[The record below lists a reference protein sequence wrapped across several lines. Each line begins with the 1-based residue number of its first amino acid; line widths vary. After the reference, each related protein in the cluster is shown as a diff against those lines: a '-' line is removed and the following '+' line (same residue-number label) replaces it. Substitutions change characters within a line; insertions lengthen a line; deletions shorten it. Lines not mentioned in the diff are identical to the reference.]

1 MESQTLELCLT
12 LPAPF
17 AFIEG
22 EPEWQGSVLSLGG
35 TEALRLDGLDSSVT
49 IGGTSV
55 SERELTL
62 TLERSGSDLDSLDLT
77 LTVPGTALRTLRPA
91 VNLLL
96 AAPADTR
103 TEAGGEVEL
112 TLTLTSG
119 GSTVTSRSS
128 LWLSTVQDIEPTAW
142 QAEYRQNIFW
152 VDNSDELHNRPGT
165 GSFAAPRLAFR
176 ITPKDGTPSGDFTV
190 LTEENMGDL
199 GLDAL
204 PRPTIKDLG
213 TGGWEYIFEGNSKGL
228 PSEIR
233 VTDIYGDATDY
244 TVEWQITPQEN
255 DGYYLRPVTQEE
267 IDGDTIDSVSQP
279 GWYYVLKRDLTFNM
293 VLRVGTIPS
302 TEESREALLNKVLDN
317 FRFTA
322 FWNVG
327 DEQKTRI
334 SILRAMEDYVQIT
347 EDNDNLTLTVAGVW
361 KYNLDGSLITY
372 KVDQLPESEGGTT
385 PGRLPLENMGEDYLA
400 ITYDNSNV
408 PNFGS
413 IEDAL
418 YSGGTLNLTL
428 TGSTEYEAYKVWMDS
443 GTEEAIKARPGG
455 TFQLWRYRKGQD
467 FGTASPLRNAD
478 GTLVEVAVKT
488 DPQPDETGVA
498 RQHISF
504 TVDFDGD
511 GQADGSLLPKY
522 DPEGYEYIYCVM
534 EVTQTLSTSNNYK
547 QVFGAVQSDGTLLD
561 TVDLGGEVQ
570 SDSEGKRPAGNAY
583 LYNGGTL
590 SNCIDA
596 NITTRVTKTWDAA
609 SFQSELEDVRV
620 ELKLQSRPKDS
631 YEPWEDTRLPTVTM
645 DEFYSEQ
652 LTQISS
658 QSVPQYDMLG
668 RELEYRWVERGV
680 YQGESEENLLRD
692 DGTFTLRQNGYS
704 VNYQSSLVQQDGSST
719 LITNTLDNSLDYL
732 VAKDWQDEQGQPM
745 QAPAGETV
753 TLQIFQGL
761 PGEPLDPDP
770 YVEITLDG
778 VADPAPTVV
787 NADLGITVQE
797 TEPWKGEVRNLPEFD
812 SSGRQYEY
820 YLLEEGD
827 GVSRFPIY
835 ETERTEDGGYQTRV
849 INVPTGA
856 GNRIMVRKV
865 WIDDSDTTHRLP
877 VTIQAYAKEDNKPI
891 SSVTLRDGVWYGYI
905 GIGSSYTADEV
916 YILETQVGDKP
927 VPLTTYYLDSGASPN
942 YTQPEAPAEYDP
954 DGTYTA
960 IQYETEHHRY
970 EATYSRDTIAG
981 TEFLTVTNRRLGNIN
996 FTITKQWLDGEGIVR
1011 EELAAELKKTQDN
1024 ADPASQL
1031 YLAIRLDLVGG
1042 EDYYAITRNGL
1053 GEADTVT
1060 VGNPDNQVAILDQNG
1075 NKVSSVQV
1083 VSLKDSTT
1091 EYYFHNLPK
1100 YDRSGQVV
1108 HYTAVEVWV
1117 DGSGRELSRTELAQ
1131 KFPDAYAL
1139 IRSYS
1144 TGYSDEKYLVD
1155 KHRDSDIQ
1163 TMTVTNRL
1171 SGTKSVLWHKQWK
1184 DTYNYEN
1191 GLRPDIYLD
1200 IYQVTHVLDNQG
1212 KPTTQVSLYQ
1222 ANYHWTYLKDDVGNG
1237 DQLLSPVY
1245 HWHAVFSSLP
1255 KYDSLGYEIYYYAVE
1270 NTHVNAADFDYLD
1283 TAISYTLDGTLTEI
1297 GTQSGVDNGIPQNGE
1312 GVDTAVLIPDG
1323 LANAGKYALLEDGT
1337 FTNTASANVTV
1348 LGQKLWKTMPA
1359 SYPAADLPEVTFT
1372 LQQTLGTETRDIATL
1387 TIRNWNLPLENG
1399 AYHFGFAY
1407 TGENVVSMNAD
1418 GTLRIDPAPGN
1429 ENAQPLPKYDE
1440 NGQRYTYTLQETSIT
1455 LKYGVNPNDP
1465 DDYSKVYLDPV
1476 INTYLVENGYRSIQG
1491 ALSVKKFLELP
1502 TDEDGDPTAYPAV
1515 QFTLDRRYT
1524 QNNGDPSDWEKDV
1537 QTVTWT
1543 SEKVEAAYEANSGNK
1558 LLEQVLT
1565 FENLDYY
1572 APNGSRWEYRI
1583 REVTDGWLGGYKI
1596 TAEPGDIDI
1605 TQITTDYNAEN
1616 GIAVNPDDI
1625 TLNESGDNAAVAASF
1640 YNKPD
1645 DTRETVTLE
1654 FDKVWDDFG
1663 DAFDT
1668 RPDALTLTV
1677 LRQAHAQEGQDNAI
1691 LPPTEVPDTA
1701 YEIQVQKDGNTWHY
1715 TITGTEDGELE
1726 RYAPNGM
1733 PWIYRIVEE
1742 EPSGYESASGGET
1755 WTTGDPVDGVLT
1767 AGKLTNSI
1775 TQKVYYRKQWLN
1787 SDGTAVT
1794 EDYLGTKI
1802 TVTFQLQVWNDQ
1814 YHLWE
1819 NGDTFFQHALDSENY
1834 TKLFGS
1840 YDFTPELTGRIND
1853 GTVWGKNHSFTG
1865 LPKFITVNQQTTQL
1879 TYRVIETG
1887 IYWDDDT
1894 TPKITVSVENDSK
1907 DSWKYEFSGNG
1918 LFSPVQETLSLPSDS
1933 TFIIQNQLNT
1943 TSITARKEWDG
1954 DQDNAYGTR
1963 PTTGRDDY
1971 NWEVSLLVQ
1980 YSTDDANWKTL
1991 TTYETVKD
1999 PDTQKPITIDH
2010 PVILHVYGVNEQDV
2024 STANA
2029 TLSGLP
2035 LYDLNGNE
2043 ISYRVRELQPK
2054 VGDDTWWYSQL
2065 RDIAVAEAEA
2075 AIVGKNG
2082 TFHHNYTANYTDDNG
2097 TLVAENTYGDVLW
2110 FTAQKNWHGTPAA
2123 DLTLEL
2129 QYLAVEN
2136 GKEVWK
2142 SFPTPAKVELDGTAD
2157 PTPTDPYYEN
2167 TPADSA
2173 VWTAVWEKVPTVM
2186 PGSVTGDDGK
2196 TRYRIVETVPS
2207 DYLAVDPDTKEIITG
2222 AKTVPQEV
2230 TEGDS
2235 TAEFTNVKSTS
2246 LTVEKKW
2253 GTALSSTSLPS
2264 ITVQLYASTNP
2275 DDAKAGR
2282 ADAGL
2287 IVRGQTKT
2295 LTGTSKTWTATFTG
2309 LPLYNEAGDQ
2319 LYYYALETQIGGQTP
2334 IKADDGCYL
2343 VTIGSKEHHFRFS
2356 FDTTTTGSYK
2366 TTLVNVEYSDIT
2378 GTKTWEDNSDA
2389 YGTRPDGI
2397 TLALYRKAG
2406 TGAEEV
2412 VNGADGKPL
2421 QPTWVKSGNT
2431 WTYTY
2436 THLPE
2441 ADDQGAVYTYRVEEI
2456 QTTGPAGGD
2465 QYTATQNGMNLT
2477 NTLTGTVNLQVEK
2490 LWQDND
2496 NALGLRPDEII
2507 VELCVNG
2514 SPDPAR
2520 ALTLTAAN
2528 DWKGSF
2534 DGLAKYDSNG
2544 ALIRY
2549 SVREESQSMPLGYRV
2564 YYGEAVTG
2572 TPESNEEPV
2581 YQFTNVADGA
2591 VTLTKKVSGSR
2602 GDTSKAFTFTFTL
2615 TSGLPSAAPADAYP
2629 YTITRQDGTQE
2640 TGVIRSGETFTL
2652 RHNESITI
2660 SELPGN
2666 AAYQFTESDNAGY
2679 QVSSTGASGTVLP
2692 GSTISAS
2699 FENYRG
2705 GGGGGGHDPDPDPD
2719 PRHDHP
2725 TPSPDPELPYTGQD
2739 WRTVGLLSAGGVI
2752 LLSLGLFRRR
2762 KDHEPSQPE

>member
-1 MESQTLELCLT
+1 
-12 LPAPF
+12 
-17 AFIEG
+17 
-22 EPEWQGSVLSLGG
+22 
-35 TEALRLDGLDSSVT
+35 
-49 IGGTSV
+49 
-55 SERELTL
+55 
-62 TLERSGSDLDSLDLT
+62 
-77 LTVPGTALRTLRPA
+77 
-91 VNLLL
+91 
-96 AAPADTR
+96 
-103 TEAGGEVEL
+103 
-112 TLTLTSG
+112 
-119 GSTVTSRSS
+119 
-128 LWLSTVQDIEPTAW
+128 
-142 QAEYRQNIFW
+142 
-152 VDNSDELHNRPGT
+152 
-165 GSFAAPRLAFR
+165 
-176 ITPKDGTPSGDFTV
+176 
-190 LTEENMGDL
+190 
-199 GLDAL
+199 
-204 PRPTIKDLG
+204 
-213 TGGWEYIFEGNSKGL
+213 
-228 PSEIR
+228 
-233 VTDIYGDATDY
+233 
-244 TVEWQITPQEN
+244 
-255 DGYYLRPVTQEE
+255 
-267 IDGDTIDSVSQP
+267 
-279 GWYYVLKRDLTFNM
+279 
-293 VLRVGTIPS
+293 
-302 TEESREALLNKVLDN
+302 
-317 FRFTA
+317 
-322 FWNVG
+322 
-327 DEQKTRI
+327 
-334 SILRAMEDYVQIT
+334 
-347 EDNDNLTLTVAGVW
+347 
-361 KYNLDGSLITY
+361 
-372 KVDQLPESEGGTT
+372 
-385 PGRLPLENMGEDYLA
+385 
-400 ITYDNSNV
+400 
-408 PNFGS
+408 
-413 IEDAL
+413 
-418 YSGGTLNLTL
+418 
-428 TGSTEYEAYKVWMDS
+428 
-443 GTEEAIKARPGG
+443 
-455 TFQLWRYRKGQD
+455 
-467 FGTASPLRNAD
+467 
-478 GTLVEVAVKT
+478 
-488 DPQPDETGVA
+488 
-498 RQHISF
+498 
-504 TVDFDGD
+504 
-511 GQADGSLLPKY
+511 
-522 DPEGYEYIYCVM
+522 
-534 EVTQTLSTSNNYK
+534 
-547 QVFGAVQSDGTLLD
+547 
-561 TVDLGGEVQ
+561 
-570 SDSEGKRPAGNAY
+570 
-583 LYNGGTL
+583 
-590 SNCIDA
+590 
-596 NITTRVTKTWDAA
+596 
-609 SFQSELEDVRV
+609 
-620 ELKLQSRPKDS
+620 
-631 YEPWEDTRLPTVTM
+631 
-645 DEFYSEQ
+645 
-652 LTQISS
+652 
-658 QSVPQYDMLG
+658 
-668 RELEYRWVERGV
+668 
-680 YQGESEENLLRD
+680 
-692 DGTFTLRQNGYS
+692 
-704 VNYQSSLVQQDGSST
+704 
-719 LITNTLDNSLDYL
+719 
-732 VAKDWQDEQGQPM
+732 M

-865 WIDDSDTTHRLP
+865 WIEDSDTTHRLP
-877 VTIQAYAKEDNKPI
+877 VTIQAYAKEDNKAI
-891 SSVTLRDGVWYGYI
+891 SSVTLQDGVWYGYI
-905 GIGSSYTADEV
+905 GIGSYTADEV
-916 YILETQVGDKP
+916 YILETRVGDKP
-927 VPLTTYYLDSGASPN
+927 VPLTTYYLNSGASPN

-960 IQYETEHHRY
+960 IQYETEYHRY

-981 TEFLTVTNRRLGNIN
+981 TEFLTVTNRRLGNIDL
-996 FTITKQWLDGEGIVR
+996 TVTKQWLDGDGSVR
-1011 EELAAELKKTQDN
+1011 EELLAELEKTQENPDL
-1024 ADPASQL
+1024 AQRL
-1031 YLAIRLDLVGG
+1031 YLAIRLDSEGS
-1042 EDYYAITRNGL
+1042 EDYYSITRSGV
-1053 GEADTVT
+1053 GMPDSVT
-1060 VGNPDNQVAILDQNG
+1060 IGSLDNQVAILDRNG
-1075 NKVSSVQV
+1075 NAVSSLQI
-1083 VSLKDSTT
+1083 VSLEPEDSTRD
-1091 EYYFHNLPK
+1091 YDFHNLPK

-1131 KFPDAYAL
+1131 KFPEAYAL

-1171 SGTKSVLWHKQWK
+1171 TGSKTVLWHKQWK

-1222 ANYHWTYLKDDVGNG
+1222 ANYHWTYLKDDVWNG
-1237 DQLLSPVY
+1237 DQLLSPIY

-1323 LANAGKYALLEDGT
+1323 LADAGKYALLEDGT

-1372 LQQTLGTETRDIATL
+1372 LQQTLGTEPRDIATL
-1387 TIRNWNLPLENG
+1387 TIQNWNLPLENG

-1418 GTLRIDPAPGN
+1418 DGTLSIEPAPDN

-1440 NGQRYTYTLQETSIT
+1440 NGQRYTYTLKETAIT
-1455 LKYGVNPNDP
+1455 LKNDTA
-1465 DDYSKVYLDPV
+1465 SNLVYLDPV
-1476 INTYLVENGYRSIQG
+1476 INTYLVENSYRSIQG
-1491 ALSVKKFLELP
+1491 ALSVKKFLDLP
-1502 TDEDGDPTAYPAV
+1502 LDNGTPIAYPAV
-1515 QFTLDRRYT
+1515 QFALDRRYT
-1524 QNNGDPSDWEKDV
+1524 RNDGTTSDWEEEV

-1543 SEKVEAAYEANSGNK
+1543 SEKVSEKVKAAYKANSGST

-1596 TAEPGDIDI
+1596 TVAAGNADSTDVIDTIYTAE
-1605 TQITTDYNAEN
+1605 
-1616 GIAVNPDDI
+1616 GILVGKEGAADL
-1625 TLNESGDNAAVAASF
+1625 TLNKDEGRGGTADNVAVAASF

-1654 FDKVWDDFG
+1654 FDKVWNDFG
-1663 DAFDT
+1663 DAFGT
-1668 RPDALTLTV
+1668 RPEELTLTV
-1677 LRQAHAQEGQDNAI
+1677 QRQAHAQEGQDNAI
-1691 LPPTEVPDTA
+1691 LPPQTVDPSLYTISMTKDP
-1701 YEIQVQKDGNTWHY
+1701 DGNTWHY
-1715 TITGTEDGELE
+1715 TITGKADGELE

-1767 AGKLTNSI
+1767 AGDLTNST
-1775 TQKVYYRKQWLN
+1775 TQTVYYQKQWLN
-1787 SDGTAVT
+1787 SDSTAVT
-1794 EDYLGTKI
+1794 EDYLGTEI
-1802 TVTFQLQVWNDQ
+1802 TVTFQLQVWNDTDSR
-1814 YHLWE
+1814 WE
-1819 NGDTFFQHALDSENY
+1819 NADTFFQHALDSENY
-1834 TKLFGS
+1834 TNPFGS
-1840 YDFTPELTGRIND
+1840 YDFTPELIGRIND
-1853 GTVWGKNHSFTG
+1853 GTVWNKNHALIN
-1865 LPKFITVNQQTTQL
+1865 LPRFISDGQGGTTQL
-1879 TYRVIETG
+1879 TYRVVETG
-1887 IYWDDDT
+1887 ISWDGGSQ
-1894 TPKITVSVENDSK
+1894 INVSVTENSDGT
-1907 DSWKYEFSGNG
+1907 WKYEFSGND
-1918 LFSPVQETLSLPSDS
+1918 LFSPVQETLSLPSNS
-1933 TFIIQNQLNT
+1933 TFIVKNQLNT
-1943 TSITARKEWDG
+1943 TSITVRKEWDGDQDG

-1980 YSTDDANWKTL
+1980 YSSDGGTNWTTL
-1991 TTYETVKD
+1991 TARTPSVAD
-1999 PDTQKPITIDH
+1999 PDT
-2010 PVILHVYGVNEQDV
+2010 PVETPEILHIYGKNTDASGEA
-2024 STANA
+2024 S
-2029 TLSGLP
+2029 LSGLP
-2035 LYDLNGNE
+2035 AYDLEGKPLT
-2043 ISYRVRELQPK
+2043 YRVRELQPK

-2065 RDIAVAEAEA
+2065 RDITVAEAEA

-2082 TFHHNYTANYTDDNG
+2082 TFHHNYTANYTDD
-2097 TLVAENTYGDVLW
+2097 TLVAENTYGSVLR
-2110 FTAQKNWHGTPAA
+2110 FTAEKKWHGTPAA
-2123 DLTLEL
+2123 SLTLEL
-2129 QYLAVEN
+2129 QYLKEIGVD
-2136 GKEVWK
+2136 GKEVWA
-2142 SFPTPAKVELDGTAD
+2142 SFPTPATVELDGTAG
-2157 PTPTDPYYEN
+2157 PNPTDPYYEN

-2173 VWTAVWEKVPTVM
+2173 VWTAVWEKVPTGM
-2186 PGSVTGDDGK
+2186 PGSVTDDDGK
-2196 TRYRIVETVPS
+2196 TRYRIAETVPGG
-2207 DYLAVDPDTKEIITG
+2207 YQ
-2222 AKTVPQEV
+2222 TVNGSPTWQEV
-2230 TEGDS
+2230 TADNPEA
-2235 TAEFTNVKSTS
+2235 TFTNVKSTS

-2253 GTALSSTSLPS
+2253 DTSLAATSLPAS
-2264 ITVQLYASTNP
+2264 ITVQLYSSTNP
-2275 DDAKAGR
+2275 EDAEKGNT
-2282 ADAGL
+2282 ADRLKVEG
-2287 IVRGQTKT
+2287 KT
-2295 LTGTSKTWTATFTG
+2295 LILRNPNPASANWTGSFTN
-2309 LPLYNEAGDQ
+2309 LPLYTADGDPI
-2319 LYYYALETQIGGQTP
+2319 YYYAKEIQIAGKDLV
-2334 IKADDGCYL
+2334 KAADGCYL

-2378 GTKTWEDNSDA
+2378 GTKSWKDNSNA

-2431 WTYTY
+2431 WTFIYD
-2436 THLPE
+2436 HLPQANAQGE
-2441 ADDQGAVYTYRVEEI
+2441 AYTYRVEEI

-2465 QYTATQNGMNLT
+2465 QYTVTQNGMNLT

-2496 NALGLRPDEII
+2496 NALGLRPEEII

-2514 SPDPAR
+2514 SPDPTR
-2520 ALTLTAAN
+2520 TLTLTAAN

-2615 TSGLPSAAPADAYP
+2615 TSGLPSTAPADVYP

-2666 AAYQFTESDNAGY
+2666 AAYQFTESDNTGY
-2679 QVSSTGASGTVLP
+2679 PVSSTGASGTVLP

-2705 GGGGGGHDPDPDPD
+2705 GGGGGGHDPDPD

>member
-1 MESQTLELCLT
+1 MMSISP
-12 LPAPF
+12 PASGG
-17 AFIEG
+17 G
-22 EPEWQGSVLSLGG
+22 ENITAADCTSSTRNMKNRQRSASDRVRSSRRNREN
-35 TEALRLDGLDSSVT
+35 SVT
-49 IGGTSV
+49 LRRERRERFGIG
-55 SERELTL
+55 
-62 TLERSGSDLDSLDLT
+62 
-77 LTVPGTALRTLRPA
+77 
-91 VNLLL
+91 
-96 AAPADTR
+96 
-103 TEAGGEVEL
+103 
-112 TLTLTSG
+112 
-119 GSTVTSRSS
+119 VTPS
-128 LWLSTVQDIEPTAW
+128 
-142 QAEYRQNIFW
+142 
-152 VDNSDELHNRPGT
+152 
-165 GSFAAPRLAFR
+165 FR
-176 ITPKDGTPSGDFTV
+176 II
-190 LTEENMGDL
+190 LCRC
-199 GLDAL
+199 
-204 PRPTIKDLG
+204 PRISP
-213 TGGWEYIFEGNSKGL
+213 
-228 PSEIR
+228 P
-233 VTDIYGDATDY
+233 
-244 TVEWQITPQEN
+244 P
-255 DGYYLRPVTQEE
+255 
-267 IDGDTIDSVSQP
+267 P

-293 VLRVGTIPS
+293 VLRDGTIPS
-302 TEESREALLNKVLDN
+302 TEESKKSFRNKILDN

-327 DEQKTRI
+327 DEQKTQI
-334 SILRAMEDYVQIT
+334 SILRAMESYVQIT

-400 ITYDNSNV
+400 ITYDNSDV

-467 FGTASPLRNAD
+467 FGTASPLRDAD
-478 GTLVEVAVKT
+478 GYLVEVAVEKN
-488 DPQPDETGVA
+488 PQPDETGVA

-504 TVDFDGD
+504 TVDFNGD
-511 GQADGSLLPKY
+511 GRADDSLLPKY
-522 DPEGYEYIYCVM
+522 DPEGYEYIYCVK
-534 EVTQTLSTSNNYK
+534 EVTQSRADSNHYK
-547 QVFGAVQSDGTLLD
+547 QVFGEVQDDDTLLD
-561 TVDLGGEVQ
+561 RIEVNG
-570 SDSEGKRPAGNAY
+570 SIVEDTEGKRPAGNAY

-631 YEPWEDTRLPTVTM
+631 YEPWEDTSLPTVTM

-668 RELEYRWVERGV
+668 QELEYRWVERGV

-704 VNYQSSLVQQDGSST
+704 VNYQSSSVQQDGSST

-812 SSGRQYEY
+812 SSGHQYEY

-877 VTIQAYAKEDNKPI
+877 VTIQAYAKEDNKAI
-891 SSVTLRDGVWYGYI
+891 SSVTLQDGVWYGYI
-905 GIGSSYTADEV
+905 GIGSYTADEV
-916 YILETQVGDKP
+916 YILETQVGGKD

-942 YTQPEAPAEYDP
+942 YTQPKAPAEYDP

-960 IQYETEHHRY
+960 IQYETEYHRY

-981 TEFLTVTNRRLGNIN
+981 TEFLTVTNRRLGNIDL
-996 FTITKQWLDGEGIVR
+996 TVTKQWLDGEGSVR
-1011 EELAAELKKTQDN
+1011 EELLAELEKTWEN
-1024 ADPASQL
+1024 SDPASQL

-1042 EDYYAITRNGL
+1042 EDYYKITRNGPDK
-1053 GEADTVT
+1053 ADTIT
-1060 VGNPDNQVAILDQNG
+1060 VGNPDNQVKILDRDG
-1075 NKVSSVQV
+1075 NRASSLQI
-1083 VSLKDSTT
+1083 VSLEPKDSTR
-1091 EYYFHNLPK
+1091 EYAFHNLPK

-1144 TGYSDEKYLVD
+1144 TGYSDEKYLVG
-1155 KHRDSDIQ
+1155 KLHDSDSQ

-1200 IYQVTHVLDNQG
+1200 IYQVTHVRDNQG
-1212 KPTTQVSLYQ
+1212 NPTTQVSLYQ
-1222 ANYHWTYLKDDVGNG
+1222 ANYHWTYLEDDVWNG
-1237 DQLLSPVY
+1237 DQLLSPIY

-1270 NTHVNAADFDYLD
+1270 NTHVNASDFDYED
-1283 TAISYTLDGTLTEI
+1283 TALAYPFGGANTTPSRI
-1297 GTQSGVDNGIPQNGE
+1297 GTHSGMDRGIPQNGE

-1323 LANAGKYALLEDGT
+1323 LADAGKYALLEDGT

-1359 SYPAADLPEVTFT
+1359 SYRAEDLPGVTFT
-1372 LQQTLGTETRDIATL
+1372 LQQTLGTTTKDIATL
-1387 TIRNWNLPLENG
+1387 TIQSWNLPLEDG

-1407 TGENVVSMNAD
+1407 TGENVVSMND
-1418 GTLRIDPAPGN
+1418 DRTLSIEPAPGN

-1440 NGQRYTYTLQETSIT
+1440 NGQRYTYTLKETAIT
-1455 LKYGVNPNDP
+1455 LKNGTG
-1465 DDYSKVYLDPV
+1465 SKLVYLDPV

-1502 TDEDGDPTAYPAV
+1502 TDEDGEPTAYPAV

-1524 QNNGDPSDWEKDV
+1524 KNDGTLSDWEKDV

-1543 SEKVEAAYEANSGNK
+1543 SEEVEAAYQANSGNK

-1645 DTRETVTLE
+1645 DTRETVTLK
-1654 FDKVWDDFG
+1654 FDKEWDDFSG
-1663 DAFDT
+1663 TLGT
-1668 RPDALTLTV
+1668 RPGELTFTIS
-1677 LRQAHAQEGQDNAI
+1677 RQAHAQAGQDNAI
-1691 LPPTEVPDTA
+1691 PLQTVDSSLYNIAVEVED
-1701 YEIQVQKDGNTWHY
+1701 DDDDTWHY
-1715 TITGTEDGELE
+1715 TITGKVDGELE

-1733 PWIYRIVEE
+1733 PWVYGIQEVK
-1742 EPSGYESASGGET
+1742 PSGYESASGGET
-1755 WTTGDPVDGVLT
+1755 WTTGDPVDGVLS
-1767 AGKLTNSI
+1767 AGTITNSI
-1775 TQKVYYRKQWLN
+1775 TQMVYYRKQWLN
-1787 SDGTAVT
+1787 SDSTAVT
-1794 EDYLGTKI
+1794 EDYLGTEI
-1802 TVTFQLQVWNDQ
+1802 TVTFQLQVWNDTASQ
-1814 YHLWE
+1814 WE

-1865 LPKFITVNQQTTQL
+1865 LPKFISDGKGGTTQL
-1879 TYRVIETG
+1879 SYRVVETG
-1887 IYWDDDT
+1887 ISWDGGSQ
-1894 TPKITVSVENDSK
+1894 ITVSVTENGDGT
-1907 DSWKYEFSGNG
+1907 WKYEFFGNG
-1918 LFSPVQETLSLPSDS
+1918 LFSPVQGTSFLPSNS
-1933 TFIIQNQLNT
+1933 IFIVKNQLNT
-1943 TSITARKEWDG
+1943 TSITVRKEWDG
-1954 DQDNAYGTR
+1954 DQNNAYGTR

-2035 LYDLNGNE
+2035 AYDLEGKQLT
-2043 ISYRVRELQPK
+2043 YRVRELQP
-2054 VGDDTWWYSQL
+2054 DAEDNTRWYSEVNE
-2065 RDIAVAEAEA
+2065 ITVEEAED
-2075 AIVGKNG
+2075 AIADENG

-2097 TLVAENTYGDVLW
+2097 TLVAKNTYGSLLQ
-2110 FTAQKNWHGTPAA
+2110 FTAKKTWHGTPAA
-2123 DLTLEL
+2123 SLTLEL

-2142 SFPTPAKVELDGTAD
+2142 SFPTPATVELDGTAG
-2157 PTPTDPYYEN
+2157 PNPIGRPYYEN

-2186 PGSVTGDDGK
+2186 PGSVTGNDGN
-2196 TRYRIVETVPS
+2196 TRYRIAETVPGG
-2207 DYLAVDPDTKEIITG
+2207 YQTVDGSPTW
-2222 AKTVPQEV
+2222 QEV
-2230 TEGDS
+2230 TADN
-2235 TAEFTNVKSTS
+2235 AEATFTNVKSTS

-2319 LYYYALETQIGGQTP
+2319 LYYYALETRIGGQTP
-2334 IKADDGCYL
+2334 IKAEDGCYR
-2343 VTIGSKEHHFRFS
+2343 VTIGSKEYHFRFN

-2366 TTLVNVEYSDIT
+2366 TTLVNVAYSDIT
-2378 GTKTWEDNSDA
+2378 GTKSWKDNSDA
-2389 YGTRPDGI
+2389 YGTRPGGI

-2441 ADDQGAVYTYRVEEI
+2441 ADGQGESYTYRVEEI

-2465 QYTATQNGMNLT
+2465 QYTVTQNGMNLT

-2496 NALGLRPDEII
+2496 NALGLRPEEII

-2514 SPDPAR
+2514 SPDPTR
-2520 ALTLTAAN
+2520 TLTLTAAN

-2549 SVREESQSMPLGYRV
+2549 SVREESQPMPLGYRV

-2572 TPESNEEPV
+2572 TPESSEEPV

-2615 TSGLPSAAPADAYP
+2615 TSGLPSTAPADAYP

-2719 PRHDHP
+2719 PDPRHDHP

>member
-1 MESQTLELCLT
+1 MDADEVRIMMSISP
-12 LPAPF
+12 PASGG
-17 AFIEG
+17 G
-22 EPEWQGSVLSLGG
+22 ENITAADCTSSTRNMKNRQRSASDRVRSSRRNREN
-35 TEALRLDGLDSSVT
+35 SVT
-49 IGGTSV
+49 LRRERRERFGIG
-55 SERELTL
+55 
-62 TLERSGSDLDSLDLT
+62 
-77 LTVPGTALRTLRPA
+77 
-91 VNLLL
+91 
-96 AAPADTR
+96 
-103 TEAGGEVEL
+103 
-112 TLTLTSG
+112 
-119 GSTVTSRSS
+119 VTPS
-128 LWLSTVQDIEPTAW
+128 
-142 QAEYRQNIFW
+142 
-152 VDNSDELHNRPGT
+152 
-165 GSFAAPRLAFR
+165 FR
-176 ITPKDGTPSGDFTV
+176 IILCRCPRISPS
-190 LTEENMGDL
+190 
-199 GLDAL
+199 
-204 PRPTIKDLG
+204 P
-213 TGGWEYIFEGNSKGL
+213 
-228 PSEIR
+228 
-233 VTDIYGDATDY
+233 
-244 TVEWQITPQEN
+244 
-255 DGYYLRPVTQEE
+255 
-267 IDGDTIDSVSQP
+267 P

-293 VLRVGTIPS
+293 VLRDGTIPS
-302 TEESREALLNKVLDN
+302 TEESKKSFRNKILDN

-327 DEQKTRI
+327 DEQKTQI
-334 SILRAMEDYVQIT
+334 SILRAMESYVQIT

-400 ITYDNSNV
+400 ITYDNSDV

-467 FGTASPLRNAD
+467 FGTASPLRDAD
-478 GTLVEVAVKT
+478 GYLVEVAVEKN
-488 DPQPDETGVA
+488 PQPDETGVA

-504 TVDFDGD
+504 TVDFNGD
-511 GQADGSLLPKY
+511 GRADDSLLPKY
-522 DPEGYEYIYCVM
+522 DPEGYEYIYCVK
-534 EVTQTLSTSNNYK
+534 EVTQSRADSNHYK
-547 QVFGAVQSDGTLLD
+547 QVFGEVQDDDTLLD
-561 TVDLGGEVQ
+561 RIEVNG
-570 SDSEGKRPAGNAY
+570 SIVEDTEGKRPAGNAY

-631 YEPWEDTRLPTVTM
+631 YEPWEDTRLPAVTM

-668 RELEYRWVERGV
+668 RELEYRWVECSV
-680 YQGESEENLLRD
+680 YQGKSEENLLRD
-692 DGTFTLRQNGYS
+692 NGTFTLQQNGYS
-704 VNYQSSLVQQDGSST
+704 VNYQSSSVQQDGSST
-719 LITNTLDNSLDYL
+719 LITNTLDNTIDYQ

-877 VTIQAYAKEDNKPI
+877 VTIQAYAKEDNKAI
-891 SSVTLRDGVWYGYI
+891 SSVTLQDGVWYGYI
-905 GIGSSYTADEV
+905 GIGSYTADEV
-916 YILETQVGDKP
+916 YILETRVGDKP
-927 VPLTTYYLDSGASPN
+927 VPLTTYYLNSGASPN

-960 IQYETEHHRY
+960 IQYETEYHRY

-996 FTITKQWLDGEGIVR
+996 LTVTKQWLDGDGSVR
-1011 EELAAELKKTQDN
+1011 EELLAELEKTQENPDL
-1024 ADPASQL
+1024 ASQL

-1042 EDYYAITRNGL
+1042 EDYYKIIRNGP
-1053 GEADTVT
+1053 GEADTIT
-1060 VGNPDNQVAILDQNG
+1060 IGNPDNQVAIVDQNG
-1075 NKVSSVQV
+1075 YGVSSVQV

-1144 TGYSDEKYLVD
+1144 TGYSDEKYLVGE
-1155 KHRDSDIQ
+1155 HRDSDSQ

-1200 IYQVTHVLDNQG
+1200 IYQVTHVRDNQG
-1212 KPTTQVSLYQ
+1212 NPTTQVSLYQ
-1222 ANYHWTYLKDDVGNG
+1222 ANYHWTYLEDDVWNG
-1237 DQLLSPVY
+1237 DQLLSPIY

-1255 KYDSLGYEIYYYAVE
+1255 KYDSLGYEICYYAVE
-1270 NTHVNAADFDYLD
+1270 NTHVNASDFDYED
-1283 TAISYTLDGTLTEI
+1283 TALAYPFGGANTTPSRI
-1297 GTQSGVDNGIPQNGE
+1297 GTQSGMDNDIPQNGE

-1323 LANAGKYALLEDGT
+1323 LADAGKYALLEDGT
-1337 FTNTASANVTV
+1337 FTNTTSANVTV

-1359 SYPAADLPEVTFT
+1359 SYHAADLPEVTFT
-1372 LQQTLGTETRDIATL
+1372 LQQTLGTETKDIATL
-1387 TIRNWNLPLENG
+1387 TIQSWNLPLEDG

-1407 TGENVVSMNAD
+1407 TGENVVSMND
-1418 GTLRIDPAPGN
+1418 DRTLSIEPAPGN

-1465 DDYSKVYLDPV
+1465 GDYSEVYMDPV

-1502 TDEDGDPTAYPAV
+1502 LDNGTPIAYPAV
-1515 QFTLDRRYT
+1515 QFALDRRYT
-1524 QNNGDPSDWEKDV
+1524 RNNGSPSDWEEEV

-1543 SEKVEAAYEANSGNK
+1543 SEKVKAAYEANSDST

-1583 REVTDGWLGGYKI
+1583 REVTDGWLGGYEI
-1596 TAEPGDIDI
+1596 TVLNGDASDTSLIVDLY
-1605 TQITTDYNAEN
+1605 DEEN
-1616 GIAVNPDDI
+1616 GVLVDGANI
-1625 TLNESGDNAAVAASF
+1625 TLNEDEGRGGTAADVAVAASF

-1654 FDKVWDDFG
+1654 FDKVWNDFG
-1663 DAFDT
+1663 DAFRT
-1668 RPDALTLTV
+1668 RPDELTLTV
-1677 LRQAHAQEGQDNAI
+1677 QRQAHAQEGQDNAI
-1691 LPPTEVPDTA
+1691 LPPQTVDPSLYTISMTKDP
-1701 YEIQVQKDGNTWHY
+1701 DGNTWHY
-1715 TITGTEDGELE
+1715 TITGTAAGELE

-1733 PWIYRIVEE
+1733 PWVYGIQEVK
-1742 EPSGYESASGGET
+1742 PSGYESASGGET
-1755 WTTGDPVDGVLT
+1755 WTTGDPDENGVLS
-1767 AGKLTNSI
+1767 AGTITNSI
-1775 TQKVYYRKQWLN
+1775 TQTVYYRKQWLN
-1787 SDGTAVT
+1787 SDSTAVT
-1794 EDYLGTKI
+1794 EDYLGTEI
-1802 TVTFQLQVWNDQ
+1802 TVTFQLQVWNDTASQ
-1814 YHLWE
+1814 WE

-1853 GTVWGKNHSFTG
+1853 STVWGKNHSFTG
-1865 LPKFITVNQQTTQL
+1865 LPKFISDGKGGTTQL
-1879 TYRVIETG
+1879 SYRVVETG
-1887 IYWDDDT
+1887 ISWDGGSQ
-1894 TPKITVSVENDSK
+1894 ITVSVTENGDGT
-1907 DSWKYEFSGNG
+1907 WKYEFFGNG
-1918 LFSPVQETLSLPSDS
+1918 LFSPVQGALSLPSDS
-1933 TFIIQNQLNT
+1933 TFIVKNQLNT
-1943 TSITARKEWDG
+1943 TSITVRKEWDG

-1980 YSTDDANWKTL
+1980 YSTDNTTWSTL
-1991 TTYETVKD
+1991 VTYEKAAD
-1999 PDTQKPITIDH
+1999 DTFQPH

-2024 STANA
+2024 STANTA
-2029 TLSGLP
+2029 LSGLP
-2035 LYDLNGNE
+2035 THDLEGNTLQ
-2043 ISYRVRELQPK
+2043 YRVRELQPK
-2054 VGDDTWWYSQL
+2054 VGDDTWWYSQA
-2065 RDIAVAEAEA
+2065 RDITVAEAEA
-2075 AIVGKNG
+2075 AIADENG
-2082 TFHHNYTANYTDDNG
+2082 TFHHNYTANYTDD
-2097 TLVAENTYGDVLW
+2097 TLVAENTYGSLLR
-2110 FTAQKNWHGTPAA
+2110 FTAQKTWHGTPAA
-2123 DLTLEL
+2123 SLTLEL
-2129 QYLAVEN
+2129 QYLKEIGAD

-2142 SFPTPAKVELDGTAD
+2142 SFPTPATVELDGTAG
-2157 PTPTDPYYEN
+2157 PKLTDPYYEN

-2196 TRYRIVETVPS
+2196 TRYRIAETVPG
-2207 DYLAVDPDTKEIITG
+2207 YQTVDGSPTW
-2222 AKTVPQEV
+2222 QEV
-2230 TEGDS
+2230 TADNPEA
-2235 TAEFTNVKSTS
+2235 TFTNVKSTS
-2246 LTVEKKW
+2246 LTVTKTW
-2253 GTALSSTSLPS
+2253 GTKTGTPTPAVTIQPCRTLDETKIGNRDSSYYYGNS
-2264 ITVQLYASTNP
+2264 ITLDSTN
-2275 DDAKAGR
+2275 KW
-2282 ADAGL
+2282 
-2287 IVRGQTKT
+2287 
-2295 LTGTSKTWTATFTG
+2295 SKTIDH
-2309 LPLYNEAGDQ
+2309 LPFYNEQGQ
-2319 LYYYALETQIGGQTP
+2319 RWYYYAVETAINDVPLITG
-2334 IKADDGCYL
+2334 ADGS
-2343 VTIGSKEHHFRFS
+2343 VTVVVNGIEYQLYSQY
-2356 FDTTTTGSYK
+2356 DTSNETSHR
-2366 TTLVNVEYSDIT
+2366 TTLVNVAYSDIT

-2406 TGAEEV
+2406 TGAEERIEDELGQPV
-2412 VNGADGKPL
+2412 QPDTWIQNGD
-2421 QPTWVKSGNT
+2421 T
-2431 WTYTY
+2431 WTFIYN
-2436 THLPE
+2436 HLPQANAQGE
-2441 ADDQGAVYTYRVEEI
+2441 AYTYRVEEI

-2496 NALGLRPDEII
+2496 NALGLRPEEII

-2514 SPDPAR
+2514 SPDPTR
-2520 ALTLTAAN
+2520 TLTLTAAD

-2615 TSGLPSAAPADAYP
+2615 TSGLPSTAPADAYP

>member
-77 LTVPGTALRTLRPA
+77 LTVSGTALRTLRPA
-91 VNLLL
+91 VNLL
-96 AAPADTR
+96 AAPADTQ

-152 VDNSDELHNRPGT
+152 VDNSDELHNRPST
-165 GSFAAPRLAFR
+165 GSFAVPQLAFR

-204 PRPTIKDLG
+204 PRPTIKDLS
-213 TGGWEYIFEGNSKGL
+213 TGSWEYIFEGNSKGL

-302 TEESREALLNKVLDN
+302 TEESRKALLNKVLDN

-327 DEQKTRI
+327 DEQKTQI
-334 SILRAMEDYVQIT
+334 SILRAMESYVQIT
-347 EDNDNLTLTVAGVW
+347 EDNDNLTVAGVW

-478 GTLVEVAVKT
+478 GHLVEVDVET
-488 DPQPDETGVA
+488 NPQPDETGVA

-504 TVDFDGD
+504 AVDFDGD

-522 DPEGYEYIYCVM
+522 DPEGYEYIYCVV
-534 EVTQTLSTSNNYK
+534 EVTQVLSTSNNYK

-631 YEPWEDTRLPTVTM
+631 YEPWEDTSLPTVTM

-668 RELEYRWVERGV
+668 RELEYRWVECGV

-704 VNYQSSLVQQDGSST
+704 VNYQSSSVQQDGSST
-719 LITNTLDNSLDYL
+719 LITNTLDNTIDYQ

-849 INVPTGA
+849 INVPRGA

-877 VTIQAYAKEDNKPI
+877 VTIQAYAKEDNKAI
-891 SSVTLRDGVWYGYI
+891 SSVTLRDGVWYDYI
-905 GIGSSYTADEV
+905 GIGSYTADEV
-916 YILETQVGDKP
+916 YILETQVGGKD

-970 EATYSRDTIAG
+970 EAAYSRDTIAG

-996 FTITKQWLDGEGIVR
+996 LTVTKQWLDGKGSVR
-1011 EELAAELKKTQDN
+1011 EELLDELKKTWEN
-1024 ADPASQL
+1024 PDPASQL
-1031 YLAIRLDLVGG
+1031 YLAIRLDFVGG
-1042 EDYYAITRNGL
+1042 EDYYEIIRNGP
-1053 GEADTVT
+1053 GEADTIT
-1060 VGNPDNQVAILDQNG
+1060 VGNPDNQVKILDQYG
-1075 NKVSSVQV
+1075 KPASSLQI

-1144 TGYSDEKYLVD
+1144 TGYSDEKYLVG
-1155 KHRDSDIQ
+1155 KHRANDQQ
-1163 TMTVTNRL
+1163 TMTVSNRL
-1171 SGTKSVLWHKQWK
+1171 TGSKTVLWHKQWK

-1200 IYQVTHVLDNQG
+1200 IYQVTHVRDNQG

-1222 ANYHWTYLKDDVGNG
+1222 ANYHWTYLDDDQQGG
-1237 DQLLSPVY
+1237 DHLLSPVY

-1270 NTHVNAADFDYLD
+1270 NTHVNASDFDYED
-1283 TAISYTLDGTLTEI
+1283 TALAYPFGGANTTPSRI
-1297 GTQSGVDNGIPQNGE
+1297 GTQSGMDKGIPQNSE

-1359 SYPAADLPEVTFT
+1359 SYPAEDLPEVTFT
-1372 LQQTLGTETRDIATL
+1372 LQQTLCTETKDIATL
-1387 TIRNWNLPLENG
+1387 TIQNWNLPLEDG

-1407 TGENVVSMNAD
+1407 TGENVVSSENGA
-1418 GTLRIDPAPGN
+1418 LVIAPASDDS
-1429 ENAQPLPKYDE
+1429 AQPLPKYNADGE
-1440 NGQRYTYTLQETSIT
+1440 RYTYTLKETAIT

-1465 DDYSKVYLDPV
+1465 GDYSEVYLEPV
-1476 INTYLVENGYRSIQG
+1476 INTYLAENGYRSIQG

-1502 TDEDGDPTAYPAV
+1502 TDEDGKPTAYPAV
-1515 QFTLDRRYT
+1515 QFTLDRRYIK
-1524 QNNGDPSDWEKDV
+1524 NGGTPSGWEKDV

-1543 SEKVEAAYEANSGNK
+1543 SEKVKAAYDPNSRNT

-1616 GIAVNPDDI
+1616 GIAINPDDI

-1640 YNKPD
+1640 YNKPN
-1645 DTRETVTLE
+1645 DTRETVNLE

-1663 DAFDT
+1663 DAFGT
-1668 RPDALTLTV
+1668 RPDELTLTV
-1677 LRQAHAQEGQDNAI
+1677 LRQAHSQEGQDNAI

-1701 YEIQVQKDGNTWHY
+1701 YEIQVQEDGNTWHY
-1715 TITGTEDGELE
+1715 TITGTAADGELE

-1733 PWIYRIVEE
+1733 PWVYGIKETI
-1742 EPSGYESASGGET
+1742 PSGYTSASGGET
-1755 WTTGDPVDGVLT
+1755 WTTGDPVDGVLA
-1767 AGKLTNSI
+1767 AGTINHSLPQT
-1775 TQKVYYRKQWLN
+1775 VYYRKQWLD
-1787 SDGTAVT
+1787 SDGNTVT
-1794 EDYLGTKI
+1794 EDYLGTEI
-1802 TVTFQLQVWNDQ
+1802 TVKFQLQVWNETDSRWQNAEDYFIAALGADQ
-1814 YHLWE
+1814 YE
-1819 NGDTFFQHALDSENY
+1819 N
-1834 TKLFGS
+1834 LFGNGK
-1840 YDFTPELTGRIND
+1840 YNFAPTLTGRIND
-1853 GTVWGKNHSFTG
+1853 STVWGRNHPFGS

-1907 DSWKYEFSGNG
+1907 DSWQYRFTWNG
-1918 LFSPVQETLSLPSDS
+1918 AGTSPFSPKAEAYTSSIF
-1933 TFIIQNQLNT
+1933 TIQNYLNT
-1943 TSITARKEWDG
+1943 TSITARKDWDG

-2010 PVILHVYGVNEQDV
+2010 PVILHVYGVNKQDV

-2029 TLSGLP
+2029 ALSGLP
-2035 LYDLNGNE
+2035 THDLEGNTLQ
-2043 ISYRVRELQPK
+2043 YRVRELQPNLA
-2054 VGDDTWWYSQL
+2054 DNTWWYSDE
-2065 RDIAVAEAEA
+2065 RTVAEAEA

-2082 TFHHNYTANYTDDNG
+2082 SFNDAYTADYPDSTGGQDI
-2097 TLVAENTYGDVLW
+2097 LVKNTFGDVLT
-2110 FTAQKNWHGTPAA
+2110 FNGTKTWHGTPA
-2123 DLTLEL
+2123 DSLTLEL
-2129 QYLAVEN
+2129 QYLKEIGAD
-2136 GKEVWK
+2136 GKEAWS
-2142 SFPTPAKVELDGTAD
+2142 SFPTPATVELDGTAG
-2157 PTPTDPYYEN
+2157 PNPIGRPYYEN

-2196 TRYRIVETVPS
+2196 TRYRIAETVPGG
-2207 DYLAVDPDTKEIITG
+2207 YQTVDGSPTW
-2222 AKTVPQEV
+2222 QEV
-2230 TEGDS
+2230 TADN
-2235 TAEFTNVKSTS
+2235 AEATFTNVKSTS

-2275 DDAKAGR
+2275 DDATAGR
-2282 ADAGL
+2282 ADADL
-2287 IVRGQTKT
+2287 IVSGKT
-2295 LTGTSKTWTATFTG
+2295 LTLKSEKEWTDTFSG

-2343 VTIGSKEHHFRFS
+2343 VTIGSKEYHFRFS

-2366 TTLVNVEYSDIT
+2366 TTLVNVAYSDIT
-2378 GTKTWEDNSDA
+2378 GTKSWKDNSDA

-2477 NTLTGTVNLQVEK
+2477 NTLTGTVNLQAEK

-2496 NALGLRPDEII
+2496 NALGLRPEEII

-2514 SPDPAR
+2514 SPDPTR
-2520 ALTLTAAN
+2520 TLTLTAAD

-2572 TPESNEEPV
+2572 TPESSEEPV

-2615 TSGLPSAAPADAYP
+2615 TSGLPSTAPADAYP

-2640 TGVIRSGETFTL
+2640 TGVIRGGETFTL

-2725 TPSPDPELPYTGQD
+2725 TPSPDPERPYTGQD

>member
-1 MESQTLELCLT
+1 MDADEVRIMMSISP
-12 LPAPF
+12 PASGG
-17 AFIEG
+17 G
-22 EPEWQGSVLSLGG
+22 ENITAADCTSSTRNMKNRQRSASDRVRSSRRNREN
-35 TEALRLDGLDSSVT
+35 SVT
-49 IGGTSV
+49 LRRERRERFGIG
-55 SERELTL
+55 
-62 TLERSGSDLDSLDLT
+62 
-77 LTVPGTALRTLRPA
+77 
-91 VNLLL
+91 
-96 AAPADTR
+96 
-103 TEAGGEVEL
+103 
-112 TLTLTSG
+112 
-119 GSTVTSRSS
+119 VTPS
-128 LWLSTVQDIEPTAW
+128 
-142 QAEYRQNIFW
+142 
-152 VDNSDELHNRPGT
+152 
-165 GSFAAPRLAFR
+165 FR
-176 ITPKDGTPSGDFTV
+176 IILCRCPRISPS
-190 LTEENMGDL
+190 
-199 GLDAL
+199 
-204 PRPTIKDLG
+204 P
-213 TGGWEYIFEGNSKGL
+213 
-228 PSEIR
+228 
-233 VTDIYGDATDY
+233 
-244 TVEWQITPQEN
+244 
-255 DGYYLRPVTQEE
+255 
-267 IDGDTIDSVSQP
+267 P

-293 VLRVGTIPS
+293 VLRDGTIPS
-302 TEESREALLNKVLDN
+302 TEESKKSFRNKILDN

-327 DEQKTRI
+327 DEQKTQI
-334 SILRAMEDYVQIT
+334 SILRAMESYVQIT

-400 ITYDNSNV
+400 ITYDNSDV

-478 GTLVEVAVKT
+478 GTFVEVAVET

-504 TVDFDGD
+504 AVDFDGD

-522 DPEGYEYIYCVM
+522 DPEGYEYIYCVK
-534 EVTQTLSTSNNYK
+534 EVTLSKAGSNHYR
-547 QVFGAVQSDGTLLD
+547 QVFGEVQDDDTLLD
-561 TVDLGGEVQ
+561 RIEVNG
-570 SDSEGKRPAGNAY
+570 SIVEDTEGKRPAGNAY

-620 ELKLQSRPKDS
+620 ELMLQSRAKNA
-631 YEPWEDTRLPTVTM
+631 YEPWEDTGITATM
-645 DEFYSEQ
+645 DNFIPER
-652 LTQISS
+652 LTQSHS
-658 QSVPQYDMLG
+658 QSVPRYDIQG
-668 RELEYRWVERGV
+668 RELEYRWVECSV
-680 YQGESEENLLRD
+680 YQGKSEENLLRD
-692 DGTFTLRQNGYS
+692 NGTFTLQQNGYS
-704 VNYQSSLVQQDGSST
+704 VNYQSSPVQQDGSST
-719 LITNTLDNSLDYL
+719 LITNTLDNTIDYQ

-877 VTIQAYAKEDNKPI
+877 VTIQAYAKEDNKAI

-905 GIGSSYTADEV
+905 GIGSYTADEV
-916 YILETQVGDKP
+916 YILETQVGDKD

-960 IQYETEHHRY
+960 IQYKTEHHRY

-981 TEFLTVTNRRLGNIN
+981 TEFLTVTNRRLGNIDL
-996 FTITKQWLDGEGIVR
+996 TVTKQWLDGKGSVR
-1011 EELAAELKKTQDN
+1011 AELQAELEKAQAS

-1053 GEADTVT
+1053 NAADTVT
-1060 VGNPDNQVAILDQNG
+1060 VGNPDNQVKILDQYG
-1075 NKVSSVQV
+1075 KPASSLQI

-1117 DGSGRELSRTELAQ
+1117 DGSGRELSRTELAR

-1144 TGYSDEKYLVD
+1144 TGYSDEKYLVG
-1155 KHRDSDIQ
+1155 KHRANDQQ
-1163 TMTVTNRL
+1163 TMTVSNRL
-1171 SGTKSVLWHKQWK
+1171 TGSKTVLWHKQWK

-1200 IYQVTHVLDNQG
+1200 IYQVTHVRDNQG
-1212 KPTTQVSLYQ
+1212 NPTTQVSLYQ
-1222 ANYHWTYLKDDVGNG
+1222 ANYHWTYLDDDQQGG
-1237 DQLLSPVY
+1237 DHLLSPVY

-1270 NTHVNAADFDYLD
+1270 NTHVNASDFDYED
-1283 TAISYTLDGTLTEI
+1283 TALAYPFGGANTTPSRI
-1297 GTQSGVDNGIPQNGE
+1297 GTQSGMDDGIPQNGE

-1323 LANAGKYALLEDGT
+1323 LADAGKYALLEDGT

-1372 LQQTLGTETRDIATL
+1372 LQQTLGTTTKDIATL
-1387 TIRNWNLPLENG
+1387 TIRSWNLPLENG

-1407 TGENVVSMNAD
+1407 TGENVVSMNDD
-1418 GTLRIDPAPGN
+1418 GTLSIKRAPGN
-1429 ENAQPLPKYDE
+1429 ENAQPLPKYNE
-1440 NGQRYTYTLQETSIT
+1440 NGDRYTYTFKETSIT
-1455 LKYGVNPNDP
+1455 LRNGP
-1465 DDYSKVYLDPV
+1465 DSSEVYLQPV

-1502 TDEDGDPTAYPAV
+1502 LDNGTPIAYPAV
-1515 QFTLDRRYT
+1515 QFALDRRYT
-1524 QNNGDPSDWEKDV
+1524 QNNGDPSVWEEDV

-1543 SEKVEAAYEANSGNK
+1543 SEEVEEAYKDNT

-1645 DTRETVTLE
+1645 DTRETVTLK
-1654 FDKVWDDFG
+1654 FDKEWDDFSG
-1663 DAFDT
+1663 TLGT
-1668 RPDALTLTV
+1668 RPGELTFTIS
-1677 LRQAHAQEGQDNAI
+1677 RQAHAQAGQDNAI
-1691 LPPTEVPDTA
+1691 PLQTVDSSLYNIAVEVED
-1701 YEIQVQKDGNTWHY
+1701 DDDDTWHY
-1715 TITGTEDGELE
+1715 TITGKVDGELE

-1733 PWIYRIVEE
+1733 PWVYGIQEVK
-1742 EPSGYESASGGET
+1742 PSGYESASGGET
-1755 WTTGDPVDGVLT
+1755 WTTGDPVNGVLT
-1767 AGKLTNSI
+1767 AGDLTNSI
-1775 TQKVYYRKQWLN
+1775 TQTVYYRKQWLN
-1787 SDGTAVT
+1787 SDGTAVA
-1794 EDYLGTKI
+1794 EDYLGTEI
-1802 TVTFQLQVWNDQ
+1802 TVTFQLQVWDDTGSK
-1814 YHLWE
+1814 WE
-1819 NGDTFFQHALDSENY
+1819 NAETFFQNALSAEDY
-1834 TKLFGS
+1834 AKLFGS

-1853 GTVWGKNHSFTG
+1853 DTVWNKNHALID
-1865 LPKFITVNQQTTQL
+1865 LPRFISDRQGGTTQL
-1879 TYRVIETG
+1879 SYRVVETG
-1887 IYWDDDT
+1887 ISWDGGS
-1894 TPKITVSVENDSK
+1894 PITVSVTENSDGT
-1907 DSWKYEFSGNG
+1907 WKYEFSGNG
-1918 LFSPVQETLSLPSDS
+1918 LFSPVQGALSLPSDS

-1943 TSITARKEWDG
+1943 TSITVRKEWDG
-1954 DQDNAYGTR
+1954 DQGNAYGTR

-1980 YSTDDANWKTL
+1980 YSSDGDSDNDKDWTTL
-1991 TTYETVKD
+1991 TARTPSVAN
-1999 PDTQKPITIDH
+1999 PDTPVET
-2010 PVILHVYGVNEQDV
+2010 PVILHIYGKNTDASGEA
-2024 STANA
+2024 S
-2029 TLSGLP
+2029 LSGLP
-2035 LYDLNGNE
+2035 AYDLEGNPL
-2043 ISYRVRELQPK
+2043 IYRVRELQPK

-2065 RDIAVAEAEA
+2065 RDITVAEAEA

-2082 TFHHNYTANYTDDNG
+2082 TFHHNYTANYTADNG
-2097 TLVAENTYGDVLW
+2097 TLVAQNTYGSVLQ
-2110 FTAQKNWHGTPAA
+2110 FTAKKTWHGAPA
-2123 DLTLEL
+2123 DFLTLEL

-2196 TRYRIVETVPS
+2196 TRYRIAETVPG
-2207 DYLAVDPDTKEIITG
+2207 YQTVDGSPTW
-2222 AKTVPQEV
+2222 QEV
-2230 TEGDS
+2230 TADNPEA
-2235 TAEFTNVKSTS
+2235 TFTNVKSTS
-2246 LTVEKKW
+2246 LTVTKTW
-2253 GTALSSTSLPS
+2253 GTKTGTPTPAVTIQLCRTLDETKIGNRDSSYHYGNS
-2264 ITVQLYASTNP
+2264 ITLDSTNKWSETI
-2275 DDAKAGR
+2275 DH
-2282 ADAGL
+2282 
-2287 IVRGQTKT
+2287 
-2295 LTGTSKTWTATFTG
+2295 
-2309 LPLYNEAGDQ
+2309 LPFYNEQGQ
-2319 LYYYALETQIGGQTP
+2319 RWYYYAVETAINGIP
-2334 IKADDGCYL
+2334 LNVKAD
-2343 VTIGSKEHHFRFS
+2343 GSASVVVNGIEYQLYSRY
-2356 FDTTTTGSYK
+2356 DTSNETSYR
-2366 TTLVNVEYSDIT
+2366 TSLVNVAYSDIT

-2436 THLPE
+2436 THLPQ
-2441 ADDQGAVYTYRVEEI
+2441 ANAQGETYTYRVEEI

-2514 SPDPAR
+2514 SPDPTR

-2615 TSGLPSAAPADAYP
+2615 TSGLPSTAPADAYP

-2666 AAYQFTESDNAGY
+2666 AAYQFTESDNTGY

-2725 TPSPDPELPYTGQD
+2725 TPSSDPELPYTGQD

>member
-1 MESQTLELCLT
+1 MMSISP
-12 LPAPF
+12 PASGG
-17 AFIEG
+17 G
-22 EPEWQGSVLSLGG
+22 ENITAADCTSSTRNMKNRQRSASDRVRSSRRNREN
-35 TEALRLDGLDSSVT
+35 SVT
-49 IGGTSV
+49 LRRERRERFGIG
-55 SERELTL
+55 
-62 TLERSGSDLDSLDLT
+62 
-77 LTVPGTALRTLRPA
+77 
-91 VNLLL
+91 
-96 AAPADTR
+96 
-103 TEAGGEVEL
+103 
-112 TLTLTSG
+112 
-119 GSTVTSRSS
+119 VTPS
-128 LWLSTVQDIEPTAW
+128 
-142 QAEYRQNIFW
+142 
-152 VDNSDELHNRPGT
+152 
-165 GSFAAPRLAFR
+165 FR
-176 ITPKDGTPSGDFTV
+176 II
-190 LTEENMGDL
+190 LCRC
-199 GLDAL
+199 
-204 PRPTIKDLG
+204 PRIGP
-213 TGGWEYIFEGNSKGL
+213 
-228 PSEIR
+228 
-233 VTDIYGDATDY
+233 
-244 TVEWQITPQEN
+244 
-255 DGYYLRPVTQEE
+255 
-267 IDGDTIDSVSQP
+267 SQP

-293 VLRVGTIPS
+293 VLRDGTIPS
-302 TEESREALLNKVLDN
+302 TEESKKSFRNKILDN

-327 DEQKTRI
+327 DEQKTQI
-334 SILRAMEDYVQIT
+334 SILRAMESYVQIT
-347 EDNDNLTLTVAGVW
+347 EDNDNLTVAGVW

-455 TFQLWRYRKGQD
+455 TFQLWRYRKGAD
-467 FGTASPLRNAD
+467 FGAAAPIRNAD
-478 GTLVEVAVKT
+478 GTFVEVEVNT
-488 DPQPDETGVA
+488 NPQPDQDGIA

-511 GQADGSLLPKY
+511 GKADGSLLPKY
-522 DPEGYEYIYCVM
+522 DPEGYEYIYCVK
-534 EVTQTLSTSNNYK
+534 EVTQSRADSNHYK
-547 QVFGAVQSDGTLLD
+547 QVFGEVQDDDTLLD
-561 TVDLGGEVQ
+561 RIEVNG
-570 SDSEGKRPAGNAY
+570 SIVEDTEGKRPAGNAY

-631 YEPWEDTRLPTVTM
+631 YEPWEDTRLPAVTM

-692 DGTFTLRQNGYS
+692 DGTFTLQQNGYS
-704 VNYQSSLVQQDGSST
+704 VNYRSSPVQQDDSST

-778 VADPAPTVV
+778 AADPAPTVV

-812 SSGRQYEY
+812 SSGHQYEY

-849 INVPTGA
+849 INVPRGA

-877 VTIQAYAKEDNKPI
+877 VTIQAYAKEDNKAI

-905 GIGSSYTADEV
+905 GIGKHTPDEV
-916 YILETQVGDKP
+916 YILETSVGSTQ

-960 IQYETEHHRY
+960 IQYETEYHRY

-981 TEFLTVTNRRLGNIN
+981 TEFLTVTNRRLGNIDL
-996 FTITKQWLDGEGIVR
+996 TVTKQWLDGKGSVR
-1011 EELAAELKKTQDN
+1011 EELLAELEKTWEN
-1024 ADPASQL
+1024 PDPADKL
-1031 YLAIRLDLVGG
+1031 YLAIRLDFDGG
-1042 EDYYAITRNGL
+1042 EDYYEITRNGPDA
-1053 GEADTVT
+1053 ADTIT
-1060 VGNPDNQVAILDQNG
+1060 VGNPDNQVKILDQNG
-1075 NKVSSVQV
+1075 NRVSSVQV

-1237 DQLLSPVY
+1237 DHLLSPIY

-1270 NTHVNAADFDYLD
+1270 NTHVNASDFDYED
-1283 TAISYTLDGTLTEI
+1283 TALAYPFGGANTTPSRI
-1297 GTQSGVDNGIPQNGE
+1297 GTQSGMDDGIPQNDE

-1323 LANAGKYALLEDGT
+1323 LADAGKYALLEDGT

-1418 GTLRIDPAPGN
+1418 DTLRIDPAPGN

-1440 NGQRYTYTLQETSIT
+1440 NGQRYTYTLKETAIT
-1455 LKYGVNPNDP
+1455 LKNGTN
-1465 DDYSKVYLDPV
+1465 SKLVYLDPV
-1476 INTYLVENGYRSIQG
+1476 INTYLVENSYRSIQG

-1502 TDEDGDPTAYPAV
+1502 TDEDGEPTAYPAV
-1515 QFTLDRRYT
+1515 QFTLDRRYIKNDGT
-1524 QNNGDPSDWEKDV
+1524 LSDWEKDV

-1543 SEKVEAAYEANSGNK
+1543 SKEVEAAYEPNSGST
-1558 LLEQVLT
+1558 LLEQVLK

-1663 DAFDT
+1663 NAFRT
-1668 RPDALTLTV
+1668 RPEKLTLTV
-1677 LRQAHAQEGQDNAI
+1677 KRQAHTQEGQDNAI
-1691 LPPTEVPDTA
+1691 LPPQTVDPSLYTISMTKDP
-1701 YEIQVQKDGNTWHY
+1701 DGNTWHY
-1715 TITGTEDGELE
+1715 TITGTAAGELE

-1733 PWIYRIVEE
+1733 PWVYGIQEVK
-1742 EPSGYESASGGET
+1742 PSGYESASGGET
-1755 WTTGDPVDGVLT
+1755 WTTGDPDEDGVLS
-1767 AGKLTNSI
+1767 AGTITNSI
-1775 TQKVYYRKQWLN
+1775 TQKVYYQKQWLN

-1802 TVTFQLQVWNDQ
+1802 TVTFQLQVWNDTTSQ
-1814 YHLWE
+1814 WE
-1819 NGDTFFQHALDSENY
+1819 NADTFFRNAFPDKY
-1834 TKLFGS
+1834 DDIFDG

-1853 GTVWGKNHSFTG
+1853 GTVWNKNHALID
-1865 LPKFITVNQQTTQL
+1865 LPRFISDRQGGTTQL
-1879 TYRVIETG
+1879 SYRVVETG
-1887 IYWDDDT
+1887 ISWDGGSQ
-1894 TPKITVSVENDSK
+1894 ITVSVENDSK
-1907 DSWKYEFSGNG
+1907 DSWQYRFTWNG
-1918 LFSPVQETLSLPSDS
+1918 AGTSPFSPKAEAYTSSIF
-1933 TFIIQNQLNT
+1933 TIQNYLNT

-1954 DQDNAYGTR
+1954 DQGNAYGTR

-1980 YSTDDANWKTL
+1980 YSSDGGTNWTTL
-1991 TTYETVKD
+1991 TARTPSVAD
-1999 PDTQKPITIDH
+1999 PDAFVET
-2010 PVILHVYGVNEQDV
+2010 PVILHIYGRNTDASGEA
-2024 STANA
+2024 S
-2029 TLSGLP
+2029 LSGLP
-2035 LYDLNGNE
+2035 AYDLEGKQLT
-2043 ISYRVRELQPK
+2043 YRVRELQPK

-2065 RDIAVAEAEA
+2065 RDIIVAKAEA
-2075 AIVGKNG
+2075 AIADENG
-2082 TFHHNYTANYTDDNG
+2082 TFHHNYTANYPDDDNG
-2097 TLVAENTYGDVLW
+2097 TLVAENTYGSLLQ
-2110 FTAQKNWHGTPAA
+2110 FTAKKTWHGAPA
-2123 DLTLEL
+2123 DSLTLEL
-2129 QYLAVEN
+2129 QYLAEEG
-2136 GKEVWK
+2136 GKKVWK
-2142 SFPTPAKVELDGTAD
+2142 SFPTPATVELDGTAG
-2157 PTPTDPYYEN
+2157 PNPIGRPYYEN

-2186 PGSVTGDDGK
+2186 PGSVTDDGK
-2196 TRYRIVETVPS
+2196 TRYRIAETVP
-2207 DYLAVDPDTKEIITG
+2207 DGYQTVDGSPTW
-2222 AKTVPQEV
+2222 QEV
-2230 TEGDS
+2230 TADNPEAS
-2235 TAEFTNVKSTS
+2235 FTNVKSTS

-2253 GTALSSTSLPS
+2253 GTSLAATSLPAS
-2264 ITVQLYASTNP
+2264 ITVQLYSSTNP
-2275 DDAKAGR
+2275 EDAEKGNT
-2282 ADAGL
+2282 ADRLKVEG
-2287 IVRGQTKT
+2287 KT
-2295 LTGTSKTWTATFTG
+2295 LILRNPNPASANWTGSFTN
-2309 LPLYNEAGDQ
+2309 LPLYTADGDPI
-2319 LYYYALETQIGGQTP
+2319 YYYAKEIQIAGKDLV
-2334 IKADDGCYL
+2334 KAADGCYL
-2343 VTIGSKEHHFRFS
+2343 VTIGSKEYHFRFS

-2366 TTLVNVEYSDIT
+2366 TTLVNVAYSDIT
-2378 GTKTWEDNSDA
+2378 GTKSWKDNSDA

-2431 WTYTY
+2431 WTFIYD
-2436 THLPE
+2436 HLPQANAQGE
-2441 ADDQGAVYTYRVEEI
+2441 AYTYRVEEI

-2496 NALGLRPDEII
+2496 NALGLRPEEII

-2514 SPDPAR
+2514 SPDPTR
-2520 ALTLTAAN
+2520 TLTLTAAN

-2572 TPESNEEPV
+2572 TPESSEEPV

-2615 TSGLPSAAPADAYP
+2615 TSGLPSTAPADAYP

-2692 GSTISAS
+2692 GGTISAS

-2705 GGGGGGHDPDPDPD
+2705 GGGGGGHDPD

>member
-1 MESQTLELCLT
+1 MDADEVRTMMSISP
-12 LPAPF
+12 PASGG
-17 AFIEG
+17 G
-22 EPEWQGSVLSLGG
+22 ENITAADCTSSTRNMKNRQRSASDRVRSSRRNREN
-35 TEALRLDGLDSSVT
+35 SVT
-49 IGGTSV
+49 LRRERRERFGIG
-55 SERELTL
+55 
-62 TLERSGSDLDSLDLT
+62 
-77 LTVPGTALRTLRPA
+77 
-91 VNLLL
+91 
-96 AAPADTR
+96 
-103 TEAGGEVEL
+103 
-112 TLTLTSG
+112 
-119 GSTVTSRSS
+119 VTPS
-128 LWLSTVQDIEPTAW
+128 
-142 QAEYRQNIFW
+142 
-152 VDNSDELHNRPGT
+152 
-165 GSFAAPRLAFR
+165 FR
-176 ITPKDGTPSGDFTV
+176 IILCRCPRISPS
-190 LTEENMGDL
+190 
-199 GLDAL
+199 
-204 PRPTIKDLG
+204 P
-213 TGGWEYIFEGNSKGL
+213 
-228 PSEIR
+228 
-233 VTDIYGDATDY
+233 
-244 TVEWQITPQEN
+244 
-255 DGYYLRPVTQEE
+255 
-267 IDGDTIDSVSQP
+267 P

-293 VLRVGTIPS
+293 VLRDGTIPS
-302 TEESREALLNKVLDN
+302 TEESKKSFRNKILDN

-327 DEQKTRI
+327 DEQKTQI
-334 SILRAMEDYVQIT
+334 SILRAMESYVQIT

-400 ITYDNSNV
+400 ITYDNSDV

-428 TGSTEYEAYKVWMDS
+428 TGNTEFEAYKVWMDS
-443 GTEEAIKARPGG
+443 GTQEAIDARPDG

-467 FGTASPLRNAD
+467 FGTASPLRDAD
-478 GTLVEVAVKT
+478 GYLVEVAVEKN
-488 DPQPDETGVA
+488 PQPDETGVA

-504 TVDFDGD
+504 TVDFNGD
-511 GQADGSLLPKY
+511 GRADDSLLPKY
-522 DPEGYEYIYCVM
+522 DPEGYEYIYCVK
-534 EVTQTLSTSNNYK
+534 EVTLSRAGSNHYR
-547 QVFGAVQSDGTLLD
+547 QVFGEVQDDDTLLD
-561 TVDLGGEVQ
+561 RIEVNG
-570 SDSEGKRPAGNAY
+570 SIVEDTEGKRPAGNAY

-631 YEPWEDTRLPTVTM
+631 YEPWEDTSLPTVTM

-668 RELEYRWVERGV
+668 QELEYRWVECGV

-704 VNYQSSLVQQDGSST
+704 VNYQSSSVQQDGSST

-812 SSGRQYEY
+812 SSGHQYEY

-849 INVPTGA
+849 INVPRGA

-877 VTIQAYAKEDNKPI
+877 VTIQAYAKEDNKAI

-905 GIGSSYTADEV
+905 GIGKHTPDEV
-916 YILETQVGDKP
+916 YILETSVGSTQ

-960 IQYETEHHRY
+960 IQYETEYHRY

-981 TEFLTVTNRRLGNIN
+981 TEFLTVTNRRLGNIDL
-996 FTITKQWLDGEGIVR
+996 TVTKQWLDGEGSVR
-1011 EELAAELKKTQDN
+1011 EELLAELEKTWEN
-1024 ADPASQL
+1024 SDPASQL

-1042 EDYYAITRNGL
+1042 EDYYKITRNGPDK
-1053 GEADTVT
+1053 ADTIT
-1060 VGNPDNQVAILDQNG
+1060 VGNPDNQVKILDRDG
-1075 NKVSSVQV
+1075 NRASSLQI
-1083 VSLKDSTT
+1083 VSLEPKDSTR
-1091 EYYFHNLPK
+1091 EYAFHNLPK

-1144 TGYSDEKYLVD
+1144 TGYSDEKYLVG
-1155 KHRDSDIQ
+1155 KHRANDQQ
-1163 TMTVTNRL
+1163 TMTVSNRL
-1171 SGTKSVLWHKQWK
+1171 TGSKTVLWHKQWK

-1200 IYQVTHVLDNQG
+1200 IYQVTHVRDN
-1212 KPTTQVSLYQ
+1212 PTTQVSLYQ
-1222 ANYHWTYLKDDVGNG
+1222 ANYHWTYLEDDVWNG
-1237 DQLLSPVY
+1237 DQLLSPIY

-1270 NTHVNAADFDYLD
+1270 NTHVNASDFDYKD
-1283 TAISYTLDGTLTEI
+1283 TALAYPFGGANTTPSRI
-1297 GTQSGVDNGIPQNGE
+1297 GTQSGMDDGIPQNGE

-1323 LANAGKYALLEDGT
+1323 LADAGKYALLEDGT
-1337 FTNTASANVTV
+1337 FTNTASANVTI

-1440 NGQRYTYTLQETSIT
+1440 NGQRYTYTLKETAIT
-1455 LKYGVNPNDP
+1455 LENGTN
-1465 DDYSKVYLDPV
+1465 SKLVYLDPV

-1502 TDEDGDPTAYPAV
+1502 TDEKGKPTAYPAV

-1524 QNNGDPSDWEKDV
+1524 RNNGSPSDWEEEV

-1543 SEKVEAAYEANSGNK
+1543 SEEVKAAYKANSGST
-1558 LLEQVLT
+1558 LLEQVLK

-1583 REVTDGWLGGYKI
+1583 REVTDGWLGGYEI
-1596 TAEPGDIDI
+1596 TVAAGNADS
-1605 TQITTDYNAEN
+1605 TDVINTVYDAEN

-1625 TLNESGDNAAVAASF
+1625 TLYESGDDVAVAASF

-1645 DTRETVTLE
+1645 DIRETVTLE
-1654 FDKVWDDFG
+1654 FDKVWNDFG
-1663 DAFDT
+1663 DAFGT
-1668 RPDALTLTV
+1668 RPDELTLTV

-1691 LPPTEVPDTA
+1691 LPQTVDSSLYNIAVEVED
-1701 YEIQVQKDGNTWHY
+1701 DDDDTWHY
-1715 TITGTEDGELE
+1715 TITGKVDGELE

-1733 PWIYRIVEE
+1733 PWIYQIKETI
-1742 EPSGYESASGGET
+1742 PSGYTSASGGET

-1767 AGKLTNSI
+1767 AGDLTNSI
-1775 TQKVYYRKQWLN
+1775 TQMVYYQKQWLN
-1787 SDGTAVT
+1787 SDSTAVT
-1794 EDYLGTKI
+1794 EDYLGTEI
-1802 TVTFQLQVWNDQ
+1802 TVTFQLQVWNDTASQ
-1814 YHLWE
+1814 WE

-1853 GTVWGKNHSFTG
+1853 STVWGKNHSFTG
-1865 LPKFITVNQQTTQL
+1865 LPKFISDGKGGTTQL
-1879 TYRVIETG
+1879 SYRVVETG
-1887 IYWDDDT
+1887 ISWDGGSQ
-1894 TPKITVSVENDSK
+1894 ITVSVTENGDGT
-1907 DSWKYEFSGNG
+1907 WKYEFFGNG
-1918 LFSPVQETLSLPSDS
+1918 LFSPVQGALSLPSDS

-1943 TSITARKEWDG
+1943 TSITVRKEWDG
-1954 DQDNAYGTR
+1954 DQGNAYGTR

-2035 LYDLNGNE
+2035 THDLEGNE
-2043 ISYRVRELQPK
+2043 FTYRVRELQPK
-2054 VGDDTWWYSQL
+2054 VGDDTWWYSEVHE
-2065 RDIAVAEAEA
+2065 ITVEEAED
-2075 AIVGKNG
+2075 AIVCDNKVFYN
-2082 TFHHNYTANYTDDNG
+2082 NYTANYTADNG
-2097 TLVAENTYGDVLW
+2097 TLVAENTYGSVLR
-2110 FTAQKNWHGTPAA
+2110 FTAEKKWHGTPAA
-2123 DLTLEL
+2123 SLTLEL
-2129 QYLAVEN
+2129 QYLKEIGVD
-2136 GKEVWK
+2136 GKEVWA
-2142 SFPTPAKVELDGTAD
+2142 SFPTPATVELDGTAG
-2157 PTPTDPYYEN
+2157 PNPTDPYYEN

-2186 PGSVTGDDGK
+2186 PGSVTDDDGK
-2196 TRYRIVETVPS
+2196 TRYRIAETVPGG
-2207 DYLAVDPDTKEIITG
+2207 YQ
-2222 AKTVPQEV
+2222 TVNGSPTWQEV
-2230 TEGDS
+2230 TADNPEA
-2235 TAEFTNVKSTS
+2235 TFTNVKSTS

-2253 GTALSSTSLPS
+2253 GTSLAATSLPAS
-2264 ITVQLYASTNP
+2264 ITVQLYSSTNP
-2275 DDAKAGR
+2275 EDAEKGNT
-2282 ADAGL
+2282 ADRLKVEG
-2287 IVRGQTKT
+2287 KT
-2295 LTGTSKTWTATFTG
+2295 LILRNPNPASANWTGSFTN
-2309 LPLYNEAGDQ
+2309 LPLYTADGDPI
-2319 LYYYALETQIGGQTP
+2319 YYYAKEIQIAGKDLV
-2334 IKADDGCYL
+2334 KAADGCYL

-2378 GTKTWEDNSDA
+2378 GTKSWKDNSNA

-2431 WTYTY
+2431 WTFIYD
-2436 THLPE
+2436 HLPQANAQGE
-2441 ADDQGAVYTYRVEEI
+2441 AYTYRVEEI

-2465 QYTATQNGMNLT
+2465 QYTVTQNGMNLT

-2496 NALGLRPDEII
+2496 NALGLRPEEII

-2514 SPDPAR
+2514 SPDPTR
-2520 ALTLTAAN
+2520 TLTLTAAN

-2572 TPESNEEPV
+2572 TPESSEEPV

-2615 TSGLPSAAPADAYP
+2615 TSGLPSTAPADAYP

-2666 AAYQFTESDNAGY
+2666 AAYQFTESDNTGY

-2705 GGGGGGHDPDPDPD
+2705 GGGGGGHDPDP
-2719 PRHDHP
+2719 RHDHP
-2725 TPSPDPELPYTGQD
+2725 TPSSDPELPYTGQD

>member
-1 MESQTLELCLT
+1 MDADEVRTMTSISP
-12 LPAPF
+12 PASRG
-17 AFIEG
+17 G
-22 EPEWQGSVLSLGG
+22 ENITAADCTSSTRNMKNRQRSASDRVRSSRRNREN
-35 TEALRLDGLDSSVT
+35 SVT
-49 IGGTSV
+49 LRRERRERFGIG
-55 SERELTL
+55 
-62 TLERSGSDLDSLDLT
+62 
-77 LTVPGTALRTLRPA
+77 
-91 VNLLL
+91 
-96 AAPADTR
+96 
-103 TEAGGEVEL
+103 
-112 TLTLTSG
+112 
-119 GSTVTSRSS
+119 VTPS
-128 LWLSTVQDIEPTAW
+128 
-142 QAEYRQNIFW
+142 
-152 VDNSDELHNRPGT
+152 
-165 GSFAAPRLAFR
+165 FR
-176 ITPKDGTPSGDFTV
+176 IILCRCPRIGPS
-190 LTEENMGDL
+190 
-199 GLDAL
+199 
-204 PRPTIKDLG
+204 P
-213 TGGWEYIFEGNSKGL
+213 
-228 PSEIR
+228 
-233 VTDIYGDATDY
+233 
-244 TVEWQITPQEN
+244 
-255 DGYYLRPVTQEE
+255 
-267 IDGDTIDSVSQP
+267 P

-302 TEESREALLNKVLDN
+302 TEESRKALLNKVLDN

-327 DEQKTRI
+327 DEQKTQI
-334 SILRAMEDYVQIT
+334 SILRAMESYVQIT

-372 KVDQLPESEGGTT
+372 KVDQLPEADGGTT

-418 YSGGTLNLTL
+418 YSGGTLKLTL

-443 GTEEAIKARPGG
+443 GTEEAIKARPDG

-467 FGTASPLRNAD
+467 FGTASPLRDAD
-478 GTLVEVAVKT
+478 GYLVEVAVEKN
-488 DPQPDETGVA
+488 PQPDETGVA

-504 TVDFDGD
+504 TVDFNGD
-511 GQADGSLLPKY
+511 GRADDSLLPKY
-522 DPEGYEYIYCVM
+522 DPEGYEYIYCVK
-534 EVTQTLSTSNNYK
+534 EVTQSRADSNHYK
-547 QVFGAVQSDGTLLD
+547 QVFGELQDDDTLLD
-561 TVDLGGEVQ
+561 RIEVNG
-570 SDSEGKRPAGNAY
+570 SIVEDTEGKRPAGNAY

-631 YEPWEDTRLPTVTM
+631 YEPWEDTSLPTVTM

-668 RELEYRWVERGV
+668 RELEYRWVECGV

-692 DGTFTLRQNGYS
+692 NGTFTLQQNGYS
-704 VNYQSSLVQQDGSST
+704 VNYQSSSVQQDGSST
-719 LITNTLDNSLDYL
+719 LITNTLDNTIDYQ

-849 INVPTGA
+849 INVPRGA

-916 YILETQVGDKP
+916 YILETQVGDKD

-981 TEFLTVTNRRLGNIN
+981 TEFLTVTNRRLGNIDL
-996 FTITKQWLDGEGIVR
+996 TVTKQWLDGKGSVR
-1011 EELAAELKKTQDN
+1011 EELLAELEKTWEN
-1024 ADPASQL
+1024 SWANSDPASQL
-1031 YLAIRLDLVGG
+1031 YLAIRLDFVGG
-1042 EDYYAITRNGL
+1042 EDYYEITRNGPDT
-1053 GEADTVT
+1053 ADTIT
-1060 VGNPDNQVAILDQNG
+1060 VGNPDNQVKILDQNG
-1075 NKVSSVQV
+1075 KPASSLQI
-1083 VSLKDSTT
+1083 VSLEPGDSTR
-1091 EYYFHNLPK
+1091 EYAFHNLPK

-1131 KFPDAYAL
+1131 KFPNAYAL

-1144 TGYSDEKYLVD
+1144 TGYSDEKYLVGE
-1155 KHRDSDIQ
+1155 HRDIDSQ

-1200 IYQVTHVLDNQG
+1200 IYQVTHVRDNQG
-1212 KPTTQVSLYQ
+1212 NPTTQVSLYQ
-1222 ANYHWTYLKDDVGNG
+1222 ANYHWTYLEDDVWNG
-1237 DQLLSPVY
+1237 DQLLSPIY

-1255 KYDSLGYEIYYYAVE
+1255 KYDSLGYEICYYAVE
-1270 NTHVNAADFDYLD
+1270 NTHVNASDFDYED
-1283 TAISYTLDGTLTEI
+1283 TALAYPFGGANTTPSRI
-1297 GTQSGVDNGIPQNGE
+1297 GTQSDMDDGIPQNGE

-1323 LANAGKYALLEDGT
+1323 LADAGKYALLEDGT

-1359 SYPAADLPEVTFT
+1359 SYPPADLPEVTFT
-1372 LQQTLGTETRDIATL
+1372 LQQTLGTETKDIATL
-1387 TIRNWNLPLENG
+1387 TIQNWSLPLEDG

-1418 GTLRIDPAPGN
+1418 DGTLSIEPAPGN

-1440 NGQRYTYTLQETSIT
+1440 NGQRYTYTLKETAIT
-1455 LKYGVNPNDP
+1455 LKNGTV
-1465 DDYSKVYLDPV
+1465 SKLVYLDPV
-1476 INTYLVENGYRSIQG
+1476 INTYLVENSYRSIQG

-1502 TDEDGDPTAYPAV
+1502 TDENGTPTAYPAV
-1515 QFTLDRRYT
+1515 QFTLDRRYIKNDGT
-1524 QNNGDPSDWEKDV
+1524 LSDWEKDV

-1543 SEKVEAAYEANSGNK
+1543 SKEVKAAYEANSGST

-1583 REVTDGWLGGYKI
+1583 REVTENWLGGYKI
-1596 TAEPGDIDI
+1596 TAVAGNADS
-1605 TQITTDYNAEN
+1605 TDVINTIYKAE
-1616 GIAVNPDDI
+1616 GILAAEDAI
-1625 TLNESGDNAAVAASF
+1625 TLNKDEGRGGTADDVAVAASF
-1640 YNKPD
+1640 YNKPN

-1663 DAFDT
+1663 DAFGT
-1668 RPDALTLTV
+1668 RPDELTLTV
-1677 LRQAHAQEGQDNAI
+1677 QRQAHTQAGQDNAI
-1691 LPPTEVPDTA
+1691 PPQTVDFKLYNIAVEEDD
-1701 YEIQVQKDGNTWHY
+1701 DGDTWHY
-1715 TITGTEDGELE
+1715 TITGTAAGELE

-1733 PWIYRIVEE
+1733 PWVYEIAETV
-1742 EPSGYESASGGET
+1742 PDGYTNNAPGDAT
-1755 WTTGDPVDGVLT
+1755 WTIGDPENGVLY
-1767 AGKLTNSI
+1767 ADDMTNSI

-1802 TVTFQLQVWNDQ
+1802 TVTFQLQVWDDTTSRWKNA
-1814 YHLWE
+1814 
-1819 NGDTFFQHALDSENY
+1819 DTFFQHALDSENY

-1853 GTVWGKNHSFTG
+1853 GTVWGKNHTLIN
-1865 LPKFITVNQQTTQL
+1865 LPRFISDGQGGTTQL
-1879 TYRVIETG
+1879 SYRVVETG
-1887 IYWDDDT
+1887 ISWDGGSQ
-1894 TPKITVSVENDSK
+1894 INVSVTENSDGT
-1907 DSWKYEFSGNG
+1907 WKYEFYGND

-1943 TSITARKEWDG
+1943 TSITVRKEWDG

-1980 YSTDDANWKTL
+1980 YSTDNTTWSTL
-1991 TTYETVKD
+1991 TTYEKAAD
-1999 PDTQKPITIDH
+1999 DTFQPH

-2024 STANA
+2024 STADAALN
-2029 TLSGLP
+2029 GLP
-2035 LYDLNGNE
+2035 VRDLEGNTLQ
-2043 ISYRVRELQPK
+2043 YRVRELQSNLT
-2054 VGDDTWWYSQL
+2054 DNTWWYSDE
-2065 RDIAVAEAEA
+2065 RTVAEAEA

-2082 TFHHNYTANYTDDNG
+2082 SFNDAYTAYYPDSTGGQDI
-2097 TLVAENTYGDVLW
+2097 LVKNTYGSVLR

-2123 DLTLEL
+2123 SLTLEL

-2136 GKEVWK
+2136 GKEVWA
-2142 SFPTPAKVELDGTAD
+2142 SFPTPATVELDGTAD

-2196 TRYRIVETVPS
+2196 TRYRIAETVPG
-2207 DYLAVDPDTKEIITG
+2207 YQTVDGSPTW
-2222 AKTVPQEV
+2222 QEV
-2230 TEGDS
+2230 TADN
-2235 TAEFTNVKSTS
+2235 AEASFTNVKSTS
-2246 LTVEKKW
+2246 LTVDKKW

-2264 ITVQLYASTNP
+2264 ITVQLYSSTNP
-2275 DDAKAGR
+2275 EDAEKGNT
-2282 ADAGL
+2282 ADRLKVEG
-2287 IVRGQTKT
+2287 KT
-2295 LTGTSKTWTATFTG
+2295 LILRNPNPASANWTGSFTN
-2309 LPLYNEAGDQ
+2309 LPLYTADGDPI
-2319 LYYYALETQIGGQTP
+2319 YYYAKEIQIAGKDLV
-2334 IKADDGCYL
+2334 KAADGCYL

-2378 GTKTWEDNSDA
+2378 GTKSWKDNSNA

-2431 WTYTY
+2431 WTFIYD
-2436 THLPE
+2436 HLPQANAQGE
-2441 ADDQGAVYTYRVEEI
+2441 AYTYRVEEI

-2496 NALGLRPDEII
+2496 NALGLRPDKII

-2514 SPDPAR
+2514 SPDPTR
-2520 ALTLTAAN
+2520 TLTLTAAN

-2572 TPESNEEPV
+2572 TPESSEEPV

-2615 TSGLPSAAPADAYP
+2615 TSGLPSTAPADAYP
-2629 YTITRQDGTQE
+2629 YTITWQDGTQE

-2692 GSTISAS
+2692 GGTISAS

-2705 GGGGGGHDPDPDPD
+2705 GGGGGGHDPDPD

>member
-1 MESQTLELCLT
+1 MTSISP
-12 LPAPF
+12 PASRG
-17 AFIEG
+17 G
-22 EPEWQGSVLSLGG
+22 ENITAADCTSSTRNMKNRQRSASDRVRSSRRNREN
-35 TEALRLDGLDSSVT
+35 SVT
-49 IGGTSV
+49 LRRERRERFGIG
-55 SERELTL
+55 
-62 TLERSGSDLDSLDLT
+62 
-77 LTVPGTALRTLRPA
+77 
-91 VNLLL
+91 
-96 AAPADTR
+96 
-103 TEAGGEVEL
+103 
-112 TLTLTSG
+112 
-119 GSTVTSRSS
+119 VTPS
-128 LWLSTVQDIEPTAW
+128 
-142 QAEYRQNIFW
+142 
-152 VDNSDELHNRPGT
+152 
-165 GSFAAPRLAFR
+165 FR
-176 ITPKDGTPSGDFTV
+176 IILCRCPRIGPS
-190 LTEENMGDL
+190 
-199 GLDAL
+199 
-204 PRPTIKDLG
+204 P
-213 TGGWEYIFEGNSKGL
+213 
-228 PSEIR
+228 
-233 VTDIYGDATDY
+233 
-244 TVEWQITPQEN
+244 
-255 DGYYLRPVTQEE
+255 
-267 IDGDTIDSVSQP
+267 P

-302 TEESREALLNKVLDN
+302 TEESRKALLNKVLDN

-327 DEQKTRI
+327 DEQKTQI
-334 SILRAMEDYVQIT
+334 SILRTMESYVQIT

-400 ITYDNSNV
+400 ITYNNSNV

-428 TGSTEYEAYKVWMDS
+428 TGSTEYKAYKVWMDS

-467 FGTASPLRNAD
+467 FGTASPLRNAL
-478 GTLVEVAVKT
+478 GTLVEVEVDT

-511 GQADGSLLPKY
+511 GKADGSLLPKY
-522 DPEGYEYIYCVM
+522 DPEGYEYIYCVK
-534 EVTQTLSTSNNYK
+534 EVTQTLAVTNSYK
-547 QVFGAVQSDGTLLD
+547 QVFGKVQDDD
-561 TVDLGGEVQ
+561 TVIDMIDIGGEIQ
-570 SDSEGKRPAGNAY
+570 EDTEGKRPAGNAY

-631 YEPWEDTRLPTVTM
+631 DEPWEDTSLPTVTM

-692 DGTFTLRQNGYS
+692 DGTFTLQQIGYS
-704 VNYQSSLVQQDGSST
+704 VNYQSSSVQQDGSST

-732 VAKDWQDEQGQPM
+732 VVKDWQDEQGQPM

-778 VADPAPTVV
+778 AADPAPTVV

-849 INVPTGA
+849 INVPRGA

-877 VTIQAYAKEDNKPI
+877 VTIQAYAKEDNKAI
-891 SSVTLRDGVWYGYI
+891 SSVTLQDGVWYGYI
-905 GIGSSYTADEV
+905 GIGSYTADEV
-916 YILETQVGDKP
+916 YILETRVGDKP

-942 YTQPEAPAEYDP
+942 YTQPKAPAEYDP

-960 IQYETEHHRY
+960 IQYKTEHHRY

-981 TEFLTVTNRRLGNIN
+981 TEFLTVTNRRLGNIDL
-996 FTITKQWLDGEGIVR
+996 TVTKQWLDGEGSVR
-1011 EELAAELKKTQDN
+1011 EELLAELEKTWEN
-1024 ADPASQL
+1024 SDPASQL
-1031 YLAIRLDLVGG
+1031 YLAIRLDFVGG
-1042 EDYYAITRNGL
+1042 EDYYEITRNGPDA
-1053 GEADTVT
+1053 ADTIT
-1060 VGNPDNQVAILDQNG
+1060 VGNPDNQVKILDQNG
-1075 NKVSSVQV
+1075 NRVSSVQV

-1200 IYQVTHVLDNQG
+1200 IYQVTHVRDNQG
-1212 KPTTQVSLYQ
+1212 NPTTQVSLYQ
-1222 ANYHWTYLKDDVGNG
+1222 ANYHWTYLEDDVWNG
-1237 DQLLSPVY
+1237 DQLLSPIY

-1255 KYDSLGYEIYYYAVE
+1255 KYDSLGYEICYYAVE
-1270 NTHVNAADFDYLD
+1270 NTHVNASDFDYED
-1283 TAISYTLDGTLTEI
+1283 TALAYPFGGANTTPSRI
-1297 GTQSGVDNGIPQNGE
+1297 GTQSGMDNDIPQNGE

-1323 LANAGKYALLEDGT
+1323 LADAGKYALLEDGT
-1337 FTNTASANVTV
+1337 FTNTASANVTI

-1359 SYPAADLPEVTFT
+1359 NYPAADLPQVDFT
-1372 LQQTLGTETRDIATL
+1372 LVQSITDSATGSTTSTNIATL
-1387 TIRNWNLPLENG
+1387 TIKNWDGLPVEDG
-1399 AYHFGFAY
+1399 AFHFGIAY
-1407 TGENVVSMNAD
+1407 TGANVVTVAD
-1418 GTLRIDPAPGN
+1418 DGSLSIEPAPDN

-1455 LKYGVNPNDP
+1455 LKYRVNPNDP

-1502 TDEDGDPTAYPAV
+1502 LDNGTPTAYPAV
-1515 QFTLDRRYT
+1515 QFALDRRYT
-1524 QNNGDPSDWEKDV
+1524 RNNGSPSDWEEEV

-1543 SEKVEAAYEANSGNK
+1543 SAEVQEASKAAQDK
-1558 LLEQVLT
+1558 TAPLENVLT
-1565 FENLDYY
+1565 FKNLDYY

-1583 REVTDGWLGGYKI
+1583 REVTDGWLGGYEI

-1640 YNKPD
+1640 YNKPN

-1654 FDKVWDDFG
+1654 FDKVWNDFG
-1663 DAFDT
+1663 DAFRT
-1668 RPDALTLTV
+1668 RPDELTLTV
-1677 LRQAHAQEGQDNAI
+1677 QRQAHAQEGQENAI
-1691 LPPTEVPDTA
+1691 KPQTVDPSLYTISMTKDP
-1701 YEIQVQKDGNTWHY
+1701 DGNTWHY

-1733 PWIYRIVEE
+1733 PWVYGIQEVK
-1742 EPSGYESASGGET
+1742 PSGYESASGGET
-1755 WTTGDPVDGVLT
+1755 WTTGDPVNGVLS
-1767 AGKLTNSI
+1767 AGTITNSI
-1775 TQKVYYRKQWLN
+1775 TQTVDYRKQWLN

-1794 EDYLGTKI
+1794 EDYLGTEI
-1802 TVTFQLQVWNDQ
+1802 TVTFQLQVWNDTDSQ
-1814 YHLWE
+1814 WE
-1819 NGDTFFQHALDSENY
+1819 NGDTFFQNAFPD
-1834 TKLFGS
+1834 K
-1840 YDFTPELTGRIND
+1840 YDDIFDGYNFTPELIGRIND
-1853 GTVWGKNHSFTG
+1853 DTVWNKNHALIN
-1865 LPKFITVNQQTTQL
+1865 LPRFISDKQGGTTQL
-1879 TYRVIETG
+1879 SYRVVETG
-1887 IYWDDDT
+1887 ISWDGDSQ
-1894 TPKITVSVENDSK
+1894 ITVTVTEDSK
-1907 DSWKYEFSGNG
+1907 DSWKYEFSGND
-1918 LFSPVQETLSLPSDS
+1918 LFSPVQGALSLPSNS

-1943 TSITARKEWDG
+1943 TSITVRKEWDG
-1954 DQDNAYGTR
+1954 DQNNAYGTR

-2035 LYDLNGNE
+2035 AYDLEGKQLT
-2043 ISYRVRELQPK
+2043 YRVRELQP
-2054 VGDDTWWYSQL
+2054 DAEDNTRWYSEVNE
-2065 RDIAVAEAEA
+2065 ITVEEAED
-2075 AIVGKNG
+2075 AIADENG

-2097 TLVAENTYGDVLW
+2097 TLVAKNTYGSLLQ
-2110 FTAQKNWHGTPAA
+2110 FTAKKTWHGTPA
-2123 DLTLEL
+2123 DSLPLEL
-2129 QYLAVEN
+2129 QYLA
-2136 GKEVWK
+2136 KEGGEETWK
-2142 SFPTPAKVELDGTAD
+2142 SFPTPATVELDGTAG
-2157 PTPTDPYYEN
+2157 PNPIGRPYYE
-2167 TPADSA
+2167 TAPQDGK
-2173 VWTAVWEKVPTVM
+2173 WTVTWTNVPVVM
-2186 PGSVTGDDGK
+2186 PGSYRGDDGTDD
-2196 TRYRIVETVPS
+2196 TRYRIAETVPGG
-2207 DYLAVDPDTKEIITG
+2207 YQ
-2222 AKTVPQEV
+2222 TVNGSPTWQEV
-2230 TEGDS
+2230 TADNPEA
-2235 TAEFTNVKSTS
+2235 TFTNVKSTS

-2253 GTALSSTSLPS
+2253 GTSLAATSLPAS
-2264 ITVQLYASTNP
+2264 ITVQLYSSTNP
-2275 DDAKAGR
+2275 EDAEKGNT
-2282 ADAGL
+2282 ADRLKVEG
-2287 IVRGQTKT
+2287 KT
-2295 LTGTSKTWTATFTG
+2295 LILRNPNPASANWTGSFTN
-2309 LPLYNEAGDQ
+2309 LPLYTADGDPI
-2319 LYYYALETQIGGQTP
+2319 YYYAKEIQIAGKDLV
-2334 IKADDGCYL
+2334 KAADGCYL
-2343 VTIGSKEHHFRFS
+2343 VTIGSKEYHFRFS

-2436 THLPE
+2436 THLPQ
-2441 ADDQGAVYTYRVEEI
+2441 ANAQGETYTYRVEEI

-2465 QYTATQNGMNLT
+2465 QYTVTQNGMNLT

-2496 NALGLRPDEII
+2496 NALGLRPEEII

-2514 SPDPAR
+2514 SPDPTR
-2520 ALTLTAAN
+2520 TLTLTAAN

-2572 TPESNEEPV
+2572 TPESSEEPV

-2615 TSGLPSAAPADAYP
+2615 TSGLPSTAPADAYP

-2660 SELPGN
+2660 RELPGN
-2666 AAYQFTESDNAGY
+2666 AAYQFTESDNTGY

-2705 GGGGGGHDPDPDPD
+2705 GGGGGGHDPD

>member
-1 MESQTLELCLT
+1 MSGKEAVPDSVRTGSMDTGSAAADGSGEGIAGMAAGSSAGDSGIVREPDSPPLSRYPKMDADEVRT
-12 LPAPF
+12 MTSISPPASRG
-17 AFIEG
+17 G
-22 EPEWQGSVLSLGG
+22 ENITAADCTSSTRNMKNRQRSASDRVRSSRRNREN
-35 TEALRLDGLDSSVT
+35 SVT
-49 IGGTSV
+49 LRRERRERFGIG
-55 SERELTL
+55 
-62 TLERSGSDLDSLDLT
+62 
-77 LTVPGTALRTLRPA
+77 
-91 VNLLL
+91 
-96 AAPADTR
+96 
-103 TEAGGEVEL
+103 
-112 TLTLTSG
+112 
-119 GSTVTSRSS
+119 VTPS
-128 LWLSTVQDIEPTAW
+128 
-142 QAEYRQNIFW
+142 
-152 VDNSDELHNRPGT
+152 
-165 GSFAAPRLAFR
+165 FR
-176 ITPKDGTPSGDFTV
+176 IILCRCPRIGPS
-190 LTEENMGDL
+190 
-199 GLDAL
+199 
-204 PRPTIKDLG
+204 P
-213 TGGWEYIFEGNSKGL
+213 
-228 PSEIR
+228 
-233 VTDIYGDATDY
+233 
-244 TVEWQITPQEN
+244 
-255 DGYYLRPVTQEE
+255 
-267 IDGDTIDSVSQP
+267 P

-293 VLRVGTIPS
+293 VLRDGTIPS
-302 TEESREALLNKVLDN
+302 TEESKKSFRNKILDN

-327 DEQKTRI
+327 DEQKTQI
-334 SILRAMEDYVQIT
+334 SILRAMAKEERNVQIT

-400 ITYDNSNV
+400 ITYNNSNV

-428 TGSTEYEAYKVWMDS
+428 TGNTEFEAYKVWLDA
-443 GTEEAIKARPGG
+443 GTQEAIDARPDG
-455 TFQLWRYRKGQD
+455 TFQLWRYRKGAD
-467 FGTASPLRNAD
+467 FGAAAPIRNAD
-478 GTLVEVAVKT
+478 GTFVEVEVNT
-488 DPQPDETGVA
+488 NPQPDQDGIA
-498 RQHISF
+498 RQHIIF
-504 TVDFDGD
+504 WVDFDGD
-511 GQADGSLLPKY
+511 DHADDCLLPKY
-522 DPEGYEYIYCVM
+522 DPEGYEYIYCVK
-534 EVTQTLSTSNNYK
+534 EVTQSRADSNHYK
-547 QVFGAVQSDGTLLD
+547 QVFGEVQDDDTLLD
-561 TVDLGGEVQ
+561 RIEVNG
-570 SDSEGKRPAGNAY
+570 SIVEDTEGKRPAGNAY

-631 YEPWEDTRLPTVTM
+631 YEPWEDTSLPTVTM

-668 RELEYRWVERGV
+668 RELEYRWVECGV

-692 DGTFTLRQNGYS
+692 NGTFTLQQNGYS
-704 VNYQSSLVQQDGSST
+704 VNYQSSSVQQDGSST
-719 LITNTLDNSLDYL
+719 LITNTLDNTIDYQ

-849 INVPTGA
+849 INVPRGA

-865 WIDDSDTTHRLP
+865 WVDDSDTAHRLP
-877 VTIQAYAKEDNKPI
+877 VTIQAYTIADNQPI
-891 SSVTLRDGVWYGYI
+891 DGASITLQDGVWYGYI
-905 GIGSSYTADEV
+905 GIGNHTPDEV
-916 YILETQVGDKP
+916 YILETSVGSTQ
-927 VPLTTYYLDSGASPN
+927 VPLTTYFLGGTSQPN
-942 YTQPEAPAEYDP
+942 YTSPEKPVEYDP
-954 DGTYTA
+954 DGSYTA
-960 IQYETEHHRY
+960 IQYETEYHRY
-970 EATYSRDTIAG
+970 EATYSRVTIEG
-981 TEFLTVTNRRLGNIN
+981 TEFLTVTNRRLGNIDL
-996 FTITKQWLDGEGIVR
+996 TVTKQWLDGEGSIR
-1011 EELAAELKKTQDN
+1011 AELLTELEKTQEN
-1024 ADPASQL
+1024 PDPAQQL
-1031 YLAIRLDLVGG
+1031 YLAIRLDFEGS
-1042 EDYYAITRNGL
+1042 EDYYSITRSGV
-1053 GEADTVT
+1053 DKPDSVT
-1060 VGNPDNQVAILDQNG
+1060 IGSLDNQVAILDRNG
-1075 NKVSSVQV
+1075 NAVSSVQI
-1083 VSLKDSTT
+1083 VSLKPEDSTMD
-1091 EYYFHNLPK
+1091 YDFHNLPK

-1108 HYTAVEVWV
+1108 QYTAEEVWV
-1117 DGSGRELSRTELAQ
+1117 DGSGKVLSTSEISRN
-1131 KFPDAYAL
+1131 FPDAWAVIREYA
-1139 IRSYS
+1139 I
-1144 TGYSDEKYLVD
+1144 GYSNWDYVVGE
-1155 KHRDSDIQ
+1155 HRANDRQ
-1163 TMTVTNRL
+1163 TMTVSNRL
-1171 SGTKSVLWHKQWK
+1171 TGSKTVLWHKQWK
-1184 DTYNYEN
+1184 DAYNYQN

-1212 KPTTQVSLYQ
+1212 NPTTQVSLYQ
-1222 ANYHWTYLKDDVGNG
+1222 ANYHWTYLDDDQQGG
-1237 DQLLSPVY
+1237 DHLLSPVY
-1245 HWHAVFSSLP
+1245 HWHANFSSLP
-1255 KYDSLGYEIYYYAVE
+1255 KYDDLGYEIYYYAVE

-1440 NGQRYTYTLQETSIT
+1440 NGQRYTYTLKETAIT
-1455 LKYGVNPNDP
+1455 LENVPN
-1465 DDYSKVYLDPV
+1465 SKLVYLDPV

-1491 ALSVKKFLELP
+1491 ALSVKKFLQLP

-1524 QNNGDPSDWEKDV
+1524 RNDGTTSDWEKDV

-1543 SEKVEAAYEANSGNK
+1543 SDQVKAAYKDST
-1558 LLEQVLT
+1558 LLEQVLK

-1596 TAEPGDIDI
+1596 TAVAGNADS
-1605 TQITTDYNAEN
+1605 TDVINTIYKAE
-1616 GIAVNPDDI
+1616 GILAAEDAI
-1625 TLNESGDNAAVAASF
+1625 TLNKDEGRGGTADNVAVAASF

-1645 DTRETVTLE
+1645 DIRETVTLE
-1654 FDKVWDDFG
+1654 FDKVWEDFG
-1663 DAFDT
+1663 DAFRT
-1668 RPDALTLTV
+1668 RPDELTLTV
-1677 LRQAHAQEGQDNAI
+1677 QRQAHSQEGQDNEI
-1691 LPPTEVPDTA
+1691 LPPQTVDPSLYTISMTKDP
-1701 YEIQVQKDGNTWHY
+1701 DGNTWHY
-1715 TITGTEDGELE
+1715 TITGTAAGELE

-1733 PWIYRIVEE
+1733 PWVYGIQEVK
-1742 EPSGYESASGGET
+1742 PSGYESASGGET

-1802 TVTFQLQVWNDQ
+1802 TVTFQLQVWNDTASQ
-1814 YHLWE
+1814 WE

-1853 GTVWGKNHSFTG
+1853 STIWGKNHTLIN
-1865 LPKFITVNQQTTQL
+1865 LPRFISDGQGGTTQL
-1879 TYRVIETG
+1879 SYRVVETG
-1887 IYWDDDT
+1887 ISWDGGSQ
-1894 TPKITVSVENDSK
+1894 ITVSVTENSDGT
-1907 DSWKYEFSGNG
+1907 WKYEFSRNG
-1918 LFSPVQETLSLPSDS
+1918 LFSPVQGALSLPSDS
-1933 TFIIQNQLNT
+1933 TFIVKNQLNT

-1980 YSTDDANWKTL
+1980 YSSDGGTNWTTL
-1991 TTYETVKD
+1991 TARTPSVAD
-1999 PDTQKPITIDH
+1999 PDTLVETPE
-2010 PVILHVYGVNEQDV
+2010 ILHIYGKNTDASGEA
-2024 STANA
+2024 S
-2029 TLSGLP
+2029 LSGLP
-2035 LYDLNGNE
+2035 AYDLDGNPL
-2043 ISYRVRELQPK
+2043 IYRVRELQPK

-2065 RDIAVAEAEA
+2065 RDIAVAKAEA
-2075 AIVGKNG
+2075 AIAGNNK

-2097 TLVAENTYGDVLW
+2097 TLVAENTYGSLLW

-2142 SFPTPAKVELDGTAD
+2142 SFPTPATVELDGTAG
-2157 PTPTDPYYEN
+2157 PNPIGRPYYEN

-2186 PGSVTGDDGK
+2186 PGKDGN
-2196 TRYRIVETVPS
+2196 TRYRIAETVPG
-2207 DYLAVDPDTKEIITG
+2207 YQTVDGSPTW
-2222 AKTVPQEV
+2222 QEV
-2230 TEGDS
+2230 TADN
-2235 TAEFTNVKSTS
+2235 AEATFTNVKSTS

-2319 LYYYALETQIGGQTP
+2319 LYYYALETRIGGQTP
-2334 IKADDGCYL
+2334 IKAEDGCYR
-2343 VTIGSKEHHFRFS
+2343 VTIGSKEYHFRFS

-2366 TTLVNVEYSDIT
+2366 TTLVNVAYSDIT

-2389 YGTRPDGI
+2389 YGTRPGGI

-2514 SPDPAR
+2514 SPDPTR
-2520 ALTLTAAN
+2520 TLTLTAAN

-2615 TSGLPSAAPADAYP
+2615 TSGLPSTAPADAYP

-2660 SELPGN
+2660 RELPGN

>member
-1 MESQTLELCLT
+1 MNT
-12 LPAPF
+12 
-17 AFIEG
+17 
-22 EPEWQGSVLSLGG
+22 
-35 TEALRLDGLDSSVT
+35 
-49 IGGTSV
+49 
-55 SERELTL
+55 
-62 TLERSGSDLDSLDLT
+62 
-77 LTVPGTALRTLRPA
+77 
-91 VNLLL
+91 N
-96 AAPADTR
+96 
-103 TEAGGEVEL
+103 
-112 TLTLTSG
+112 
-119 GSTVTSRSS
+119 
-128 LWLSTVQDIEPTAW
+128 
-142 QAEYRQNIFW
+142 
-152 VDNSDELHNRPGT
+152 
-165 GSFAAPRLAFR
+165 
-176 ITPKDGTPSGDFTV
+176 
-190 LTEENMGDL
+190 
-199 GLDAL
+199 
-204 PRPTIKDLG
+204 
-213 TGGWEYIFEGNSKGL
+213 
-228 PSEIR
+228 
-233 VTDIYGDATDY
+233 
-244 TVEWQITPQEN
+244 
-255 DGYYLRPVTQEE
+255 
-267 IDGDTIDSVSQP
+267 
-279 GWYYVLKRDLTFNM
+279 
-293 VLRVGTIPS
+293 
-302 TEESREALLNKVLDN
+302 
-317 FRFTA
+317 
-322 FWNVG
+322 
-327 DEQKTRI
+327 
-334 SILRAMEDYVQIT
+334 
-347 EDNDNLTLTVAGVW
+347 
-361 KYNLDGSLITY
+361 
-372 KVDQLPESEGGTT
+372 
-385 PGRLPLENMGEDYLA
+385 
-400 ITYDNSNV
+400 
-408 PNFGS
+408 
-413 IEDAL
+413 
-418 YSGGTLNLTL
+418 
-428 TGSTEYEAYKVWMDS
+428 
-443 GTEEAIKARPGG
+443 
-455 TFQLWRYRKGQD
+455 
-467 FGTASPLRNAD
+467 
-478 GTLVEVAVKT
+478 
-488 DPQPDETGVA
+488 PQPDQDGIA
-498 RQHISF
+498 RQHIIF
-504 TVDFDGD
+504 WVDFDGD
-511 GQADGSLLPKY
+511 DHADDCLLPKY
-522 DPEGYEYIYCVM
+522 DPEGYEYIYCVK
-534 EVTQTLSTSNNYK
+534 EVTQSRADSNHYK
-547 QVFGAVQSDGTLLD
+547 QVFGEVQDDDTLLD
-561 TVDLGGEVQ
+561 RIEVNG
-570 SDSEGKRPAGNAY
+570 SIVEDTEGKRPAGNAY

-631 YEPWEDTRLPTVTM
+631 YEPWEDTSLPAVTM

-668 RELEYRWVERGV
+668 QELEYRWVECGV

-692 DGTFTLRQNGYS
+692 DGTFTLQQNGYS
-704 VNYQSSLVQQDGSST
+704 VNYRSSPVQQDDSST

-849 INVPTGA
+849 INVPRGA

-891 SSVTLRDGVWYGYI
+891 SSVTLQDGVWYGYI
-905 GIGSSYTADEV
+905 GIGKHTPDEV
-916 YILETQVGDKP
+916 YILETSVGSTQ
-927 VPLTTYYLDSGASPN
+927 VPLTTYFLGGTSQPN
-942 YTQPEAPAEYDP
+942 YTSPEKPVEYDP
-954 DGTYTA
+954 DGSYTA
-960 IQYETEHHRY
+960 IQYETEYHRY

-981 TEFLTVTNRRLGNIN
+981 TEFLTVTNRRLGNIDL
-996 FTITKQWLDGEGIVR
+996 TVTKQWLDGKGSVR
-1011 EELAAELKKTQDN
+1011 KELLAELEKTWAN
-1024 ADPASQL
+1024 SDPADQL
-1031 YLAIRLDLVGG
+1031 YLAIRLDFEGS
-1042 EDYYAITRNGL
+1042 EDYYSITRSGV
-1053 GEADTVT
+1053 GMPDSVT
-1060 VGNPDNQVAILDQNG
+1060 IGSLDNQVAILDRNG
-1075 NKVSSVQV
+1075 NAVSSVQI
-1083 VSLKDSTT
+1083 VSLKPKDSTRD
-1091 EYYFHNLPK
+1091 YDFHNLPK

-1144 TGYSDEKYLVD
+1144 TGYSDEKYLVG
-1155 KHRDSDIQ
+1155 KLHDSDSQ

-1200 IYQVTHVLDNQG
+1200 IYQVTHVRDNQG

-1222 ANYHWTYLKDDVGNG
+1222 ANYHWTYLEDDVWNG
-1237 DQLLSPVY
+1237 DQLLSPIY

-1270 NTHVNAADFDYLD
+1270 NTHVNASDFDYED
-1283 TAISYTLDGTLTEI
+1283 TALAYPFGGANTTPSRI
-1297 GTQSGVDNGIPQNGE
+1297 GTQSGMDDGIPQNGE

-1323 LANAGKYALLEDGT
+1323 LADAGKYALLEDGT
-1337 FTNTASANVTV
+1337 FTNTASADVTI

-1359 SYPAADLPEVTFT
+1359 NYPAADLPQVDFT
-1372 LQQTLGTETRDIATL
+1372 LVQSITDSATGSTTSTNIATL
-1387 TIRNWNLPLENG
+1387 TIKNWDGLPVEDG
-1399 AYHFGFAY
+1399 AFHFGIAY
-1407 TGENVVSMNAD
+1407 TGANVVTVAD
-1418 GTLRIDPAPGN
+1418 DGSLKIEPAPGN
-1429 ENAQPLPKYDE
+1429 DNAQPLPKYNE
-1440 NGQRYTYTLQETSIT
+1440 NGDRYTYTLKETSIT
-1455 LKYGVNPNDP
+1455 LLNGTDST
-1465 DDYSKVYLDPV
+1465 DSTKVYLQPV

-1524 QNNGDPSDWEKDV
+1524 QNNGDPSVWEKDV

-1543 SEKVEAAYEANSGNK
+1543 SDQVEEAYKDST

-1596 TAEPGDIDI
+1596 TAVAGNADSTDVIDTI
-1605 TQITTDYNAEN
+1605 YKAE
-1616 GIAVNPDDI
+1616 GILAADDAI
-1625 TLNESGDNAAVAASF
+1625 TLNKDEGRGGTADNVAVAASF

-1645 DTRETVTLE
+1645 DIRETVTLE
-1654 FDKVWDDFG
+1654 FDKVWNDFG
-1663 DAFDT
+1663 DAFRT
-1668 RPDALTLTV
+1668 RPDELTLTV
-1677 LRQAHAQEGQDNAI
+1677 LRQAHPQEGQDNAI
-1691 LPPTEVPDTA
+1691 LPPQTVDPSLYTISMTKDP
-1701 YEIQVQKDGNTWHY
+1701 DGNTWHY
-1715 TITGTEDGELE
+1715 TITSKVDGELE

-1733 PWIYRIVEE
+1733 PWIYQIKETI
-1742 EPSGYESASGGET
+1742 PSGYTSASGGET
-1755 WTTGDPVDGVLT
+1755 WTTGDPDVNGVLS
-1767 AGKLTNSI
+1767 AGTITNSI
-1775 TQKVYYRKQWLN
+1775 MQTVYYRKQWLN
-1787 SDGTAVT
+1787 SDGTAVA

-1802 TVTFQLQVWNDQ
+1802 TVTFQLQVWNDTTSR
-1814 YHLWE
+1814 WE
-1819 NGDTFFQHALDSENY
+1819 NADTFFQHALDSENY
-1834 TKLFGS
+1834 TNLFGS
-1840 YDFTPELTGRIND
+1840 YDFTPKLTGRIND
-1853 GTVWGKNHSFTG
+1853 DTVWNKNHALIN
-1865 LPKFITVNQQTTQL
+1865 LPRFISDGQGGTTQL
-1879 TYRVIETG
+1879 TYRVVETG
-1887 IYWDDDT
+1887 ISWDGGS
-1894 TPKITVSVENDSK
+1894 PITVTVTEDSK

-1933 TFIIQNQLNT
+1933 TFIVKNQLNT

-1954 DQDNAYGTR
+1954 DQGNAYGTR

-1980 YSTDDANWKTL
+1980 YSSDGGTNWTTL
-1991 TTYETVKD
+1991 TARTPSVAD
-1999 PDTQKPITIDH
+1999 PDAFVET
-2010 PVILHVYGVNEQDV
+2010 PVILHIYGRNTDASGEA
-2024 STANA
+2024 S
-2029 TLSGLP
+2029 LSGLP
-2035 LYDLNGNE
+2035 AYDLDGNPLT
-2043 ISYRVRELQPK
+2043 YRVRELQPK

-2065 RDIAVAEAEA
+2065 RDITVAEAEA
-2075 AIVGKNG
+2075 AIADENG
-2082 TFHHNYTANYTDDNG
+2082 TFHHNYTANYTADNG
-2097 TLVAENTYGDVLW
+2097 TLVAENTYGSLLR
-2110 FTAQKNWHGTPAA
+2110 FTAKKTWHGTPAA
-2123 DLTLEL
+2123 SLTLEL

-2142 SFPTPAKVELDGTAD
+2142 SFPTQAKVELDGTAD
-2157 PTPTDPYYEN
+2157 PNPTDPYYEN

-2186 PGSVTGDDGK
+2186 PGSLTDNDGN
-2196 TRYRIVETVPS
+2196 TRYRIAETVP
-2207 DYLAVDPDTKEIITG
+2207 DGYQTVDGSPTW
-2222 AKTVPQEV
+2222 QEV
-2230 TEGDS
+2230 TADN
-2235 TAEFTNVKSTS
+2235 AEATFTNVKSTS

-2295 LTGTSKTWTATFTG
+2295 LTGTSKSWTATFTG

-2343 VTIGSKEHHFRFS
+2343 VTIGSKEYHFRFS

-2421 QPTWVKSGNT
+2421 QPTWVKNGNT

-2441 ADDQGAVYTYRVEEI
+2441 ADDQGAVYTYRVEEEPI
-2456 QTTGPAGGD
+2456 VLEGSD
-2465 QYTATQNGMNLT
+2465 QYTVTQNGMNLT

-2514 SPDPAR
+2514 SPDPTR
-2520 ALTLTAAN
+2520 TLTLTAAN

-2549 SVREESQSMPLGYRV
+2549 SVREESQPMPLGYRV

-2572 TPESNEEPV
+2572 TPESSEEPV

-2615 TSGLPSAAPADAYP
+2615 TSGLPSTAPADAYP
-2629 YTITRQDGTQE
+2629 YTITRQDDTQE

-2666 AAYQFTESDNAGY
+2666 AAYQFTESDNTGY

-2705 GGGGGGHDPDPDPD
+2705 GGGGGGHDPD

>member
-1 MESQTLELCLT
+1 M
-12 LPAPF
+12 
-17 AFIEG
+17 
-22 EPEWQGSVLSLGG
+22 
-35 TEALRLDGLDSSVT
+35 
-49 IGGTSV
+49 
-55 SERELTL
+55 
-62 TLERSGSDLDSLDLT
+62 
-77 LTVPGTALRTLRPA
+77 
-91 VNLLL
+91 
-96 AAPADTR
+96 
-103 TEAGGEVEL
+103 
-112 TLTLTSG
+112 
-119 GSTVTSRSS
+119 
-128 LWLSTVQDIEPTAW
+128 
-142 QAEYRQNIFW
+142 
-152 VDNSDELHNRPGT
+152 DNNDELHNRPGT
-165 GSFAAPRLAFR
+165 GSFAAPQLAFR

-204 PRPTIKDLG
+204 PRPTIKDLS

-302 TEESREALLNKVLDN
+302 TEESKKSFRNKILDN

-327 DEQKTRI
+327 DEQKTQI
-334 SILRAMEDYVQIT
+334 SILRTMESYVQIT

-400 ITYDNSNV
+400 ISYDNTKV

-443 GTEEAIKARPGG
+443 GTEEAIDARPGG

-478 GTLVEVAVKT
+478 GHLVEVAVKT

-511 GQADGSLLPKY
+511 DHADDCLLPKY
-522 DPEGYEYIYCVM
+522 DPEGYEYIYCVK
-534 EVTQTLSTSNNYK
+534 EVTQSRADSNHYK
-547 QVFGAVQSDGTLLD
+547 QVFGEVQDDDTLLD
-561 TVDLGGEVQ
+561 RIEVNG
-570 SDSEGKRPAGNAY
+570 SIVEDTEGKRPAGNAY

-631 YEPWEDTRLPTVTM
+631 YEPWEDTSLPTVTM

-668 RELEYRWVERGV
+668 RELEYRWVECGV

-704 VNYQSSLVQQDGSST
+704 VNYQSSSVQQDGSST
-719 LITNTLDNSLDYL
+719 LITNTLDNTIDYQ

-877 VTIQAYAKEDNKPI
+877 VTIQAYTIADNQLI
-891 SSVTLRDGVWYGYI
+891 DGASITLQDGVWYGYI
-905 GIGSSYTADEV
+905 GIGNHHTPDEV
-916 YILETQVGDKP
+916 YILETSVGSTQ
-927 VPLTTYYLDSGASPN
+927 VPLTTYFLGGTSQPN
-942 YTQPEAPAEYDP
+942 YTSPEKPVEYDP
-954 DGTYTA
+954 DGSYTA
-960 IQYETEHHRY
+960 IQYETEYHRY

-981 TEFLTVTNRRLGNIN
+981 TEFLTVTNRRLGNIDL
-996 FTITKQWLDGEGIVR
+996 TVTKQWLDGKGSVR
-1011 EELAAELKKTQDN
+1011 EELLAELEKTWEDP
-1024 ADPASQL
+1024 DPASQL

-1042 EDYYAITRNGL
+1042 EDYYEITRNGPDK
-1053 GEADTVT
+1053 ADTIT

-1075 NKVSSVQV
+1075 YPASSLQI
-1083 VSLKDSTT
+1083 VSLKPGDSTR
-1091 EYYFHNLPK
+1091 EYAFHNLPK

-1117 DGSGRELSRTELAQ
+1117 DGNGRELSRTELAQ

-1144 TGYSDEKYLVD
+1144 TGYSDEKYLVG
-1155 KHRDSDIQ
+1155 KHRANDQQ
-1163 TMTVTNRL
+1163 TMTVSNRL
-1171 SGTKSVLWHKQWK
+1171 TGSKTVLWHKQWK

-1200 IYQVTHVLDNQG
+1200 IYQVTHVRDQNG
-1212 KPTTQVSLYQ
+1212 TTTTEVSLYQ
-1222 ANYHWTYLKDDVGNG
+1222 ANYHWTYLEDDVWNG
-1237 DQLLSPVY
+1237 DQLLSPIY

-1270 NTHVNAADFDYLD
+1270 NTHVNASDFDYED
-1283 TAISYTLDGTLTEI
+1283 TALAYPFGGANTTPSRI
-1297 GTQSGVDNGIPQNGE
+1297 GTQSGMDNGIPQNGE

-1387 TIRNWNLPLENG
+1387 TIRNWNLPLEDG

-1418 GTLRIDPAPGN
+1418 DGTLSIEPAPDN

-1455 LKYGVNPNDP
+1455 LKYRVNPNDP

-1502 TDEDGDPTAYPAV
+1502 LDNGTPTAYPAV

-1524 QNNGDPSDWEKDV
+1524 QNNGDPSVWEKDV

-1543 SEKVEAAYEANSGNK
+1543 SDQVEEAYKDST

-1596 TAEPGDIDI
+1596 TAEAGNADSADVID
-1605 TQITTDYNAEN
+1605 TDYTAE
-1616 GIAVNPDDI
+1616 GILAAKDAI
-1625 TLNESGDNAAVAASF
+1625 TLNKDEGRGGTADNAAVAASF

-1645 DTRETVTLE
+1645 VTRETVTLE
-1654 FDKVWDDFG
+1654 FDKEWDDFSG
-1663 DAFDT
+1663 TLGT
-1668 RPDALTLTV
+1668 RPGELTFTIS
-1677 LRQAHAQEGQDNAI
+1677 RQAHAQAGQDNAI
-1691 LPPTEVPDTA
+1691 LPQTVAPSLYTISMTKDL
-1701 YEIQVQKDGNTWHY
+1701 DGNTWHY
-1715 TITGTEDGELE
+1715 TITGKAADGELE

-1733 PWIYRIVEE
+1733 PWVYGIQEDKDE
-1742 EPSGYESASGGET
+1742 LEKSGYQSASGGET
-1755 WTTGDPVDGVLT
+1755 WTTGDPVDGVLS
-1767 AGKLTNSI
+1767 AGTITNSI
-1775 TQKVYYRKQWLN
+1775 TQKVYYQKQWLN

-1794 EDYLGTKI
+1794 EDYLGTEI
-1802 TVTFQLQVWNDQ
+1802 TVTFQLQVWNEAVSKWQNAEDYFTAALGADQ
-1814 YHLWE
+1814 YE
-1819 NGDTFFQHALDSENY
+1819 N
-1834 TKLFGS
+1834 LFGNGK
-1840 YDFTPELTGRIND
+1840 YNFAPTLTGRIND
-1853 GTVWGKNHSFTG
+1853 STVWGRNHPFG
-1865 LPKFITVNQQTTQL
+1865 DLPKFIIVNQKTTQL

-1907 DSWKYEFSGNG
+1907 DSWQYRFTWNG
-1918 LFSPVQETLSLPSDS
+1918 TGTSTSPFSPKAEAYTSSIF
-1933 TFIIQNQLNT
+1933 TIQNYLNT

-1954 DQDNAYGTR
+1954 DDGQNAYGTR
-1963 PTTGRDDY
+1963 PDTGRTNYD
-1971 NWEVSLLVQ
+1971 WEVSLLVQ
-1980 YSTDDANWKTL
+1980 YSTDNTTWSTL
-1991 TTYETVKD
+1991 TTYEKAAD
-1999 PDTQKPITIDH
+1999 DTFQPH
-2010 PVILHVYGVNEQDV
+2010 PVILHVYGVNKQDV

-2029 TLSGLP
+2029 ALSGLP
-2035 LYDLNGNE
+2035 THDLEGNTLQ
-2043 ISYRVRELQPK
+2043 YRVRELQPNLA
-2054 VGDDTWWYSQL
+2054 DNTWWYSDE
-2065 RDIAVAEAEA
+2065 RTVAEAEA

-2082 TFHHNYTANYTDDNG
+2082 SFNDAYTADYPDSTGGQDI
-2097 TLVAENTYGDVLW
+2097 LVKNTFGDVLT
-2110 FTAQKNWHGTPAA
+2110 FNGTKTWHGTPA
-2123 DLTLEL
+2123 DSLTLEL
-2129 QYLAVEN
+2129 QYLKEIGAD
-2136 GKEVWK
+2136 GKEAWS
-2142 SFPTPAKVELDGTAD
+2142 SFPTPATVELDGTAD

-2196 TRYRIVETVPS
+2196 TRYRIAETVPGG
-2207 DYLAVDPDTKEIITG
+2207 YQTVDGSPTW
-2222 AKTVPQEV
+2222 QEV
-2230 TEGDS
+2230 TADN
-2235 TAEFTNVKSTS
+2235 AEAIFTNVKSTS

-2287 IVRGQTKT
+2287 IVRDKT
-2295 LTGTSKTWTATFTG
+2295 LTLKSENKWTATFTG

-2343 VTIGSKEHHFRFS
+2343 VTIGSKEYHFRFS

-2366 TTLVNVEYSDIT
+2366 TTLVNVAYSDIT
-2378 GTKTWEDNSDA
+2378 GTKSWKDNSDA

-2465 QYTATQNGMNLT
+2465 QYTVTPNGMNLT

-2514 SPDPAR
+2514 SPDPTR

-2615 TSGLPSAAPADAYP
+2615 TSGLPSTAPADAYP

-2640 TGVIRSGETFTL
+2640 TGVIRGGETFTL

-2705 GGGGGGHDPDPDPD
+2705 GGGGGGHDPDP
-2719 PRHDHP
+2719 RHDHP

>member
-1 MESQTLELCLT
+1 MNTN
-12 LPAPF
+12 PP
-17 AFIEG
+17 
-22 EPEWQGSVLSLGG
+22 
-35 TEALRLDGLDSSVT
+35 
-49 IGGTSV
+49 
-55 SERELTL
+55 
-62 TLERSGSDLDSLDLT
+62 
-77 LTVPGTALRTLRPA
+77 
-91 VNLLL
+91 
-96 AAPADTR
+96 
-103 TEAGGEVEL
+103 
-112 TLTLTSG
+112 
-119 GSTVTSRSS
+119 
-128 LWLSTVQDIEPTAW
+128 
-142 QAEYRQNIFW
+142 
-152 VDNSDELHNRPGT
+152 
-165 GSFAAPRLAFR
+165 
-176 ITPKDGTPSGDFTV
+176 
-190 LTEENMGDL
+190 
-199 GLDAL
+199 
-204 PRPTIKDLG
+204 
-213 TGGWEYIFEGNSKGL
+213 
-228 PSEIR
+228 
-233 VTDIYGDATDY
+233 
-244 TVEWQITPQEN
+244 
-255 DGYYLRPVTQEE
+255 
-267 IDGDTIDSVSQP
+267 
-279 GWYYVLKRDLTFNM
+279 
-293 VLRVGTIPS
+293 
-302 TEESREALLNKVLDN
+302 
-317 FRFTA
+317 
-322 FWNVG
+322 
-327 DEQKTRI
+327 
-334 SILRAMEDYVQIT
+334 
-347 EDNDNLTLTVAGVW
+347 
-361 KYNLDGSLITY
+361 
-372 KVDQLPESEGGTT
+372 VDQ
-385 PGRLPLENMGEDYLA
+385 
-400 ITYDNSNV
+400 
-408 PNFGS
+408 
-413 IEDAL
+413 
-418 YSGGTLNLTL
+418 
-428 TGSTEYEAYKVWMDS
+428 
-443 GTEEAIKARPGG
+443 
-455 TFQLWRYRKGQD
+455 
-467 FGTASPLRNAD
+467 D
-478 GTLVEVAVKT
+478 GI
-488 DPQPDETGVA
+488 A
-498 RQHISF
+498 RQHIVF
-504 TVDFDGD
+504 EIDFNGD
-511 GQADGSLLPKY
+511 GQVDDCLLPKY
-522 DPEGYEYIYCVM
+522 DPEGYEYIYCVV
-534 EVTQTLSTSNNYK
+534 EVPQALSTSNNYK
-547 QVFGAVQSDGTLLD
+547 QVFGVVQSDGTLLD
-561 TVDLGGEVQ
+561 TVDLRGEVQ

-631 YEPWEDTRLPTVTM
+631 YEPWEDTSLPTVTM

-668 RELEYRWVERGV
+668 RELEYRWVECGV
-680 YQGESEENLLRD
+680 YQGKSEENLLRD
-692 DGTFTLRQNGYS
+692 DGTFTLQQNGYS
-704 VNYQSSLVQQDGSST
+704 VNYQSSLVQQDHSST

-849 INVPTGA
+849 INVPRGA

-877 VTIQAYAKEDNKPI
+877 VTIQAYAKEDNKAI

-916 YILETQVGDKP
+916 YILETKVGGKS

-942 YTQPEAPAEYDP
+942 YTRPEAPAEYDP
-954 DGTYTA
+954 NGTYTA
-960 IQYETEHHRY
+960 IQYKTEHHRY

-981 TEFLTVTNRRLGNIN
+981 TEFLTVTNRRLGNIDL
-996 FTITKQWLDGEGIVR
+996 TVTKQWLDGKGSVR
-1011 EELAAELKKTQDN
+1011 EELLAELEKTWEN
-1024 ADPASQL
+1024 PADPASQL
-1031 YLAIRLDLVGG
+1031 YLAIRLDFVGG
-1042 EDYYAITRNGL
+1042 EDYYEITRNGPDK
-1053 GEADTVT
+1053 ADTIT
-1060 VGNPDNQVAILDQNG
+1060 VGNPDNQVKIRDQNG
-1075 NKVSSVQV
+1075 KPASSLQI
-1083 VSLKDSTT
+1083 VSLETGDSTW
-1091 EYYFHNLPK
+1091 EYAFHNLPK

-1144 TGYSDEKYLVD
+1144 TGYSDEKYLVSE
-1155 KHRDSDIQ
+1155 HHDSDSQ

-1200 IYQVTHVLDNQG
+1200 IYQVTHVRDNQG

-1222 ANYHWTYLKDDVGNG
+1222 ANYHWTYLKDDVWNG
-1237 DQLLSPVY
+1237 DQLLSPIY

-1255 KYDSLGYEIYYYAVE
+1255 KYDSLGYEICYYAVE
-1270 NTHVNAADFDYLD
+1270 NTHVNASDFDYED
-1283 TAISYTLDGTLTEI
+1283 TALAYPFGGANTTPSRI
-1297 GTQSGVDNGIPQNGE
+1297 GTQSGVDDGIPQNGE

-1372 LQQTLGTETRDIATL
+1372 LQQTLGTTTKDIATL
-1387 TIRNWNLPLENG
+1387 TIQNWNLPLEDG

-1440 NGQRYTYTLQETSIT
+1440 NGQRYTYTLKETAIT
-1455 LKYGVNPNDP
+1455 LENGTV
-1465 DDYSKVYLDPV
+1465 SKLVYLDPV

-1502 TDEDGDPTAYPAV
+1502 TDENGTPTAYPAV
-1515 QFTLDRRYT
+1515 QFTLDRRYIKNDRT
-1524 QNNGDPSDWEKDV
+1524 LSDWEEDV

-1543 SEKVEAAYEANSGNK
+1543 SEKVKAAYEANSGST

-1583 REVTDGWLGGYKI
+1583 REVTDGWLGGYEI
-1596 TAEPGDIDI
+1596 TVAAGNADSTDVIDTVYTAEGILA
-1605 TQITTDYNAEN
+1605 AED
-1616 GIAVNPDDI
+1616 AI
-1625 TLNESGDNAAVAASF
+1625 TLNKDEGRGGTADNVAVAASF

-1663 DAFDT
+1663 NAFVT
-1668 RPDALTLTV
+1668 RPAELTLTV
-1677 LRQAHAQEGQDNAI
+1677 QRQAHAQEGQENEI
-1691 LPPTEVPDTA
+1691 PLTEVPDTA
-1701 YEIQVQKDGNTWHY
+1701 YEIQVQEDGNTWHY
-1715 TITGTEDGELE
+1715 TITGTAHGELD

-1733 PWIYRIVEE
+1733 PWVYGIQEVK
-1742 EPSGYESASGGET
+1742 PSGYESASGGET

-1767 AGKLTNSI
+1767 AGDLTNSI
-1775 TQKVYYRKQWLN
+1775 TQTVYYRKQWLN

-1794 EDYLGTKI
+1794 EDYLGTEI
-1802 TVTFQLQVWNDQ
+1802 TVTFQLQVWNDTTTTPQ
-1814 YHLWE
+1814 WE
-1819 NGDTFFQHALDSENY
+1819 NAESYFRTALGDDQYNT
-1834 TKLFGS
+1834 LFGS
-1840 YDFTPELTGRIND
+1840 YDFTPELIGRIND
-1853 GTVWGKNHSFTG
+1853 GTVWGKNHALIN
-1865 LPKFITVNQQTTQL
+1865 LPRFISDKQGSTTQL
-1879 TYRVIETG
+1879 TYRVVETG
-1887 IYWDDDT
+1887 ISWGTGADET
-1894 TPKITVSVENDSK
+1894 ISIGVTENTD
-1907 DSWKYEFSGNG
+1907 DSWSYVFAGSA
-1918 LFSPVQETLSLPSDS
+1918 LFAPGQTSCTLPAGTG
-1933 TFIIQNQLNT
+1933 TFVIQNQLDT
-1943 TSITARKEWDG
+1943 TSITARKIWEG
-1954 DQDNAYGTR
+1954 DADNAYGTR
-1963 PTTGRDDY
+1963 PVTGRTTGGY
-1971 NWEVSLLVQ
+1971 TWEVNLLVQ
-1980 YSTDDANWKTL
+1980 YSTDQTSWTTLAAYDADG
-1991 TTYETVKD
+1991 TTK
-1999 PDTQKPITIDH
+1999 H
-2010 PVILHVYGVNEQDV
+2010 PVILHIYGTN
-2024 STANA
+2024 STDEGTAVLA
-2029 TLSGLP
+2029 GLP
-2035 LYDLNGNE
+2035 AQTLDGKP
-2043 ISYRVRELQPK
+2043 ITYRIRELKPHT
-2054 VGDDTWWYSQL
+2054 DDLEWWYKPE
-2065 RDIAVAEAEA
+2065 RTAAEAEA
-2075 AIVGKNG
+2075 AIVGSNETFNDAYTASYPPNDNLTVTNRFG
-2082 TFHHNYTANYTDDNG
+2082 EGQTFHAVKTWIGPDRTALN
-2097 TLVAENTYGDVLW
+2097 V
-2110 FTAQKNWHGTPAA
+2110 
-2123 DLTLEL
+2123 EL
-2129 QYLAVEN
+2129 QYLERIEADGN
-2136 GKEVWK
+2136 GEEREVWT
-2142 SFPTPAKVELDGTAD
+2142 SFPIPAVVELNGT
-2157 PTPTDPYYEN
+2157 PCTSEPKPFYYAE
-2167 TPADSA
+2167 SA
-2173 VWTAVWEKVPTVM
+2173 WTAVWTYVPLVM
-2186 PGSVTGDDGK
+2186 PGSYRGANGTDN

-2207 DYLAVDPDTKEIITG
+2207 GYQTVDGSPTW
-2222 AKTVPQEV
+2222 QEV
-2230 TEGDS
+2230 TADNPEA
-2235 TAEFTNVKSTS
+2235 TFTNVKSTS
-2246 LTVEKKW
+2246 LTVTKTW
-2253 GTALSSTSLPS
+2253 GTKTGTPTPAVTIQLCRTLDETKIGNRDSSYYYGNAISLSSANEWS
-2264 ITVQLYASTNP
+2264 
-2275 DDAKAGR
+2275 
-2282 ADAGL
+2282 
-2287 IVRGQTKT
+2287 QTIND
-2295 LTGTSKTWTATFTG
+2295 
-2309 LPLYNEAGDQ
+2309 LPLYNEQGQ
-2319 LYYYALETQIGGQTP
+2319 RWYYYAVETAINGIP
-2334 IKADDGCYL
+2334 LNVKAD
-2343 VTIGSKEHHFRFS
+2343 GSASVVVNGIEYQLYSRY
-2356 FDTTTTGSYK
+2356 DTSNETSYR
-2366 TTLVNVEYSDIT
+2366 TSLVNVAYSDIT
-2378 GTKTWEDNSDA
+2378 GTKSWEDNSDA

-2397 TLALYRKAG
+2397 TLTLYRKAG

-2436 THLPE
+2436 THLPQANAQGE
-2441 ADDQGAVYTYRVEEI
+2441 AYTYRVEEI

-2496 NALGLRPDEII
+2496 NALGLRPEEII

-2514 SPDPAR
+2514 SPDPTR
-2520 ALTLTAAN
+2520 TLTLTAAN

-2615 TSGLPSAAPADAYP
+2615 TSGLPSTAPADAYP

-2666 AAYQFTESDNAGY
+2666 AAYQFTESDNTGY

-2705 GGGGGGHDPDPDPD
+2705 GGGGGGHDPD

-2762 KDHEPSQPE
+2762 KDHESSQPE

>member
-1 MESQTLELCLT
+1 M
-12 LPAPF
+12 
-17 AFIEG
+17 
-22 EPEWQGSVLSLGG
+22 
-35 TEALRLDGLDSSVT
+35 
-49 IGGTSV
+49 
-55 SERELTL
+55 
-62 TLERSGSDLDSLDLT
+62 
-77 LTVPGTALRTLRPA
+77 
-91 VNLLL
+91 N
-96 AAPADTR
+96 
-103 TEAGGEVEL
+103 
-112 TLTLTSG
+112 
-119 GSTVTSRSS
+119 
-128 LWLSTVQDIEPTAW
+128 
-142 QAEYRQNIFW
+142 
-152 VDNSDELHNRPGT
+152 
-165 GSFAAPRLAFR
+165 
-176 ITPKDGTPSGDFTV
+176 
-190 LTEENMGDL
+190 
-199 GLDAL
+199 
-204 PRPTIKDLG
+204 
-213 TGGWEYIFEGNSKGL
+213 
-228 PSEIR
+228 
-233 VTDIYGDATDY
+233 
-244 TVEWQITPQEN
+244 
-255 DGYYLRPVTQEE
+255 
-267 IDGDTIDSVSQP
+267 
-279 GWYYVLKRDLTFNM
+279 
-293 VLRVGTIPS
+293 
-302 TEESREALLNKVLDN
+302 
-317 FRFTA
+317 
-322 FWNVG
+322 
-327 DEQKTRI
+327 
-334 SILRAMEDYVQIT
+334 
-347 EDNDNLTLTVAGVW
+347 
-361 KYNLDGSLITY
+361 
-372 KVDQLPESEGGTT
+372 
-385 PGRLPLENMGEDYLA
+385 
-400 ITYDNSNV
+400 
-408 PNFGS
+408 GS
-413 IEDAL
+413 IVED
-418 YSGGTLNLTL
+418 T
-428 TGSTEYEAYKVWMDS
+428 
-443 GTEEAIKARPGG
+443 
-455 TFQLWRYRKGQD
+455 
-467 FGTASPLRNAD
+467 
-478 GTLVEVAVKT
+478 
-488 DPQPDETGVA
+488 
-498 RQHISF
+498 
-504 TVDFDGD
+504 
-511 GQADGSLLPKY
+511 
-522 DPEGYEYIYCVM
+522 
-534 EVTQTLSTSNNYK
+534 
-547 QVFGAVQSDGTLLD
+547 
-561 TVDLGGEVQ
+561 
-570 SDSEGKRPAGNAY
+570 EGKRPAGNAY

-631 YEPWEDTRLPTVTM
+631 YEPWEDTSLPAVTM

-680 YQGESEENLLRD
+680 YQGKSEENLLRD
-692 DGTFTLRQNGYS
+692 DGTFTLQQNGYS
-704 VNYQSSLVQQDGSST
+704 VNYQSSSVQQDGSST

-732 VAKDWQDEQGQPM
+732 VAKVWQDEQGQPM

-778 VADPAPTVV
+778 AADPAPTVV

-849 INVPTGA
+849 INVPRGA

-877 VTIQAYAKEDNKPI
+877 VTIQAYAKENNKEI
-891 SSVTLRDGVWYGYI
+891 SSVTLRDGVWYDYI
-905 GIGSSYTADEV
+905 GIGSYTADEV
-916 YILETQVGDKP
+916 YILETQVGGKD

-960 IQYETEHHRY
+960 IQYKTEHHRY

-981 TEFLTVTNRRLGNIN
+981 TEFLTVTNRRLGNIDL
-996 FTITKQWLDGEGIVR
+996 TVTKQWLDGEGSVR
-1011 EELAAELKKTQDN
+1011 EELLAELEKTWEN
-1024 ADPASQL
+1024 SDPASQL

-1060 VGNPDNQVAILDQNG
+1060 VGNPDNQVAIVDQNG
-1075 NKVSSVQV
+1075 YGVSSVQV

-1117 DGSGRELSRTELAQ
+1117 DGSGRELSRTELAR

-1144 TGYSDEKYLVD
+1144 TGYSDEKYLVSE
-1155 KHRDSDIQ
+1155 HHDSDSQ

-1200 IYQVTHVLDNQG
+1200 IYQVTHVLDQNG
-1212 KPTTQVSLYQ
+1212 TTTTEVSLYQ

-1237 DQLLSPVY
+1237 DHLLSPIY

-1270 NTHVNAADFDYLD
+1270 NTHVNASDFDYED
-1283 TAISYTLDGTLTEI
+1283 TALAYPFGGANTTPSRI
-1297 GTQSGVDNGIPQNGE
+1297 GTQSGVDRGIPQNGE

-1337 FTNTASANVTV
+1337 FTNAIQSDVTI

-1372 LQQTLGTETRDIATL
+1372 LQQTLGTETKDIATL

-1407 TGENVVSMNAD
+1407 TGENVVSMNDD
-1418 GTLRIDPAPGN
+1418 GTLSIEPAPGN

-1440 NGQRYTYTLQETSIT
+1440 NGQRYTYTLKETAIT
-1455 LKYGVNPNDP
+1455 LENGTGSNL
-1465 DDYSKVYLDPV
+1465 VYLDPV

-1502 TDEDGDPTAYPAV
+1502 TDENGTPTAYPAV
-1515 QFTLDRRYT
+1515 QFTLDRRYIKNDGT
-1524 QNNGDPSDWEKDV
+1524 PSGWEEDV

-1543 SEKVEAAYEANSGNK
+1543 SKDVKEAYEANPGSK

-1583 REVTDGWLGGYKI
+1583 REVTDGWLGGYEI
-1596 TAEPGDIDI
+1596 TVLNGDASDTSLIVDLY
-1605 TQITTDYNAEN
+1605 DEEN
-1616 GIAVNPDDI
+1616 GVLVDGANI
-1625 TLNESGDNAAVAASF
+1625 TLNEDEGRGGTAADVAVAASF

-1654 FDKVWDDFG
+1654 FDKVWNDFG
-1663 DAFDT
+1663 DAFRT
-1668 RPDALTLTV
+1668 RPDELTLTV
-1677 LRQAHAQEGQDNAI
+1677 WRRANSQEGQENEI
-1691 LPPTEVPDTA
+1691 PLTEVPDTA

-1715 TITGTEDGELE
+1715 TITGKADGELE

-1755 WTTGDPVDGVLT
+1755 WTTGDPVNGVLT
-1767 AGKLTNSI
+1767 AGDLTNSI
-1775 TQKVYYRKQWLN
+1775 TQTVYYRKQWLN
-1787 SDGTAVT
+1787 SDSTAVT
-1794 EDYLGTKI
+1794 EDYLGTEI
-1802 TVTFQLQVWNDQ
+1802 TVTFQLQVWNDTTSQ
-1814 YHLWE
+1814 WE

-1834 TKLFGS
+1834 TNPFGS

-1853 GTVWGKNHSFTG
+1853 STVWGKNHALIN
-1865 LPKFITVNQQTTQL
+1865 LPRFISDGKDGTTQL
-1879 TYRVIETG
+1879 SYRVVETG
-1887 IYWDDDT
+1887 ISWDGGSQ
-1894 TPKITVSVENDSK
+1894 ITVSVTENSDGT
-1907 DSWKYEFSGNG
+1907 WKYEFSGND
-1918 LFSPVQETLSLPSDS
+1918 LFSPVQGALSLPSDS

-1954 DQDNAYGTR
+1954 DQRNAYGTR

-1980 YSTDDANWKTL
+1980 YQANGGTNWTTL
-1991 TTYETVKD
+1991 TARTPSAAD
-1999 PDTQKPITIDH
+1999 PDTLVET
-2010 PVILHVYGVNEQDV
+2010 PVILHIYGKNTDASGEA
-2024 STANA
+2024 S
-2029 TLSGLP
+2029 LSGLP
-2035 LYDLNGNE
+2035 AYDLEGNQLT
-2043 ISYRVRELQPK
+2043 YRVRELQPK

-2065 RDIAVAEAEA
+2065 RDITVAKAEA
-2075 AIVGKNG
+2075 AIAGNNK
-2082 TFHHNYTANYTDDNG
+2082 TFHHNYTANYTADNG
-2097 TLVAENTYGDVLW
+2097 TLVAENTYGSLLQ
-2110 FTAQKNWHGTPAA
+2110 FTAKKTWHGAPA
-2123 DLTLEL
+2123 DSLPLEL
-2129 QYLAVEN
+2129 QYLAEEN
-2136 GKEVWK
+2136 GKKVWK
-2142 SFPTPAKVELDGTAD
+2142 SFPTPATVELDGTAG
-2157 PTPTDPYYEN
+2157 PNPIGRPYYE
-2167 TPADSA
+2167 TAPQDGK
-2173 VWTAVWEKVPTVM
+2173 WTVTWTNVPVVM
-2186 PGSVTGDDGK
+2186 PGSYRGDDGTDD
-2196 TRYRIVETVPS
+2196 TRYRIAETVP
-2207 DYLAVDPDTKEIITG
+2207 DGYQTVDGSPTW
-2222 AKTVPQEV
+2222 QEV
-2230 TEGDS
+2230 TADN
-2235 TAEFTNVKSTS
+2235 AEATFTNVKSTS

-2253 GTALSSTSLPS
+2253 GTALSSTSLPA

-2295 LTGTSKTWTATFTG
+2295 LTGTSKTWAATFTG

-2319 LYYYALETQIGGQTP
+2319 LYYYALETRIGGQTP

-2343 VTIGSKEHHFRFS
+2343 VTIGSKEYHFRFS
-2356 FDTTTTGSYK
+2356 FDITTTGSYK
-2366 TTLVNVEYSDIT
+2366 TTLVNVAYSDIT

-2397 TLALYRKAG
+2397 TLTLYRKAG
-2406 TGAEEV
+2406 TGTEEV

-2441 ADDQGAVYTYRVEEI
+2441 ADDQGAVYTYRVEEEPI
-2456 QTTGPAGGD
+2456 VLEGSD
-2465 QYTATQNGMNLT
+2465 QYTVTQNGMNLT

-2496 NALGLRPDEII
+2496 NALGLRPEEII

-2514 SPDPAR
+2514 SPDPTR
-2520 ALTLTAAN
+2520 TLTLTAAD

-2572 TPESNEEPV
+2572 TPESSEEPV

-2615 TSGLPSAAPADAYP
+2615 TSGLPSTAPADAYP

-2640 TGVIRSGETFTL
+2640 TDVIRSGETFTL

>member
-1 MESQTLELCLT
+1 MESQTLELCLS

-112 TLTLTSG
+112 TP
-119 GSTVTSRSS
+119 
-128 LWLSTVQDIEPTAW
+128 TVQDIEPTAW

-152 VDNSDELHNRPGT
+152 VDNNNELHNRPST
-165 GSFAAPRLAFR
+165 GSFAVPQLAFR

-213 TGGWEYIFEGNSKGL
+213 TGGGWEYIFEGNSKGL

-255 DGYYLRPVTQEE
+255 DGYYLRPVTQKE

-293 VLRVGTIPS
+293 VLRVGTIAS
-302 TEESREALLNKVLDN
+302 TGESREALLNKVLDN

-327 DEQKTRI
+327 NEYKDNVST
-334 SILRAMEDYVQIT
+334 LRAMGKYVQIT
-347 EDNDNLTLTVAGVW
+347 EDNDNLTVAGVW

-413 IEDAL
+413 IENAL
-418 YSGGTLNLTL
+418 YPGGTLKLTL

-443 GTEEAIKARPGG
+443 GDEEAIKARPGG
-455 TFQLWRYRKGQD
+455 TFQLWRYRKEQD
-467 FGTASPLRNAD
+467 FGTASPLRDAD
-478 GTLVEVAVKT
+478 GHLVEVDVET
-488 DPQPDETGVA
+488 NPQPDETGVA

-511 GQADGSLLPKY
+511 GKADGSLLPKY
-522 DPEGYEYIYCVM
+522 DPEGYEYIYCVK
-534 EVTQTLSTSNNYK
+534 EVTLSRADSNHYK
-547 QVFGAVQSDGTLLD
+547 QVFGEVQDDDTLLD
-561 TVDLGGEVQ
+561 RIEVNG
-570 SDSEGKRPAGNAY
+570 SIVEDTEGKRPAGNAY

-631 YEPWEDTRLPTVTM
+631 YEPWEDTSLPTVTM

-668 RELEYRWVERGV
+668 RELEYRWVECGV
-680 YQGESEENLLRD
+680 YQGTSEENLLRD
-692 DGTFTLRQNGYS
+692 DGTFTLQQNGYS
-704 VNYQSSLVQQDGSST
+704 VNYQSSSVQQDGSST
-719 LITNTLDNSLDYL
+719 LITNTLDNSIDYQ

-812 SSGRQYEY
+812 SSGHQYEY

-849 INVPTGA
+849 INVPRGA

-877 VTIQAYAKEDNKPI
+877 VTIQAYAKEDNKAI

-905 GIGSSYTADEV
+905 GIGKHTPDEV
-916 YILETQVGDKP
+916 YILETSVGSTQ
-927 VPLTTYYLDSGASPN
+927 VPLTTYFLGGTSQPN
-942 YTQPEAPAEYDP
+942 YTSPEKPVEYDP
-954 DGTYTA
+954 NGTYTA
-960 IQYETEHHRY
+960 IQYKTEHHRY
-970 EATYSRDTIAG
+970 EAAYSRDTIAG
-981 TEFLTVTNRRLGNIN
+981 TEFLTVTNRRLGNIDL
-996 FTITKQWLDGEGIVR
+996 TVTKQWLDGEGSVR
-1011 EELAAELKKTQDN
+1011 EELLAELEKTWEN
-1024 ADPASQL
+1024 SDPASQL

-1042 EDYYAITRNGL
+1042 EDYYEITRNGPDT
-1053 GEADTVT
+1053 ADTIT
-1060 VGNPDNQVAILDQNG
+1060 VGNPDNQVAIVDQNG
-1075 NKVSSVQV
+1075 YGVSSVQV

-1131 KFPDAYAL
+1131 KFPEAYAL

-1144 TGYSDEKYLVD
+1144 TGYSDEKYLVSE
-1155 KHRDSDIQ
+1155 HHDSDSQ

-1200 IYQVTHVLDNQG
+1200 IYQVTHVRDN
-1212 KPTTQVSLYQ
+1212 PTTQVSLYQ
-1222 ANYHWTYLKDDVGNG
+1222 ANYHWTYLEDDVWNG
-1237 DQLLSPVY
+1237 DQLLSPIY

-1270 NTHVNAADFDYLD
+1270 NTHVNASDFDYED
-1283 TAISYTLDGTLTEI
+1283 TALAYPFGGANTTPSRI
-1297 GTQSGVDNGIPQNGE
+1297 GTQSGMDSDIPQNGE

-1323 LANAGKYALLEDGT
+1323 LADAGKYALLEDGT

-1372 LQQTLGTETRDIATL
+1372 LQQTLGTETKDIATL
-1387 TIRNWNLPLENG
+1387 TIQNWNLPLENG

-1440 NGQRYTYTLQETSIT
+1440 NGQRYTYTLKETAIT
-1455 LKYGVNPNDP
+1455 LKNVPN
-1465 DDYSKVYLDPV
+1465 SKLVYLDPV

-1502 TDEDGDPTAYPAV
+1502 TDEKGKPTAYPAV
-1515 QFTLDRRYT
+1515 QFTLDRRYIKNDGT
-1524 QNNGDPSDWEKDV
+1524 LSDWEKDV

-1543 SEKVEAAYEANSGNK
+1543 SKEVKTAYEANSGNK
-1558 LLEQVLT
+1558 LLEQVLR

-1583 REVTDGWLGGYKI
+1583 REVTDGWLGGYEI
-1596 TAEPGDIDI
+1596 TVAAGNADSTDVIDTVYTAEGILA
-1605 TQITTDYNAEN
+1605 AED
-1616 GIAVNPDDI
+1616 AI
-1625 TLNESGDNAAVAASF
+1625 TLNKDEGRGGTADDVAVAASF

-1654 FDKVWDDFG
+1654 FDKVWEDFG
-1663 DAFDT
+1663 DAFRT
-1668 RPDALTLTV
+1668 RPDELTLTV
-1677 LRQAHAQEGQDNAI
+1677 LRQAHAQEGQENKI
-1691 LPPTEVPDTA
+1691 PLTEVPDRA
-1701 YEIQVQKDGNTWHY
+1701 YEIQVQEDGNGNTWHY
-1715 TITGTEDGELE
+1715 TITGKAAGELE

-1733 PWIYRIVEE
+1733 PWVYEIVEA
-1742 EPSGYESASGGET
+1742 EPDGYTNNAPGNAT
-1755 WTTGDPVDGVLT
+1755 WTIGDPENGVLY
-1767 AGKLTNSI
+1767 ADDMTNSI
-1775 TQKVYYRKQWLN
+1775 TQTVYYQKQWLN

-1840 YDFTPELTGRIND
+1840 YDFTPKLTGRIND
-1853 GTVWGKNHSFTG
+1853 STVWGKNHALIN
-1865 LPKFITVNQQTTQL
+1865 LPRFISDGQGGTTQL
-1879 TYRVIETG
+1879 TYRVVETG
-1887 IYWDDDT
+1887 ISWGGGT
-1894 TPKITVSVENDSK
+1894 ITVTVAEDSNDRK
-1907 DSWKYEFSGNG
+1907 NKWEYAFSGSDH
-1918 LFSPVQETLSLPSDS
+1918 LFQPEPGGFTLP
-1933 TFIIQNQLNT
+1933 TNNIFVIQNRLNT
-1943 TSITARKEWDG
+1943 TGITVRKEWDGDQDG

-1980 YSTDDANWKTL
+1980 YSSDGGTNWTTL
-1991 TTYETVKD
+1991 TARAPSAAD
-1999 PDTQKPITIDH
+1999 PDTPVET
-2010 PVILHVYGVNEQDV
+2010 PVILHIYGKNTDASGEA
-2024 STANA
+2024 S
-2029 TLSGLP
+2029 LSGLP
-2035 LYDLNGNE
+2035 AYDLEGKPLT
-2043 ISYRVRELQPK
+2043 YRVRELQP
-2054 VGDDTWWYSQL
+2054 DAEDNTRWYSEVNE
-2065 RDIAVAEAEA
+2065 ITVEEAEA
-2075 AIVGKNG
+2075 AIADENG
-2082 TFHHNYTANYTDDNG
+2082 TFHHNYTANYPDDDDNG
-2097 TLVAENTYGDVLW
+2097 TLVAKNTYGDVLR
-2110 FTAQKNWHGTPAA
+2110 FTAKKTWHGAPA
-2123 DLTLEL
+2123 DSLTLEL

-2136 GKEVWK
+2136 GKKVWK
-2142 SFPTPAKVELDGTAD
+2142 SFPTPATVELDGTAD
-2157 PTPTDPYYEN
+2157 PNPIDPYYEN
-2167 TPADSA
+2167 TPAGSA

-2186 PGSVTGDDGK
+2186 PGSVTDDDGK
-2196 TRYRIVETVPS
+2196 TRYRIAETVPG
-2207 DYLAVDPDTKEIITG
+2207 YQTVDGSPTW
-2222 AKTVPQEV
+2222 QEV
-2230 TEGDS
+2230 TADN
-2235 TAEFTNVKSTS
+2235 AEASFTNVKTTS

-2253 GTALSSTSLPS
+2253 GTALSSTSLPA

-2287 IVRGQTKT
+2287 IVRDKT
-2295 LTGTSKTWTATFTG
+2295 LTLKSENKWTATFTG
-2309 LPLYNEAGDQ
+2309 LPLYNESGDQ

-2343 VTIGSKEHHFRFS
+2343 VTIGSKEYHFRFS

-2366 TTLVNVEYSDIT
+2366 TTLVNVAYSDIT

-2389 YGTRPDGI
+2389 YGTRPGGI

-2436 THLPE
+2436 THLPQ
-2441 ADDQGAVYTYRVEEI
+2441 ANAQGAVYTYRVEEEPI
-2456 QTTGPAGGD
+2456 VLEGSD

-2496 NALGLRPDEII
+2496 NALGLRPEEII

-2514 SPDPAR
+2514 SPDPTR
-2520 ALTLTAAN
+2520 TLTLTAAN

-2549 SVREESQSMPLGYRV
+2549 SVREESQSMPRYRV

-2615 TSGLPSAAPADAYP
+2615 TSGLPSTAPAAAYP
-2629 YTITRQDGTQE
+2629 YTITWQDGTQE
-2640 TGVIRSGETFTL
+2640 TDVIRSGETFTL

-2666 AAYQFTESDNAGY
+2666 AAYQFTESDNTGY

>member
-1 MESQTLELCLT
+1 MSGKEAVPDSVRTGSMDTGSAAADGSGEGIAGMAAGSSAGDSGTVREPDSPPLSRYPKMDADEVRT
-12 LPAPF
+12 MTSISPPASRG
-17 AFIEG
+17 G
-22 EPEWQGSVLSLGG
+22 ENITAADCTSSTRNMKNRQRSASDRVRSSRRNREN
-35 TEALRLDGLDSSVT
+35 SVT
-49 IGGTSV
+49 LRRERRERFGIG
-55 SERELTL
+55 
-62 TLERSGSDLDSLDLT
+62 
-77 LTVPGTALRTLRPA
+77 
-91 VNLLL
+91 
-96 AAPADTR
+96 
-103 TEAGGEVEL
+103 
-112 TLTLTSG
+112 
-119 GSTVTSRSS
+119 VTPS
-128 LWLSTVQDIEPTAW
+128 
-142 QAEYRQNIFW
+142 
-152 VDNSDELHNRPGT
+152 
-165 GSFAAPRLAFR
+165 FR
-176 ITPKDGTPSGDFTV
+176 IILCRCPRIGPS
-190 LTEENMGDL
+190 
-199 GLDAL
+199 
-204 PRPTIKDLG
+204 P
-213 TGGWEYIFEGNSKGL
+213 
-228 PSEIR
+228 
-233 VTDIYGDATDY
+233 
-244 TVEWQITPQEN
+244 
-255 DGYYLRPVTQEE
+255 
-267 IDGDTIDSVSQP
+267 P

-293 VLRVGTIPS
+293 VLRDGTIPS
-302 TEESREALLNKVLDN
+302 TEESKKSFRNKILDN

-327 DEQKTRI
+327 DEQKTQI
-334 SILRAMEDYVQIT
+334 SILRAMESYVQIT

-443 GTEEAIKARPGG
+443 GTKEAIDARPGG

-478 GTLVEVAVKT
+478 GTLVEVKVDT
-488 DPQPDETGVA
+488 NPQPDETGVA

-511 GQADGSLLPKY
+511 GKADGSLLPKY
-522 DPEGYEYIYCVM
+522 DPEGYEYIYCVK
-534 EVTQTLSTSNNYK
+534 EVTQSRADSNHYK
-547 QVFGAVQSDGTLLD
+547 QVFGEVQDDDTLLD
-561 TVDLGGEVQ
+561 RIEVNG
-570 SDSEGKRPAGNAY
+570 SIVEDTEGKRPAGNAY

-631 YEPWEDTRLPTVTM
+631 YEPWEDTSLPTVTM

-668 RELEYRWVERGV
+668 RELEYRWVECGV

-692 DGTFTLRQNGYS
+692 DGTFTLQQNGYS
-704 VNYQSSLVQQDGSST
+704 VNYQSSSVQQDGSST

-812 SSGRQYEY
+812 SSGHQYEY

-877 VTIQAYAKEDNKPI
+877 VTIQAYAKENNKAI
-891 SSVTLRDGVWYGYI
+891 SSVTLQDGVWYGYI
-905 GIGSSYTADEV
+905 GIGSYTADEV
-916 YILETQVGDKP
+916 YILETRVWTRVGDKP

-942 YTQPEAPAEYDP
+942 YTQPKAPAEYDP
-954 DGTYTA
+954 NGTYTA
-960 IQYETEHHRY
+960 IQYETEYHRY

-981 TEFLTVTNRRLGNIN
+981 TEFLTVTNRRLGNIDL
-996 FTITKQWLDGEGIVR
+996 TVTKQWLDGKGSVR
-1011 EELAAELKKTQDN
+1011 EELLAELIKTWAN
-1024 ADPASQL
+1024 SDPASQL

-1042 EDYYAITRNGL
+1042 EDYYEITRNGP
-1053 GEADTVT
+1053 GEADTIT

-1075 NKVSSVQV
+1075 NPASSLQI
-1083 VSLKDSTT
+1083 VSLKPGDSTR
-1091 EYYFHNLPK
+1091 EYAFHNLPK

-1144 TGYSDEKYLVD
+1144 TGYSDEKYLVGEL
-1155 KHRDSDIQ
+1155 HDSDSQ

-1200 IYQVTHVLDNQG
+1200 IYQVTHVRDNQG
-1212 KPTTQVSLYQ
+1212 NPTTQVSLYQ
-1222 ANYHWTYLKDDVGNG
+1222 ANYHWTYLEDDVWNG
-1237 DQLLSPVY
+1237 DQLLSPIY

-1255 KYDSLGYEIYYYAVE
+1255 KYDSLGYEICYYAVE
-1270 NTHVNAADFDYLD
+1270 NTHVNASDFDYED
-1283 TAISYTLDGTLTEI
+1283 TALAYPFGGANTTPSRI
-1297 GTQSGVDNGIPQNGE
+1297 GTQSGMDIGIPQNGE

-1323 LANAGKYALLEDGT
+1323 LADAGKYALLEDGT

-1372 LQQTLGTETRDIATL
+1372 LQQTLGTTTKDIATL
-1387 TIRNWNLPLENG
+1387 TIQNWTLPLENG

-1407 TGENVVSMNAD
+1407 TGENVVSMNDDD
-1418 GTLRIDPAPGN
+1418 GTLSIEPAPGN

-1440 NGQRYTYTLQETSIT
+1440 NGQRYTYTLKETAIT
-1455 LKYGVNPNDP
+1455 LKNGTD
-1465 DDYSKVYLDPV
+1465 SKLVYLDPV

-1515 QFTLDRRYT
+1515 QFALDRRYT
-1524 QNNGDPSDWEKDV
+1524 TNDGTPSDWEEEV

-1543 SEKVEAAYEANSGNK
+1543 SAEVQEACKAAQDK
-1558 LLEQVLT
+1558 TAPLENVLT
-1565 FENLDYY
+1565 FKNLDYY

-1583 REVTDGWLGGYKI
+1583 REVTDGWLGGYEI
-1596 TAEPGDIDI
+1596 TVAAGNADS
-1605 TQITTDYNAEN
+1605 TDVINTVYDAEN

-1625 TLNESGDNAAVAASF
+1625 TLYESGDDVAVAASF

-1645 DTRETVTLE
+1645 DIRETVTLE
-1654 FDKVWDDFG
+1654 FDKVWNDFG
-1663 DAFDT
+1663 DAFRT
-1668 RPDALTLTV
+1668 RPDELTLTV
-1677 LRQAHAQEGQDNAI
+1677 WRRANSQEGQENEI
-1691 LPPTEVPDTA
+1691 PLTEVPDTA

-1715 TITGTEDGELE
+1715 TITGKADGELE

-1733 PWIYRIVEE
+1733 PWVYGIVEE

-1767 AGKLTNSI
+1767 AGDLTNSI
-1775 TQKVYYRKQWLN
+1775 TQKVYYQKQWLN
-1787 SDGTAVT
+1787 SDSTAVT
-1794 EDYLGTKI
+1794 EDYLGTEI
-1802 TVTFQLQVWNDQ
+1802 TVKFQLQVWNDETDSGWQNAEDYFIAALGADQ
-1814 YHLWE
+1814 YE
-1819 NGDTFFQHALDSENY
+1819 N
-1834 TKLFGS
+1834 LFGNGK
-1840 YDFTPELTGRIND
+1840 YNFAPTLTGRIND
-1853 GTVWGKNHSFTG
+1853 STVWGRNNSFG
-1865 LPKFITVNQQTTQL
+1865 SLPKFIIVNQQTTQL

-1894 TPKITVSVENDSK
+1894 APKITVSVENDSK
-1907 DSWKYEFSGNG
+1907 DSWQYRFTWNG
-1918 LFSPVQETLSLPSDS
+1918 TGTSPFSPKAEAYTSSIF
-1933 TFIIQNQLNT
+1933 TIQNYLNT

-1954 DQDNAYGTR
+1954 DDGQNAYGTR
-1963 PTTGRDDY
+1963 PDTGRTNYD
-1971 NWEVSLLVQ
+1971 WEVSLLVQ
-1980 YSTDDANWKTL
+1980 YSTDNTTWSTL
-1991 TTYETVKD
+1991 VTYEKAAD
-1999 PDTQKPITIDH
+1999 DTFQPH

-2029 TLSGLP
+2029 ALSGLP
-2035 LYDLNGNE
+2035 THDLEGNE
-2043 ISYRVRELQPK
+2043 FTYRVRELQPNLA
-2054 VGDDTWWYSQL
+2054 DNTWWYSDE
-2065 RDIAVAEAEA
+2065 RTVAEAEA

-2082 TFHHNYTANYTDDNG
+2082 SFNDAYTAYYPDSTGGQDI
-2097 TLVAENTYGDVLW
+2097 LVKNTFGDVLT
-2110 FTAQKNWHGTPAA
+2110 FNATKTWHGTPAA
-2123 DLTLEL
+2123 SLTLEL

-2142 SFPTPAKVELDGTAD
+2142 SFPTPAKVELDGTAGPN
-2157 PTPTDPYYEN
+2157 PTDDPYYEN

-2196 TRYRIVETVPS
+2196 TRYRIAETVPGG
-2207 DYLAVDPDTKEIITG
+2207 YQ
-2222 AKTVPQEV
+2222 TVGGSPTWQEV
-2230 TEGDS
+2230 TADNPEA
-2235 TAEFTNVKSTS
+2235 TFTNVKSTS
-2246 LTVEKKW
+2246 LTVTKTW
-2253 GTALSSTSLPS
+2253 GTKTGTPTPAVTIQPCRTLDETKIGNRDSSYYYGNS
-2264 ITVQLYASTNP
+2264 ITLDSTNKWSETI
-2275 DDAKAGR
+2275 DH
-2282 ADAGL
+2282 
-2287 IVRGQTKT
+2287 
-2295 LTGTSKTWTATFTG
+2295 
-2309 LPLYNEAGDQ
+2309 LPLYNEQGQ
-2319 LYYYALETQIGGQTP
+2319 RWYYYAVETAINGIP
-2334 IKADDGCYL
+2334 LNVKAD
-2343 VTIGSKEHHFRFS
+2343 GSASVVVNGIEYQLYS
-2356 FDTTTTGSYK
+2356 WYDTPNETSYR
-2366 TTLVNVEYSDIT
+2366 TSLVNVAYSDIT
-2378 GTKTWEDNSDA
+2378 GTKTWVDNSDA

-2406 TGAEEV
+2406 TSAEERIEDALGQPV
-2412 VNGADGKPL
+2412 QPDTWIQNGD
-2421 QPTWVKSGNT
+2421 T
-2431 WTYTY
+2431 WTFIYN
-2436 THLPE
+2436 HLPQANAQGE
-2441 ADDQGAVYTYRVEEI
+2441 AYTYRVEEI

-2477 NTLTGTVNLQVEK
+2477 NTLTGTVNLRVEK

-2496 NALGLRPDEII
+2496 NALGLRLDEII

-2514 SPDPAR
+2514 SPDPTR
-2520 ALTLTAAN
+2520 TLTLTAAD

-2615 TSGLPSAAPADAYP
+2615 TSGLPSTAPADAYP

-2666 AAYQFTESDNAGY
+2666 AAYQFTESDNTGY

-2705 GGGGGGHDPDPDPD
+2705 GGGGGGHDPDPD

>member
-1 MESQTLELCLT
+1 MSGKEAVPDSVRTGSMDTGSAAADGSGEGIAGMAAGSSAGDSGIVREPDSPPLSRYPKMDADEVRT
-12 LPAPF
+12 MTSISPPASRG
-17 AFIEG
+17 G
-22 EPEWQGSVLSLGG
+22 ENITAADCTSSTRNMKNRQRSASDRVRSSRRNREN
-35 TEALRLDGLDSSVT
+35 SVT
-49 IGGTSV
+49 LRRERRERFGIG
-55 SERELTL
+55 
-62 TLERSGSDLDSLDLT
+62 
-77 LTVPGTALRTLRPA
+77 
-91 VNLLL
+91 
-96 AAPADTR
+96 
-103 TEAGGEVEL
+103 
-112 TLTLTSG
+112 
-119 GSTVTSRSS
+119 VTPS
-128 LWLSTVQDIEPTAW
+128 
-142 QAEYRQNIFW
+142 
-152 VDNSDELHNRPGT
+152 
-165 GSFAAPRLAFR
+165 FR
-176 ITPKDGTPSGDFTV
+176 IILCRCPRIGPS
-190 LTEENMGDL
+190 
-199 GLDAL
+199 
-204 PRPTIKDLG
+204 P
-213 TGGWEYIFEGNSKGL
+213 
-228 PSEIR
+228 
-233 VTDIYGDATDY
+233 
-244 TVEWQITPQEN
+244 
-255 DGYYLRPVTQEE
+255 
-267 IDGDTIDSVSQP
+267 P

-293 VLRVGTIPS
+293 VLRDGTIPS
-302 TEESREALLNKVLDN
+302 TEESKESFRNKILNN

-327 DEQKTRI
+327 DEQKTQI
-334 SILRAMEDYVQIT
+334 SILRAMESYVQIT

-413 IEDAL
+413 IEDTL

-467 FGTASPLRNAD
+467 FDTASPLRNAL
-478 GTLVEVAVKT
+478 GTLVEVAVET
-488 DPQPDETGVA
+488 NPQPDETGVA

-522 DPEGYEYIYCVM
+522 DPEGYEYIYCVK
-534 EVTQTLSTSNNYK
+534 EVTQSRADSNHYK
-547 QVFGAVQSDGTLLD
+547 QVFGELQDDDTLLD
-561 TVDLGGEVQ
+561 RIEVNG
-570 SDSEGKRPAGNAY
+570 SIVEDTEGKRPAGNAY

-631 YEPWEDTRLPTVTM
+631 YEPWKDTRLPTVTM

-668 RELEYRWVERGV
+668 RELEYRWVECGV

-692 DGTFTLRQNGYS
+692 DGTFTLQQNGYS
-704 VNYQSSLVQQDGSST
+704 VNYQSSSVQQDGSST

-745 QAPAGETV
+745 QAPAGEIV

-812 SSGRQYEY
+812 SSGHQYEY

-865 WIDDSDTTHRLP
+865 WIDDSDTTHRMP
-877 VTIQAYAKEDNKPI
+877 VTIQAYAKEDNKAI
-891 SSVTLRDGVWYGYI
+891 SSVTLQDGVWYGYI
-905 GIGSSYTADEV
+905 GIGRYTADEV
-916 YILETQVGDKP
+916 YILETWVGSTQ

-960 IQYETEHHRY
+960 IQYETEYHRY

-981 TEFLTVTNRRLGNIN
+981 TEFLTVTNRRLGNIDL
-996 FTITKQWLDGEGIVR
+996 TVTKQWLDGEGSVR
-1011 EELAAELKKTQDN
+1011 EELLAELEKTWEN
-1024 ADPASQL
+1024 PDPANPANQL
-1031 YLAIRLDLVGG
+1031 YLAIRLDFVGG
-1042 EDYYAITRNGL
+1042 EDYYEIIRNGPDT
-1053 GEADTVT
+1053 ADTIT
-1060 VGNPDNQVAILDQNG
+1060 VGNPDNQVKILDQNG
-1075 NKVSSVQV
+1075 NPASSLQI
-1083 VSLKDSTT
+1083 VSLEPKDSTR
-1091 EYYFHNLPK
+1091 EYAFHNLPK

-1144 TGYSDEKYLVD
+1144 TGYSDEKYLVGE
-1155 KHRDSDIQ
+1155 HHDSDSQ

-1200 IYQVTHVLDNQG
+1200 IYQVTHVRDNQG
-1212 KPTTQVSLYQ
+1212 NPTTQVSLYQ
-1222 ANYHWTYLKDDVGNG
+1222 ANYHWTYLEDDVWNG
-1237 DQLLSPVY
+1237 DQLLSPIY

-1255 KYDSLGYEIYYYAVE
+1255 KYDSLGYEIYYYTVE
-1270 NTHVNAADFDYLD
+1270 NTHVNASDFDYED
-1283 TAISYTLDGTLTEI
+1283 TALAYPFGGANTTPSRI
-1297 GTQSGVDNGIPQNGE
+1297 GTQSDMDDGIPQNGE
-1312 GVDTAVLIPDG
+1312 GVDTAVPIPDG
-1323 LANAGKYALLEDGT
+1323 LADAGKYALLEDGT

-1387 TIRNWNLPLENG
+1387 TIRNWKLPLENG

-1418 GTLRIDPAPGN
+1418 DGTLSIEPAPGN
-1429 ENAQPLPKYDE
+1429 KNAQPLPKYDE
-1440 NGQRYTYTLQETSIT
+1440 NGQRYTYTLKETAIT
-1455 LKYGVNPNDP
+1455 LENGTN
-1465 DDYSKVYLDPV
+1465 SKLVYLDPV

-1502 TDEDGDPTAYPAV
+1502 LDNGTPIAYPAV
-1515 QFTLDRRYT
+1515 QFALDRRYT
-1524 QNNGDPSDWEKDV
+1524 RNNGSPSDWEEEV

-1543 SEKVEAAYEANSGNK
+1543 SAEVQEASKAAQDK
-1558 LLEQVLT
+1558 TAPLENVLT
-1565 FENLDYY
+1565 FKNLDYY

-1583 REVTDGWLGGYKI
+1583 REVTDGWLGGYEI
-1596 TAEPGDIDI
+1596 TAAAGNADSTDVID
-1605 TQITTDYNAEN
+1605 TVYTAE
-1616 GIAVNPDDI
+1616 GILVGKEGAADL
-1625 TLNESGDNAAVAASF
+1625 TLNKDEGRGGTADNVAVAASF

-1645 DTRETVTLE
+1645 DIRETVTLE

-1663 DAFDT
+1663 DAFRT
-1668 RPDALTLTV
+1668 RPDGLTLTV
-1677 LRQAHAQEGQDNAI
+1677 RRRANSQADQENKI
-1691 LPPTEVPDTA
+1691 PLTEVPDTA
-1701 YEIQVQKDGNTWHY
+1701 YEIQVQKDGDTWHY
-1715 TITGTEDGELE
+1715 TITGKADGELE

-1733 PWIYRIVEE
+1733 PWVYEIAEAV
-1742 EPSGYESASGGET
+1742 PDGYTNNATGNAT
-1755 WTTGDPVDGVLT
+1755 WTIGDPVDGVLT
-1767 AGKLTNSI
+1767 AGDLTNSI

-1787 SDGTAVT
+1787 SDSTAVT

-1802 TVTFQLQVWNDQ
+1802 TVTFQLQVWNDTASQ
-1814 YHLWE
+1814 WE
-1819 NGDTFFQHALDSENY
+1819 SADTFFQHALDSENY

-1853 GTVWGKNHSFTG
+1853 DTVWGRNHPFGS

-1907 DSWKYEFSGNG
+1907 DSWQYRFTWNG
-1918 LFSPVQETLSLPSDS
+1918 AGTSPFSPKAEAYTSSIF
-1933 TFIIQNQLNT
+1933 TIQNYLNT
-1943 TSITARKEWDG
+1943 TSITARKDWDS

-1980 YSTDDANWKTL
+1980 YSSDAGTNWTTL
-1991 TTYETVKD
+1991 TARTPSVAD
-1999 PDTQKPITIDH
+1999 PDTPVET
-2010 PVILHVYGVNEQDV
+2010 PVILHIYGKNTDASGEA
-2024 STANA
+2024 S
-2029 TLSGLP
+2029 LSGLP
-2035 LYDLNGNE
+2035 AYDLDGNQLT
-2043 ISYRVRELQPK
+2043 YRVRELQPK
-2054 VGDDTWWYSQL
+2054 VGDDTWWYSQA
-2065 RDIAVAEAEA
+2065 RDITVAEAEA
-2075 AIVGKNG
+2075 AIADENG
-2082 TFHHNYTANYTDDNG
+2082 TFHHNYTANYTADNG
-2097 TLVAENTYGDVLW
+2097 TLVAENTYGSVLR
-2110 FTAQKNWHGTPAA
+2110 FTAKKTWHGTPAA
-2123 DLTLEL
+2123 SLTLEL

-2142 SFPTPAKVELDGTAD
+2142 SFPTQAKVELDGTAD

-2196 TRYRIVETVPS
+2196 TRYRIAETVPGG
-2207 DYLAVDPDTKEIITG
+2207 YQTVDGSPTW
-2222 AKTVPQEV
+2222 QEV
-2230 TEGDS
+2230 TADN
-2235 TAEFTNVKSTS
+2235 AEASFTNVKSTS
-2246 LTVEKKW
+2246 LTVTKTW
-2253 GTALSSTSLPS
+2253 GTKTGTPTPAVTIQPCRTLDETKIGNRDSSYYYGNS
-2264 ITVQLYASTNP
+2264 ITLDSTN
-2275 DDAKAGR
+2275 KW
-2282 ADAGL
+2282 
-2287 IVRGQTKT
+2287 
-2295 LTGTSKTWTATFTG
+2295 SKTIDH
-2309 LPLYNEAGDQ
+2309 LPFYNEQGQ
-2319 LYYYALETQIGGQTP
+2319 RWYYYAVETAINGIP
-2334 IKADDGCYL
+2334 LNVKAD
-2343 VTIGSKEHHFRFS
+2343 GSASVVVNGIEYQLYS
-2356 FDTTTTGSYK
+2356 WYDTPNETSYR
-2366 TTLVNVEYSDIT
+2366 TSLVNVAYSDIT
-2378 GTKTWEDNSDA
+2378 GTKSWKDNSDA
-2389 YGTRPDGI
+2389 YGTRPDSI

-2465 QYTATQNGMNLT
+2465 QYTVTQNGMNLT

-2514 SPDPAR
+2514 SPDPTR
-2520 ALTLTAAN
+2520 ALTLTAAD

-2615 TSGLPSAAPADAYP
+2615 TSGLPSTAPADAYP

>member
-1 MESQTLELCLT
+1 MTSISP
-12 LPAPF
+12 PASRG
-17 AFIEG
+17 G
-22 EPEWQGSVLSLGG
+22 ENITAADCTSSTRNMKNRQRSASDRVRSSRRNREN
-35 TEALRLDGLDSSVT
+35 SVT
-49 IGGTSV
+49 LRRERRERFGIG
-55 SERELTL
+55 
-62 TLERSGSDLDSLDLT
+62 
-77 LTVPGTALRTLRPA
+77 
-91 VNLLL
+91 
-96 AAPADTR
+96 
-103 TEAGGEVEL
+103 
-112 TLTLTSG
+112 
-119 GSTVTSRSS
+119 VTPS
-128 LWLSTVQDIEPTAW
+128 
-142 QAEYRQNIFW
+142 
-152 VDNSDELHNRPGT
+152 
-165 GSFAAPRLAFR
+165 FR
-176 ITPKDGTPSGDFTV
+176 IILCRCPRIGPS
-190 LTEENMGDL
+190 
-199 GLDAL
+199 
-204 PRPTIKDLG
+204 P
-213 TGGWEYIFEGNSKGL
+213 
-228 PSEIR
+228 
-233 VTDIYGDATDY
+233 
-244 TVEWQITPQEN
+244 
-255 DGYYLRPVTQEE
+255 
-267 IDGDTIDSVSQP
+267 P

-302 TEESREALLNKVLDN
+302 TEESRKALLNKVLDN

-327 DEQKTRI
+327 DEQKTQI
-334 SILRAMEDYVQIT
+334 SILRAMESYVQIT

-413 IEDAL
+413 IENAL

-467 FGTASPLRNAD
+467 FGTASPLRDAD
-478 GTLVEVAVKT
+478 GHLVEVEVEKN
-488 DPQPDETGVA
+488 PQPDETGVA

-504 TVDFDGD
+504 TVDFNGD
-511 GQADGSLLPKY
+511 GRADDSLLPKY
-522 DPEGYEYIYCVM
+522 DSEGYEYIYCVV
-534 EVTQTLSTSNNYK
+534 EVTQVLSTSNNYK
-547 QVFGAVQSDGTLLD
+547 QVFGVVQSDGTLLD

-631 YEPWEDTRLPTVTM
+631 YEPWEDTSLPTVTM

-668 RELEYRWVERGV
+668 RELEYRWVECGV

-704 VNYQSSLVQQDGSST
+704 VNYQSSSVQQDGSST

-905 GIGSSYTADEV
+905 GIGNHTPDEV
-916 YILETQVGDKP
+916 YILETLVGSTQ
-927 VPLTTYYLDSGASPN
+927 VPLTTYFLGGTSQPN
-942 YTQPEAPAEYDP
+942 YTSPEKPVEYDP
-954 DGTYTA
+954 DGSYTA
-960 IQYETEHHRY
+960 IQYETEYHRY
-970 EATYSRDTIAG
+970 EATYSRVTIEG
-981 TEFLTVTNRRLGNIN
+981 TEFLTVTNRRLGNIDL
-996 FTITKQWLDGEGIVR
+996 TVTKQWLDGEGIVR

-1042 EDYYAITRNGL
+1042 ENYYAITRNGL

-1060 VGNPDNQVAILDQNG
+1060 VGNPDNQVAIVDQNG
-1075 NKVSSVQV
+1075 YGVSSVQV

-1117 DGSGRELSRTELAQ
+1117 DGSGRELSRTELARR
-1131 KFPDAYAL
+1131 FPDAYAL

-1155 KHRDSDIQ
+1155 EHRDSDIQ

-1200 IYQVTHVLDNQG
+1200 IYQVTHVRDNQG
-1212 KPTTQVSLYQ
+1212 NPTTQVSLYQ
-1222 ANYHWTYLKDDVGNG
+1222 ANYHWTYLEDDVWNG
-1237 DQLLSPVY
+1237 DQLLSPIY

-1255 KYDSLGYEIYYYAVE
+1255 KYDSLGYEIYYYTVE
-1270 NTHVNAADFDYLD
+1270 NTHVNASDFDYED
-1283 TAISYTLDGTLTEI
+1283 TALAYPFGGANTTPSRI
-1297 GTQSGVDNGIPQNGE
+1297 GTQSDMDDGIPQNGE

-1323 LANAGKYALLEDGT
+1323 LADAGKYALLEDGT

-1372 LQQTLGTETRDIATL
+1372 LQQTLGTEPRDIATL
-1387 TIRNWNLPLENG
+1387 TIRNWKLPLENG

-1429 ENAQPLPKYDE
+1429 KNAQPLPKYDE
-1440 NGQRYTYTLQETSIT
+1440 NGQRYTYTLKETAIT
-1455 LKYGVNPNDP
+1455 LKNVPN
-1465 DDYSKVYLDPV
+1465 SKLVYLDPV

-1524 QNNGDPSDWEKDV
+1524 QNNGDPSVWEKDV

-1543 SEKVEAAYEANSGNK
+1543 SDQVEEAYKDST

-1583 REVTDGWLGGYKI
+1583 REVTDGWLGGYEI
-1596 TAEPGDIDI
+1596 TVAAGNADSTDVINTVYTAE
-1605 TQITTDYNAEN
+1605 
-1616 GIAVNPDDI
+1616 GILVGKEGAADL
-1625 TLNESGDNAAVAASF
+1625 TLNKDEGRGGTADDVAVAASF

-1654 FDKVWDDFG
+1654 FDKVWNDFG
-1663 DAFDT
+1663 DAFRT
-1668 RPDALTLTV
+1668 RPDELTLTV
-1677 LRQAHAQEGQDNAI
+1677 WRRANSQEGQENEI
-1691 LPPTEVPDTA
+1691 PLTEVPDTA

-1715 TITGTEDGELE
+1715 TITGKADGELE

-1755 WTTGDPVDGVLT
+1755 WTTGDPVNGVLT
-1767 AGKLTNSI
+1767 AGDLTNSI
-1775 TQKVYYRKQWLN
+1775 TQTVYYRKQWLN
-1787 SDGTAVT
+1787 SDSTAVT
-1794 EDYLGTKI
+1794 EDYLGTEI
-1802 TVTFQLQVWNDQ
+1802 TVTFQLQVWNDTTSQ
-1814 YHLWE
+1814 WE
-1819 NGDTFFQHALDSENY
+1819 NADTFFQNAFPDKY
-1834 TKLFGS
+1834 DDIFDG

-1853 GTVWGKNHSFTG
+1853 STVWGKNHALIN
-1865 LPKFITVNQQTTQL
+1865 LPRFISDGKDGTTQL
-1879 TYRVIETG
+1879 SYRVVETG
-1887 IYWDDDT
+1887 ISWDGGSQ
-1894 TPKITVSVENDSK
+1894 ITVSVTENSDGT
-1907 DSWKYEFSGNG
+1907 WKYEFSGND
-1918 LFSPVQETLSLPSDS
+1918 LFSPVQGALSLPSDS

-1954 DQDNAYGTR
+1954 DQRNAYGTR

-1980 YSTDDANWKTL
+1980 YQANGGTNWTTL
-1991 TTYETVKD
+1991 TARTPSAAD
-1999 PDTQKPITIDH
+1999 PDTLVET
-2010 PVILHVYGVNEQDV
+2010 PVILHIYGKNTDASGEA
-2024 STANA
+2024 S
-2029 TLSGLP
+2029 LSGLP
-2035 LYDLNGNE
+2035 AYDLDGNPLT
-2043 ISYRVRELQPK
+2043 YRVRELQPN
-2054 VGDDTWWYSQL
+2054 VEDDTWWYSQL
-2065 RDIAVAEAEA
+2065 RDITVTEAEA
-2075 AIVGKNG
+2075 AIVGENR
-2082 TFHHNYTANYTDDNG
+2082 TFHHNYTANYPDDDDNG
-2097 TLVAENTYGDVLW
+2097 TLVAKNTYGSVLR
-2110 FTAQKNWHGTPAA
+2110 FTAKKTWHGTPA
-2123 DLTLEL
+2123 DSLPLEL

-2136 GKEVWK
+2136 GKKVWK

-2186 PGSVTGDDGK
+2186 PGSYRGANGTDN
-2196 TRYRIVETVPS
+2196 TRYRIAETVP
-2207 DYLAVDPDTKEIITG
+2207 DGYQTVDGSPTW
-2222 AKTVPQEV
+2222 QEV
-2230 TEGDS
+2230 TADN
-2235 TAEFTNVKSTS
+2235 AEATFTNVKSTS

-2253 GTALSSTSLPS
+2253 GTSLAATSLPS

-2287 IVRGQTKT
+2287 IVRGRTET

-2334 IKADDGCYL
+2334 IKADDGCYR
-2343 VTIGSKEHHFRFS
+2343 VTIGSKEYHFRFS
-2356 FDTTTTGSYK
+2356 FDTTTTGSYE
-2366 TTLVNVEYSDIT
+2366 TTLVNVEYSDIA
-2378 GTKTWEDNSDA
+2378 GTKSWEDNSDA

-2406 TGAEEV
+2406 TGTEEV

-2436 THLPE
+2436 THLPQ
-2441 ADDQGAVYTYRVEEI
+2441 ANAQGETYTYRVEEI

-2514 SPDPAR
+2514 SPDPTR
-2520 ALTLTAAN
+2520 TLTLTAAD

-2572 TPESNEEPV
+2572 TPESSEEPV

-2615 TSGLPSAAPADAYP
+2615 TSGLPSTAPADAYP

-2705 GGGGGGHDPDPDPD
+2705 GGGGGGHDPDPDP
-2719 PRHDHP
+2719 RHDHP

>member
-1 MESQTLELCLT
+1 MMSISP
-12 LPAPF
+12 PASGG
-17 AFIEG
+17 G
-22 EPEWQGSVLSLGG
+22 ENITAADCTSSTRNMKNRQRSASDRVRSSRRNREN
-35 TEALRLDGLDSSVT
+35 SVT
-49 IGGTSV
+49 LRRERRERFGIG
-55 SERELTL
+55 
-62 TLERSGSDLDSLDLT
+62 
-77 LTVPGTALRTLRPA
+77 
-91 VNLLL
+91 
-96 AAPADTR
+96 
-103 TEAGGEVEL
+103 
-112 TLTLTSG
+112 
-119 GSTVTSRSS
+119 VTPS
-128 LWLSTVQDIEPTAW
+128 
-142 QAEYRQNIFW
+142 
-152 VDNSDELHNRPGT
+152 
-165 GSFAAPRLAFR
+165 FR
-176 ITPKDGTPSGDFTV
+176 II
-190 LTEENMGDL
+190 LCRC
-199 GLDAL
+199 
-204 PRPTIKDLG
+204 PRISP
-213 TGGWEYIFEGNSKGL
+213 
-228 PSEIR
+228 P
-233 VTDIYGDATDY
+233 
-244 TVEWQITPQEN
+244 P
-255 DGYYLRPVTQEE
+255 
-267 IDGDTIDSVSQP
+267 P

-293 VLRVGTIPS
+293 VLRDGTIPS
-302 TEESREALLNKVLDN
+302 TEESKKSFRNKILDN

-327 DEQKTRI
+327 DEQKTQI
-334 SILRAMEDYVQIT
+334 SILRAMESYVQIT

-467 FGTASPLRNAD
+467 FGTASPLRDAD
-478 GTLVEVAVKT
+478 GYLVEVAVEKN
-488 DPQPDETGVA
+488 PQPDETGVA

-504 TVDFDGD
+504 TVDFNGD
-511 GQADGSLLPKY
+511 GRADDSLLPKY
-522 DPEGYEYIYCVM
+522 DPEGYEYIYCVV
-534 EVTQTLSTSNNYK
+534 EVTQVLSTSNNYK

-631 YEPWEDTRLPTVTM
+631 YEPWEDTSLPTVTM

-680 YQGESEENLLRD
+680 YQGKSEENLLRD
-692 DGTFTLRQNGYS
+692 DGTFTLQQNGYS
-704 VNYQSSLVQQDGSST
+704 VNYQSSSVQQDGSST

-877 VTIQAYAKEDNKPI
+877 VTIQAYAKEDNKAI

-916 YILETQVGDKP
+916 YILETQVGDEP

-954 DGTYTA
+954 DGTYAA
-960 IQYETEHHRY
+960 IQYETEYHRY
-970 EATYSRDTIAG
+970 EAAYSRDTIAG
-981 TEFLTVTNRRLGNIN
+981 TEFLTVTNRRLGNIDL
-996 FTITKQWLDGEGIVR
+996 TVTKQWLDGKGSVR
-1011 EELAAELKKTQDN
+1011 KELLAELEKTWEN
-1024 ADPASQL
+1024 SWANSDPASQL
-1031 YLAIRLDLVGG
+1031 YLAIRLDFVGG
-1042 EDYYAITRNGL
+1042 EDYYEITRKGP
-1053 GEADTVT
+1053 GEADTIT

-1075 NKVSSVQV
+1075 NPASSLQI
-1083 VSLKDSTT
+1083 VSLKPGDGTQ
-1091 EYYFHNLPK
+1091 EYAFHNLPK

-1144 TGYSDEKYLVD
+1144 TGYSDEKYLVG
-1155 KHRDSDIQ
+1155 KHRANDRQ
-1163 TMTVTNRL
+1163 TMTVSNRL
-1171 SGTKSVLWHKQWK
+1171 TGSKTVLWHKQWK

-1200 IYQVTHVLDNQG
+1200 IYQVTHVRDNQG
-1212 KPTTQVSLYQ
+1212 NPTTQVSLYQ
-1222 ANYHWTYLKDDVGNG
+1222 ANYHWTYLEDDVWNG
-1237 DQLLSPVY
+1237 DQLLSPIY

-1270 NTHVNAADFDYLD
+1270 NTHVNASDFDYKD
-1283 TAISYTLDGTLTEI
+1283 TALAYPFGGANTTPSRI
-1297 GTQSGVDNGIPQNGE
+1297 GTQSGMDDGIPQNGE

-1323 LANAGKYALLEDGT
+1323 LADAGKYALLEDGT
-1337 FTNTASANVTV
+1337 FTNTASADVTI

-1359 SYPAADLPEVTFT
+1359 NYPAADLPQVDFT
-1372 LQQTLGTETRDIATL
+1372 LVQSITDSATGVTTSTNIATL
-1387 TIRNWNLPLENG
+1387 TIKNWDGLPVEDG
-1399 AYHFGFAY
+1399 AFHFGIAY
-1407 TGENVVSMNAD
+1407 TGANVVTVAD
-1418 GTLRIDPAPGN
+1418 DGSLKIEPAPGN
-1429 ENAQPLPKYDE
+1429 DNAQPLPKYNE
-1440 NGQRYTYTLQETSIT
+1440 NGDRYTYTLKETSIT
-1455 LKYGVNPNDP
+1455 LLDGTD
-1465 DDYSKVYLDPV
+1465 STEVYLQPV

-1524 QNNGDPSDWEKDV
+1524 QNNGDPSVWEKDV

-1543 SEKVEAAYEANSGNK
+1543 SDQVEEAYKDST

-1583 REVTDGWLGGYKI
+1583 REVTDGWLGGYEI
-1596 TAEPGDIDI
+1596 TVAAGNADSTDVINTVYTAE
-1605 TQITTDYNAEN
+1605 
-1616 GIAVNPDDI
+1616 GILVGKEGAADL
-1625 TLNESGDNAAVAASF
+1625 TLNKDEGRGGTADDVAVAASF

-1654 FDKVWDDFG
+1654 FDKVWNDFG
-1663 DAFDT
+1663 DAFRT
-1668 RPDALTLTV
+1668 RPDELTLTV
-1677 LRQAHAQEGQDNAI
+1677 WRRANSQEGQENEI
-1691 LPPTEVPDTA
+1691 PLTEVPDTA

-1715 TITGTEDGELE
+1715 TITGKADGELE

-1755 WTTGDPVDGVLT
+1755 WTTGDPVNGVLT
-1767 AGKLTNSI
+1767 AGDLTNSI
-1775 TQKVYYRKQWLN
+1775 TQTVYYRKQWLN
-1787 SDGTAVT
+1787 SDSTAVT
-1794 EDYLGTKI
+1794 EDYLGTEI
-1802 TVTFQLQVWNDQ
+1802 TVTFQLQVWNDTTSQ
-1814 YHLWE
+1814 WE
-1819 NGDTFFQHALDSENY
+1819 NADTFFQNAFPDKY
-1834 TKLFGS
+1834 DDIFDG
-1840 YDFTPELTGRIND
+1840 YDFTPKLTGRIND
-1853 GTVWGKNHSFTG
+1853 STVWGKNHALIN
-1865 LPKFITVNQQTTQL
+1865 LPRFISDKQGGTTQL
-1879 TYRVIETG
+1879 SYRVVETG
-1887 IYWDDDT
+1887 ISWDGGS
-1894 TPKITVSVENDSK
+1894 PITVTVTEDSK

-1933 TFIIQNQLNT
+1933 TFIVKNQLNT
-1943 TSITARKEWDG
+1943 TSITVRKEWDG
-1954 DQDNAYGTR
+1954 DQGNAYGTR

-1980 YSTDDANWKTL
+1980 YSSDGDSDNDKDWTTL
-1991 TTYETVKD
+1991 TARTPSVAD
-1999 PDTQKPITIDH
+1999 PDAFVET
-2010 PVILHVYGVNEQDV
+2010 PVILHIYGKNTDASGEA
-2024 STANA
+2024 S
-2029 TLSGLP
+2029 LSGLP
-2035 LYDLNGNE
+2035 AYDLKGNPLT
-2043 ISYRVRELQPK
+2043 YRVRELQPNAE
-2054 VGDDTWWYSQL
+2054 DDTWWYSQL
-2065 RDIAVAEAEA
+2065 RDIAVAKAEA
-2075 AIVGKNG
+2075 AIVGNNK
-2082 TFHHNYTANYTDDNG
+2082 TFHHNYTANYTADNG
-2097 TLVAENTYGDVLW
+2097 TLVAKNAYGSMLQ
-2110 FTAQKNWHGTPAA
+2110 FTAKKTWHGAPAA
-2123 DLTLEL
+2123 SLPLEL

-2142 SFPTPAKVELDGTAD
+2142 SFPTPATVELDGTAD
-2157 PTPTDPYYEN
+2157 PNPTAPYYE
-2167 TPADSA
+2167 TAPQDGK
-2173 VWTAVWEKVPTVM
+2173 WTVTWTNVPVVM
-2186 PGSVTGDDGK
+2186 PGSYRGDDGTDD
-2196 TRYRIVETVPS
+2196 TRYRIAETVPGG
-2207 DYLAVDPDTKEIITG
+2207 YQTVDGSPTW
-2222 AKTVPQEV
+2222 QEV
-2230 TEGDS
+2230 TADNPEA
-2235 TAEFTNVKSTS
+2235 TFTNVKSTS

-2275 DDAKAGR
+2275 DDAEAGR

-2287 IVRGQTKT
+2287 IVRDKT
-2295 LTGTSKTWTATFTG
+2295 LTLKSENKWTATFTG
-2309 LPLYNEAGDQ
+2309 LPLYNESGDQ

-2343 VTIGSKEHHFRFS
+2343 VTIGSKEYHFRFS

-2366 TTLVNVEYSDIT
+2366 TTLVNVAYSDIT
-2378 GTKTWEDNSDA
+2378 GTKSWKDNSDA
-2389 YGTRPDGI
+2389 YGTRPGGI

-2477 NTLTGTVNLQVEK
+2477 NTLTGTVNLQAEK

-2496 NALGLRPDEII
+2496 NALGLRPEEII

-2514 SPDPAR
+2514 SPDPTR
-2520 ALTLTAAN
+2520 TLTLTAAD

-2572 TPESNEEPV
+2572 TPESSEEPV

-2615 TSGLPSAAPADAYP
+2615 TSGLPSTAPADAYP

-2640 TGVIRSGETFTL
+2640 TGVIRGGETFTL

>member
-1 MESQTLELCLT
+1 MMSISP
-12 LPAPF
+12 PASGG
-17 AFIEG
+17 G
-22 EPEWQGSVLSLGG
+22 ENITAADCTSSTRNMKNRQRSASDRVRSSRRNREN
-35 TEALRLDGLDSSVT
+35 SVT
-49 IGGTSV
+49 LRRERRERFGIG
-55 SERELTL
+55 
-62 TLERSGSDLDSLDLT
+62 
-77 LTVPGTALRTLRPA
+77 
-91 VNLLL
+91 
-96 AAPADTR
+96 
-103 TEAGGEVEL
+103 
-112 TLTLTSG
+112 
-119 GSTVTSRSS
+119 VTPS
-128 LWLSTVQDIEPTAW
+128 
-142 QAEYRQNIFW
+142 
-152 VDNSDELHNRPGT
+152 
-165 GSFAAPRLAFR
+165 FR
-176 ITPKDGTPSGDFTV
+176 IILYRCSRIGPS
-190 LTEENMGDL
+190 
-199 GLDAL
+199 
-204 PRPTIKDLG
+204 P
-213 TGGWEYIFEGNSKGL
+213 
-228 PSEIR
+228 
-233 VTDIYGDATDY
+233 
-244 TVEWQITPQEN
+244 
-255 DGYYLRPVTQEE
+255 
-267 IDGDTIDSVSQP
+267 P

-293 VLRVGTIPS
+293 VLRDGTIPS
-302 TEESREALLNKVLDN
+302 TEESKKSFRNKILDN

-322 FWNVG
+322 YWSVGNEYKDNVS
-327 DEQKTRI
+327 T
-334 SILRAMEDYVQIT
+334 LRAMGKYVQIT
-347 EDNDNLTLTVAGVW
+347 EDNDNLTVAGVW

-428 TGSTEYEAYKVWMDS
+428 TGNTEFEAYKVWLDA
-443 GTEEAIKARPGG
+443 GTQEAIDARPDG
-455 TFQLWRYRKGQD
+455 TFQLWRYRKGAD
-467 FGTASPLRNAD
+467 FGAAAPIRNAD
-478 GTLVEVAVKT
+478 GTFVEVEVNT
-488 DPQPDETGVA
+488 NPQPDETGVA

-511 GQADGSLLPKY
+511 GKADGSLLPKY

-631 YEPWEDTRLPTVTM
+631 YEPWEDTRLPAVTM

-668 RELEYRWVERGV
+668 RELEYRWVECGV

-704 VNYQSSLVQQDGSST
+704 VNYQSSSVQQDDSST

-877 VTIQAYAKEDNKPI
+877 VTIQAYAKEDNKAI

-905 GIGSSYTADEV
+905 GIGSYTADEV
-916 YILETQVGDKP
+916 YILETHVGGKS

-960 IQYETEHHRY
+960 IQYKTEHHRY

-996 FTITKQWLDGEGIVR
+996 FTITKQWLDGEGSVR
-1011 EELAAELKKTQDN
+1011 EELLAELKKTWAN
-1024 ADPASQL
+1024 SDPASQL

-1042 EDYYAITRNGL
+1042 EDYYEITRNGPDK
-1053 GEADTVT
+1053 ADTIT
-1060 VGNPDNQVAILDQNG
+1060 VGNPDNQVKILDRDG
-1075 NKVSSVQV
+1075 NPASSLQI
-1083 VSLKDSTT
+1083 VSLEPGDSTR
-1091 EYYFHNLPK
+1091 EYAFHNLPK

-1144 TGYSDEKYLVD
+1144 TGYSDEKYLVGE
-1155 KHRDSDIQ
+1155 HRANDQQ
-1163 TMTVTNRL
+1163 TMTVSNRL
-1171 SGTKSVLWHKQWK
+1171 TGTKTVLWHKQWK

-1200 IYQVTHVLDNQG
+1200 IYQVTHVRDNQG
-1212 KPTTQVSLYQ
+1212 NPTTQVSLYQ
-1222 ANYHWTYLKDDVGNG
+1222 ANYHWTYLEDDVWNG
-1237 DQLLSPVY
+1237 DQLLSPIY

-1270 NTHVNAADFDYLD
+1270 NTHVNASDFDYKD
-1283 TAISYTLDGTLTEI
+1283 TALAYPFGGANTTPSRI
-1297 GTQSGVDNGIPQNGE
+1297 GTQSGMDDGIPQNGE

-1323 LANAGKYALLEDGT
+1323 LADAGKYALLEDGT

-1359 SYPAADLPEVTFT
+1359 SYPPADLPEVTFT
-1372 LQQTLGTETRDIATL
+1372 LQQTLGTTTKDIATL
-1387 TIRNWNLPLENG
+1387 TIQSWNLPLEDG

-1407 TGENVVSMNAD
+1407 TGENVVSMNDD
-1418 GTLRIDPAPGN
+1418 GTLSIKRAPGN

-1440 NGQRYTYTLQETSIT
+1440 NGQRYTYTLKETAIT
-1455 LKYGVNPNDP
+1455 LENGTN
-1465 DDYSKVYLDPV
+1465 SKLVYLDPV

-1502 TDEDGDPTAYPAV
+1502 TDEKGKPTAYPAV

-1524 QNNGDPSDWEKDV
+1524 QNNGDPSVWEEDV

-1543 SEKVEAAYEANSGNK
+1543 SDQVEEAYKDST

-1596 TAEPGDIDI
+1596 TAAAG
-1605 TQITTDYNAEN
+1605 NADSADVINTIYKAE
-1616 GIAVNPDDI
+1616 GILAAEDAI
-1625 TLNESGDNAAVAASF
+1625 TLNKDEGRGGTADNVAVAASF

-1654 FDKVWDDFG
+1654 FDKVWEDFG
-1663 DAFDT
+1663 DAFGT
-1668 RPDALTLTV
+1668 RPDELTLTV
-1677 LRQAHAQEGQDNAI
+1677 QRQAHSQEGQDNEI
-1691 LPPTEVPDTA
+1691 LPPQTVDPSLYTISMTKDL
-1701 YEIQVQKDGNTWHY
+1701 DGNTWHY
-1715 TITGTEDGELE
+1715 TITGKADGELE

-1733 PWIYRIVEE
+1733 PWIYRIAEE

-1755 WTTGDPVDGVLT
+1755 WTTGDPDVDGVLT
-1767 AGKLTNSI
+1767 AGDLTNSI
-1775 TQKVYYRKQWLN
+1775 TQTVYYRKQWLN
-1787 SDGTAVT
+1787 SDSTAVT
-1794 EDYLGTKI
+1794 EDYLGAEI
-1802 TVTFQLQVWNDQ
+1802 TVTFQLQVRYDTASQ
-1814 YHLWE
+1814 WE
-1819 NGDTFFQHALDSENY
+1819 NGDTFFQNTLSAADY
-1834 TKLFGS
+1834 VKLFGS
-1840 YDFTPELTGRIND
+1840 DDFFTPEHTGRIND
-1853 GTVWGKNHSFTG
+1853 STVWGKNHSFTG
-1865 LPKFITVNQQTTQL
+1865 LPKFISDGKGGTTQL
-1879 TYRVIETG
+1879 SYRVVETG
-1887 IYWDDDT
+1887 ISWDGGS
-1894 TPKITVSVENDSK
+1894 PINVSVTENGDGT
-1907 DSWKYEFSGNG
+1907 WKYEFFGNG
-1918 LFSPVQETLSLPSDS
+1918 LFSPVQGALSLPSDS

-1943 TSITARKEWDG
+1943 TSITVRKEWDG
-1954 DQDNAYGTR
+1954 DQNNAYGTR

-1980 YSTDDANWKTL
+1980 YSSDGDSDNDKDWTTL
-1991 TTYETVKD
+1991 TARTPSVAD
-1999 PDTQKPITIDH
+1999 PDAFVET
-2010 PVILHVYGVNEQDV
+2010 PVILHIYGKNTDASGEA
-2024 STANA
+2024 S
-2029 TLSGLP
+2029 LSGLP
-2035 LYDLNGNE
+2035 THDLEGNE
-2043 ISYRVRELQPK
+2043 FTYRVRELQPK
-2054 VGDDTWWYSQL
+2054 VGDDTWWYSEVHE
-2065 RDIAVAEAEA
+2065 ITVADAEA
-2075 AIVGKNG
+2075 AIVGENG
-2082 TFHHNYTANYTDDNG
+2082 TFHHNYTANYTDD
-2097 TLVAENTYGDVLW
+2097 TLVAENTYGSVLR
-2110 FTAQKNWHGTPAA
+2110 FTAEKKWHGTPAA
-2123 DLTLEL
+2123 SLTLEL
-2129 QYLAVEN
+2129 QYLKEIGVD
-2136 GKEVWK
+2136 GKEVWA
-2142 SFPTPAKVELDGTAD
+2142 SFPTPAKVELDGTAG
-2157 PTPTDPYYEN
+2157 PNPTDPYYEN

-2186 PGSVTGDDGK
+2186 PGSVTDDDGK
-2196 TRYRIVETVPS
+2196 TRYRIAETVPGG
-2207 DYLAVDPDTKEIITG
+2207 YQ
-2222 AKTVPQEV
+2222 TVNGSPTWQEV
-2230 TEGDS
+2230 TADNPEA
-2235 TAEFTNVKSTS
+2235 TFTNVKSTS

-2253 GTALSSTSLPS
+2253 GTSLAATSLPAS
-2264 ITVQLYASTNP
+2264 ITVQLYSSTNP
-2275 DDAKAGR
+2275 EDAEKGNT
-2282 ADAGL
+2282 ADRLKVEG
-2287 IVRGQTKT
+2287 KT
-2295 LTGTSKTWTATFTG
+2295 LILRNPNPASANWTGSFTN
-2309 LPLYNEAGDQ
+2309 LPLYTADGDPI
-2319 LYYYALETQIGGQTP
+2319 YYYAKEIQIAGKDLV
-2334 IKADDGCYL
+2334 KAADGCYL
-2343 VTIGSKEHHFRFS
+2343 VTIGSKEYHFRFS

-2366 TTLVNVEYSDIT
+2366 TTLVNVAYSDIT
-2378 GTKTWEDNSDA
+2378 GTKSWKDNSDA

-2441 ADDQGAVYTYRVEEI
+2441 ADDQGEAYTYRVEEI

-2477 NTLTGTVNLQVEK
+2477 NTLTGTVNLQAEK

-2496 NALGLRPDEII
+2496 NALGLRPDKII

-2520 ALTLTAAN
+2520 TLTLTAAN

-2549 SVREESQSMPLGYRV
+2549 SVREESQSMPRYRV

-2572 TPESNEEPV
+2572 TPESSEEPV

-2615 TSGLPSAAPADAYP
+2615 TSGLPSTAPADAYP

-2640 TGVIRSGETFTL
+2640 TDVIRSGETFTL
-2652 RHNESITI
+2652 RHNESFTI

-2666 AAYQFTESDNAGY
+2666 AAYQFTESDNTGY

-2705 GGGGGGHDPDPDPD
+2705 GGGGGGHDPDPD

>member
-1 MESQTLELCLT
+1 M
-12 LPAPF
+12 
-17 AFIEG
+17 
-22 EPEWQGSVLSLGG
+22 
-35 TEALRLDGLDSSVT
+35 
-49 IGGTSV
+49 
-55 SERELTL
+55 
-62 TLERSGSDLDSLDLT
+62 
-77 LTVPGTALRTLRPA
+77 
-91 VNLLL
+91 
-96 AAPADTR
+96 
-103 TEAGGEVEL
+103 
-112 TLTLTSG
+112 
-119 GSTVTSRSS
+119 
-128 LWLSTVQDIEPTAW
+128 
-142 QAEYRQNIFW
+142 
-152 VDNSDELHNRPGT
+152 
-165 GSFAAPRLAFR
+165 
-176 ITPKDGTPSGDFTV
+176 
-190 LTEENMGDL
+190 
-199 GLDAL
+199 
-204 PRPTIKDLG
+204 
-213 TGGWEYIFEGNSKGL
+213 
-228 PSEIR
+228 
-233 VTDIYGDATDY
+233 
-244 TVEWQITPQEN
+244 
-255 DGYYLRPVTQEE
+255 
-267 IDGDTIDSVSQP
+267 
-279 GWYYVLKRDLTFNM
+279 
-293 VLRVGTIPS
+293 
-302 TEESREALLNKVLDN
+302 
-317 FRFTA
+317 
-322 FWNVG
+322 
-327 DEQKTRI
+327 
-334 SILRAMEDYVQIT
+334 
-347 EDNDNLTLTVAGVW
+347 
-361 KYNLDGSLITY
+361 
-372 KVDQLPESEGGTT
+372 
-385 PGRLPLENMGEDYLA
+385 
-400 ITYDNSNV
+400 
-408 PNFGS
+408 
-413 IEDAL
+413 
-418 YSGGTLNLTL
+418 
-428 TGSTEYEAYKVWMDS
+428 
-443 GTEEAIKARPGG
+443 
-455 TFQLWRYRKGQD
+455 
-467 FGTASPLRNAD
+467 
-478 GTLVEVAVKT
+478 
-488 DPQPDETGVA
+488 
-498 RQHISF
+498 
-504 TVDFDGD
+504 
-511 GQADGSLLPKY
+511 
-522 DPEGYEYIYCVM
+522 
-534 EVTQTLSTSNNYK
+534 
-547 QVFGAVQSDGTLLD
+547 
-561 TVDLGGEVQ
+561 
-570 SDSEGKRPAGNAY
+570 
-583 LYNGGTL
+583 
-590 SNCIDA
+590 
-596 NITTRVTKTWDAA
+596 
-609 SFQSELEDVRV
+609 

-668 RELEYRWVERGV
+668 QELEYRWVERGV
-680 YQGESEENLLRD
+680 YQGKSEENLLRD
-692 DGTFTLRQNGYS
+692 DGTFTLQQNGYS

-865 WIDDSDTTHRLP
+865 WIDDSDATHRLP
-877 VTIQAYAKEDNKPI
+877 VTIQAYAKEDNKAI

-905 GIGSSYTADEV
+905 GIGRYTADEV
-916 YILETQVGDKP
+916 YILETQVGDEP

-960 IQYETEHHRY
+960 IQYKTEYHRY
-970 EATYSRDTIAG
+970 EAAYSRDTIAG
-981 TEFLTVTNRRLGNIN
+981 TEFLTVTNRRLGNIDL
-996 FTITKQWLDGEGIVR
+996 TVTKQWLDGKGSAR
-1011 EELAAELKKTQDN
+1011 EELLAELKKTWAN
-1024 ADPASQL
+1024 SDPASQL

-1042 EDYYAITRNGL
+1042 EDYYEITRNGPDT
-1053 GEADTVT
+1053 ADTITADTIT
-1060 VGNPDNQVAILDQNG
+1060 VGNPDNQVAIRDQNG
-1075 NKVSSVQV
+1075 KPASSLQI
-1083 VSLKDSTT
+1083 VSLKPKDSTR
-1091 EYYFHNLPK
+1091 EYAFHNLPK

-1144 TGYSDEKYLVD
+1144 TGYSDEKYLVSE
-1155 KHRDSDIQ
+1155 HHDSDSQ

-1200 IYQVTHVLDNQG
+1200 IYQVTHVRDNQG

-1222 ANYHWTYLKDDVGNG
+1222 ANYHWTYLKDDVWNG
-1237 DQLLSPVY
+1237 DQLLSPIY

-1255 KYDSLGYEIYYYAVE
+1255 KYDSLGYEICYYAVE
-1270 NTHVNAADFDYLD
+1270 NTHVNASDFDYED
-1283 TAISYTLDGTLTEI
+1283 TALAYPFGGANTTPSRI
-1297 GTQSGVDNGIPQNGE
+1297 GTQSGMDNGIPQNGE

-1337 FTNTASANVTV
+1337 FTNTTSANVTV

-1359 SYPAADLPEVTFT
+1359 SYRAADLPGVTFT
-1372 LQQTLGTETRDIATL
+1372 LLQSLNGSEPVEIATL
-1387 TIRNWNLPLENG
+1387 TIQNWTLPLENG

-1418 GTLRIDPAPGN
+1418 GTLRIDPAPG
-1429 ENAQPLPKYDE
+1429 AQPLPKYDE
-1440 NGQRYTYTLQETSIT
+1440 NGQRYTYTLKETAIT
-1455 LKYGVNPNDP
+1455 LKNDIA
-1465 DDYSKVYLDPV
+1465 SNLVYLDPV
-1476 INTYLVENGYRSIQG
+1476 INTYLAENSYRSIQG
-1491 ALSVKKFLELP
+1491 ALSVKKFLQLP
-1502 TDEDGDPTAYPAV
+1502 TDEKGKPTAYPAV

-1524 QNNGDPSDWEKDV
+1524 QNNGDPSVWEKDV

-1543 SEKVEAAYEANSGNK
+1543 SKEVKAAYEANSGNK
-1558 LLEQVLT
+1558 LLEQVLK

-1596 TAEPGDIDI
+1596 TAAEGNADS
-1605 TQITTDYNAEN
+1605 TDVINTVYTAE
-1616 GIAVNPDDI
+1616 GILAAEDAI
-1625 TLNESGDNAAVAASF
+1625 TLNKDEGRGGTADNVAVAASF

-1645 DTRETVTLE
+1645 VTRETVTLE
-1654 FDKVWDDFG
+1654 FDKVWNDFG
-1663 DAFDT
+1663 NAFGT
-1668 RPDALTLTV
+1668 RPEELTLTV
-1677 LRQAHAQEGQDNAI
+1677 QRQAHAQEGQDNAI
-1691 LPPTEVPDTA
+1691 PLTEVPDTA
-1701 YEIQVQKDGNTWHY
+1701 YEIQVQEDGNTWHY
-1715 TITGTEDGELE
+1715 TITGKADGELE

-1733 PWIYRIVEE
+1733 PWVYEIAEAV
-1742 EPSGYESASGGET
+1742 PDGYTNNATGNAT

-1767 AGKLTNSI
+1767 AGDLTNSI
-1775 TQKVYYRKQWLN
+1775 TQTVYYRKQWLN

-1794 EDYLGTKI
+1794 EDYLGTEI
-1802 TVTFQLQVWNDQ
+1802 TVTFQLQVWNDTDSQ
-1814 YHLWE
+1814 WE
-1819 NGDTFFQHALDSENY
+1819 NADTFFQNAFPD
-1834 TKLFGS
+1834 K
-1840 YDFTPELTGRIND
+1840 YDDIFDGYNFTPELTGRIND
-1853 GTVWGKNHSFTG
+1853 DTVWNKNHALIN
-1865 LPKFITVNQQTTQL
+1865 LPRFISDGQGGTTQL
-1879 TYRVIETG
+1879 SYRVVETG
-1887 IYWDDDT
+1887 ISWDGGSQ
-1894 TPKITVSVENDSK
+1894 ITVTVTEDSK
-1907 DSWKYEFSGNG
+1907 DSWKYEFFGNGLFNG

-1933 TFIIQNQLNT
+1933 TFIVKNQLNT
-1943 TSITARKEWDG
+1943 TSITVRKEWDG
-1954 DQDNAYGTR
+1954 DQRNAYGTR

-1980 YSTDDANWKTL
+1980 YSSDGGTNWTTL
-1991 TTYETVKD
+1991 TARTPSVAN
-1999 PDTQKPITIDH
+1999 PDTLVGT
-2010 PVILHVYGVNEQDV
+2010 PVILHIYGKNTDASGEA
-2024 STANA
+2024 S
-2029 TLSGLP
+2029 LSGLP
-2035 LYDLNGNE
+2035 AYDLKGNPLT
-2043 ISYRVRELQPK
+2043 YRVRELQPK
-2054 VGDDTWWYSQL
+2054 VGYDTWWYSQL
-2065 RDIAVAEAEA
+2065 RDIPVEKAEA
-2075 AIVGKNG
+2075 AIADENG
-2082 TFHHNYTANYTDDNG
+2082 TFHHNYTANYTAENG
-2097 TLVAENTYGDVLW
+2097 TLVAKNTYGDVLQ
-2110 FTAQKNWHGTPAA
+2110 FTAKKTWHGTPAA
-2123 DLTLEL
+2123 SLTLEL

-2136 GKEVWK
+2136 SKEVWK
-2142 SFPTPAKVELDGTAD
+2142 SFPTPATVKLVGTAD
-2157 PTPTDPYYEN
+2157 PNPTNNPYYEN

-2186 PGSVTGDDGK
+2186 PGSVTGDDGN
-2196 TRYRIVETVPS
+2196 TRYRIAETVP
-2207 DYLAVDPDTKEIITG
+2207 DGYQTVDGSPTW
-2222 AKTVPQEV
+2222 QEV
-2230 TEGDS
+2230 TADNPEA
-2235 TAEFTNVKSTS
+2235 TFANVKSTS
-2246 LTVEKKW
+2246 LKVEKKW

-2295 LTGTSKTWTATFTG
+2295 LTGTSKSWTATFTG

-2319 LYYYALETQIGGQTP
+2319 IYYYALETQIGGQTP

-2378 GTKTWEDNSDA
+2378 GTKTWKDNSDA

-2421 QPTWVKSGNT
+2421 QPTWVKSGDT
-2431 WTYTY
+2431 WTFIYD
-2436 THLPE
+2436 HLPQ
-2441 ADDQGAVYTYRVEEI
+2441 ANAQGESYTYRVEEI

-2514 SPDPAR
+2514 SPDPTR
-2520 ALTLTAAN
+2520 TLTLTAAN

-2572 TPESNEEPV
+2572 TPESSEEPV

-2615 TSGLPSAAPADAYP
+2615 TSGLPSTAPADAYP

-2666 AAYQFTESDNAGY
+2666 AAYQFIESDNAGY

-2705 GGGGGGHDPDPDPD
+2705 GGGGGGHDPDPD

>member
-1 MESQTLELCLT
+1 MDADEVRTMMSISP
-12 LPAPF
+12 PASGG
-17 AFIEG
+17 G
-22 EPEWQGSVLSLGG
+22 ENITAADCTSSTRNMKNRQRSASDRVRSSRRNREN
-35 TEALRLDGLDSSVT
+35 SVT
-49 IGGTSV
+49 LRRERFGIG
-55 SERELTL
+55 
-62 TLERSGSDLDSLDLT
+62 
-77 LTVPGTALRTLRPA
+77 
-91 VNLLL
+91 
-96 AAPADTR
+96 
-103 TEAGGEVEL
+103 
-112 TLTLTSG
+112 
-119 GSTVTSRSS
+119 VTPS
-128 LWLSTVQDIEPTAW
+128 
-142 QAEYRQNIFW
+142 
-152 VDNSDELHNRPGT
+152 
-165 GSFAAPRLAFR
+165 FR
-176 ITPKDGTPSGDFTV
+176 IILCRCPRIGPS
-190 LTEENMGDL
+190 
-199 GLDAL
+199 
-204 PRPTIKDLG
+204 P
-213 TGGWEYIFEGNSKGL
+213 
-228 PSEIR
+228 
-233 VTDIYGDATDY
+233 
-244 TVEWQITPQEN
+244 
-255 DGYYLRPVTQEE
+255 
-267 IDGDTIDSVSQP
+267 P

-293 VLRVGTIPS
+293 VLRDGTIPS
-302 TEESREALLNKVLDN
+302 TEESKKSFRNKILDN

-327 DEQKTRI
+327 DEQKTQI
-334 SILRAMEDYVQIT
+334 SILRAMESYVQIT

-400 ITYDNSNV
+400 ITYDNSDV

-428 TGSTEYEAYKVWMDS
+428 TGNTEFEAYKVWMDS
-443 GTEEAIKARPGG
+443 GTQEAIDARPDG

-467 FGTASPLRNAD
+467 FGTASPLRDAD
-478 GTLVEVAVKT
+478 GTLVEVDVET
-488 DPQPDETGVA
+488 NPQPDETGVA

-511 GQADGSLLPKY
+511 GRADGSLLPKY
-522 DPEGYEYIYCVM
+522 DPEGYEYIYCVK
-534 EVTQTLSTSNNYK
+534 EVTLSKAGSNHYR
-547 QVFGAVQSDGTLLD
+547 QVFGEVQDDDTLLD
-561 TVDLGGEVQ
+561 RIEVNG
-570 SDSEGKRPAGNAY
+570 SIVEDTEGKRPAGNAY

-631 YEPWEDTRLPTVTM
+631 YEPWEDTSLPTVTM

-668 RELEYRWVERGV
+668 RELEYRWVECGV

-704 VNYQSSLVQQDGSST
+704 VNYQSSSVQQDDSST

-732 VAKDWQDEQGQPM
+732 VAKVWQDEQGQPM

-877 VTIQAYAKEDNKPI
+877 VTIQAYAKEDNKEI
-891 SSVTLRDGVWYGYI
+891 SSVTLQDGVWYGYI
-905 GIGSSYTADEV
+905 GIGSYTADEV
-916 YILETQVGDKP
+916 YILETRVGDKP

-960 IQYETEHHRY
+960 IQYETEYHRY

-981 TEFLTVTNRRLGNIN
+981 TEFLIVTNRRLGNIDL
-996 FTITKQWLDGEGIVR
+996 TVTKQWLDGEGSVR
-1011 EELAAELKKTQDN
+1011 EELLAELEKTQENPDL
-1024 ADPASQL
+1024 AQRL
-1031 YLAIRLDLVGG
+1031 YLAIRLDFEGS
-1042 EDYYAITRNGL
+1042 EDYYSITRSGV
-1053 GEADTVT
+1053 GMPDSVT
-1060 VGNPDNQVAILDQNG
+1060 IGSLDNQVAILDRNG
-1075 NKVSSVQV
+1075 NAVSSVQI
-1083 VSLKDSTT
+1083 VSLKPKDSTRD
-1091 EYYFHNLPK
+1091 YDFHNLPK

-1144 TGYSDEKYLVD
+1144 TGYSDEKYLVG
-1155 KHRDSDIQ
+1155 KLHDSDSQ

-1200 IYQVTHVLDNQG
+1200 IYQVTHVRDNQG
-1212 KPTTQVSLYQ
+1212 NPTTQVSLYQ
-1222 ANYHWTYLKDDVGNG
+1222 ANYHWTYLEDDVWNG
-1237 DQLLSPVY
+1237 DQLLSPIY

-1270 NTHVNAADFDYLD
+1270 NTHVNASDFDYED
-1283 TAISYTLDGTLTEI
+1283 TALAYPFGGANTTPSRI
-1297 GTQSGVDNGIPQNGE
+1297 GTQSGMDNDIPQNGE

-1372 LQQTLGTETRDIATL
+1372 LQQTLGTEPRDIATL
-1387 TIRNWNLPLENG
+1387 TIRSWNLPLENG

-1407 TGENVVSMNAD
+1407 TGENVVSMNDD
-1418 GTLRIDPAPGN
+1418 GTLSIKRAPGN
-1429 ENAQPLPKYDE
+1429 ENAQPLPKYNADGE
-1440 NGQRYTYTLQETSIT
+1440 RYTYTLQETSIT

-1465 DDYSKVYLDPV
+1465 GDSSEVYLQPV

-1502 TDEDGDPTAYPAV
+1502 TDEKGKPTAYPAV
-1515 QFTLDRRYT
+1515 QFTLDRRYIKNDGT
-1524 QNNGDPSDWEKDV
+1524 LSDWEKDV

-1543 SEKVEAAYEANSGNK
+1543 SKDVKEAYEANPGNK

-1596 TAEPGDIDI
+1596 TAEAGNADSADVID
-1605 TQITTDYNAEN
+1605 TDYTAE
-1616 GIAVNPDDI
+1616 GILAAKDAI
-1625 TLNESGDNAAVAASF
+1625 TLNKDEGRGGTADNVAVAASF

-1645 DTRETVTLE
+1645 VTRETVTLE
-1654 FDKVWDDFG
+1654 FDKVWNDFG
-1663 DAFDT
+1663 NAFGT
-1668 RPDALTLTV
+1668 RPDELTLTV
-1677 LRQAHAQEGQDNAI
+1677 QRQAHAQEGQDNAI
-1691 LPPTEVPDTA
+1691 KPQTVDPSLYTISMTKDP
-1701 YEIQVQKDGNTWHY
+1701 DGNTWHY
-1715 TITGTEDGELE
+1715 TITGKADVELE

-1733 PWIYRIVEE
+1733 PWVYGIQEVKPAEYDS
-1742 EPSGYESASGGET
+1742 PSGGET
-1755 WTTGDPVDGVLT
+1755 WTTGDPDEDGILT

-1775 TQKVYYRKQWLN
+1775 TQTVYYRKQWLN
-1787 SDGTAVT
+1787 SDGTAVA
-1794 EDYLGTKI
+1794 EDYLGTEI
-1802 TVTFQLQVWNDQ
+1802 TVTFQLQVWDDTTSRWKNA
-1814 YHLWE
+1814 
-1819 NGDTFFQHALDSENY
+1819 DTFFQNTLSAADY
-1834 TKLFGS
+1834 VKLFGS
-1840 YDFTPELTGRIND
+1840 DDFFTPEHTGRIND
-1853 GTVWGKNHSFTG
+1853 STVWGKNHSFTG
-1865 LPKFITVNQQTTQL
+1865 LPKFISDGKGGTTQL
-1879 TYRVIETG
+1879 SYRVVETG
-1887 IYWDDDT
+1887 ISWDGGS
-1894 TPKITVSVENDSK
+1894 PITVTVTEDSK

-1943 TSITARKEWDG
+1943 TGITVRKEWDG
-1954 DQDNAYGTR
+1954 DQNNAYGTR

-1980 YSTDDANWKTL
+1980 YQANGGTNWTTL
-1991 TTYETVKD
+1991 TARTPSVAD
-1999 PDTQKPITIDH
+1999 PDAFVET
-2010 PVILHVYGVNEQDV
+2010 PVILHIYGKNTDASGEA
-2024 STANA
+2024 S
-2029 TLSGLP
+2029 LSGLP
-2035 LYDLNGNE
+2035 AYDLEGNRLT
-2043 ISYRVRELQPK
+2043 YRVRELQPN
-2054 VGDDTWWYSQL
+2054 VEDGTWWYSQL
-2065 RDIAVAEAEA
+2065 RDITVAEAEA
-2075 AIVGKNG
+2075 AIVGENG

-2097 TLVAENTYGDVLW
+2097 TLVAENTYGSVLR
-2110 FTAQKNWHGTPAA
+2110 FTAKKTWHGTPAA
-2123 DLTLEL
+2123 SLTLEL

-2142 SFPTPAKVELDGTAD
+2142 SFPTPATVKLDGTAG
-2157 PTPTDPYYEN
+2157 PNPNPYYEN

-2173 VWTAVWEKVPTVM
+2173 VWTAVWEKVPTVV
-2186 PGSVTGDDGK
+2186 PGSVTDADGK
-2196 TRYRIVETVPS
+2196 TRYRIAETVPGG
-2207 DYLAVDPDTKEIITG
+2207 YQ
-2222 AKTVPQEV
+2222 TVNGSPTWQEV
-2230 TEGDS
+2230 TADNPEA
-2235 TAEFTNVKSTS
+2235 TFTNVKSTS
-2246 LTVEKKW
+2246 LTVTKTW
-2253 GTALSSTSLPS
+2253 GTKTGTPTPAVTIQLCRTLDETKIGNRDSSYHYGNS
-2264 ITVQLYASTNP
+2264 ITLDSTNKWSETI
-2275 DDAKAGR
+2275 DH
-2282 ADAGL
+2282 
-2287 IVRGQTKT
+2287 
-2295 LTGTSKTWTATFTG
+2295 
-2309 LPLYNEAGDQ
+2309 LPFYNEQGQ
-2319 LYYYALETQIGGQTP
+2319 RWYYYAVETAINGIP
-2334 IKADDGCYL
+2334 LNVKAD
-2343 VTIGSKEHHFRFS
+2343 GSASVVVNGIEYQLYSRY
-2356 FDTTTTGSYK
+2356 DTSNETSYR
-2366 TTLVNVEYSDIT
+2366 TSLVNVAYSDIT

-2406 TGAEEV
+2406 TGAEKV

-2421 QPTWVKSGNT
+2421 QPAWVKSGNT

-2436 THLPE
+2436 THLPQANAQGE
-2441 ADDQGAVYTYRVEEI
+2441 AYTYRVEEI

-2465 QYTATQNGMNLT
+2465 QYTVTQNGMNLT

-2496 NALGLRPDEII
+2496 NALGLRPEEII

-2514 SPDPAR
+2514 SPDPTR
-2520 ALTLTAAN
+2520 TLTLTAAN

-2572 TPESNEEPV
+2572 TPESSEEPV

-2615 TSGLPSAAPADAYP
+2615 TSGLPSTAPADAYP

-2705 GGGGGGHDPDPDPD
+2705 GGGGGGHDPDP
-2719 PRHDHP
+2719 RHDHP

>member
-1 MESQTLELCLT
+1 MTSISP
-12 LPAPF
+12 PASRG
-17 AFIEG
+17 G
-22 EPEWQGSVLSLGG
+22 ENITAADCTSSTRNMKNRQRSASDRVRSSRRNREN
-35 TEALRLDGLDSSVT
+35 SVT
-49 IGGTSV
+49 LRRERRERFGIG
-55 SERELTL
+55 
-62 TLERSGSDLDSLDLT
+62 
-77 LTVPGTALRTLRPA
+77 
-91 VNLLL
+91 
-96 AAPADTR
+96 
-103 TEAGGEVEL
+103 
-112 TLTLTSG
+112 
-119 GSTVTSRSS
+119 VTPS
-128 LWLSTVQDIEPTAW
+128 
-142 QAEYRQNIFW
+142 
-152 VDNSDELHNRPGT
+152 
-165 GSFAAPRLAFR
+165 FR
-176 ITPKDGTPSGDFTV
+176 IILCRCPRIGPS
-190 LTEENMGDL
+190 
-199 GLDAL
+199 
-204 PRPTIKDLG
+204 P
-213 TGGWEYIFEGNSKGL
+213 
-228 PSEIR
+228 
-233 VTDIYGDATDY
+233 
-244 TVEWQITPQEN
+244 
-255 DGYYLRPVTQEE
+255 
-267 IDGDTIDSVSQP
+267 P

-293 VLRVGTIPS
+293 VLRDGTISS
-302 TEESREALLNKVLDN
+302 TEESKKSFRNKILDN

-327 DEQKTRI
+327 DEQKTQI
-334 SILRAMEDYVQIT
+334 SILRAMESYVQIT

-400 ITYDNSNV
+400 ITYDNSDV

-467 FGTASPLRNAD
+467 FGTASPLRDAD

-498 RQHISF
+498 RQRISF

-522 DPEGYEYIYCVM
+522 DPEGYEYIYCVK
-534 EVTQTLSTSNNYK
+534 EVTQSRADSNHYK
-547 QVFGAVQSDGTLLD
+547 QVFGEVQDDDTLLD
-561 TVDLGGEVQ
+561 RIEVNG
-570 SDSEGKRPAGNAY
+570 SIVEDTEGKRPAGNAY

-631 YEPWEDTRLPTVTM
+631 YEPWEDTSLPAVTM

-668 RELEYRWVERGV
+668 RELEYRWVECGV
-680 YQGESEENLLRD
+680 YQGTSEENLLRD
-692 DGTFTLRQNGYS
+692 DGTFTLQQIGYS
-704 VNYQSSLVQQDGSST
+704 VNYQSSSVQQDGSST

-849 INVPTGA
+849 INVPRGA

-877 VTIQAYAKEDNKPI
+877 VTIQAYAKEDNKAI
-891 SSVTLRDGVWYGYI
+891 SSVTLQDGVWYDYI
-905 GIGSSYTADEV
+905 GIGSYTADEV
-916 YILETQVGDKP
+916 YILETRVGDKP

-960 IQYETEHHRY
+960 IQYETEYHRY

-981 TEFLTVTNRRLGNIN
+981 TEFLTVTNRRLGNIDL
-996 FTITKQWLDGEGIVR
+996 TVTKQWLDGDGSVR
-1011 EELAAELKKTQDN
+1011 EELLAELEKTQENPDL
-1024 ADPASQL
+1024 AQRL
-1031 YLAIRLDLVGG
+1031 YLAIRLDFEGS
-1042 EDYYAITRNGL
+1042 EDYYSITRSGV
-1053 GEADTVT
+1053 GMPDSVT
-1060 VGNPDNQVAILDQNG
+1060 IGSLDNQVAILDRNG
-1075 NKVSSVQV
+1075 NAVSSVQI
-1083 VSLKDSTT
+1083 VSLKPKDSTRD
-1091 EYYFHNLPK
+1091 YDFHNLPK

-1144 TGYSDEKYLVD
+1144 TGYSDEKYLVG
-1155 KHRDSDIQ
+1155 KHRANDQQ
-1163 TMTVTNRL
+1163 TMTVSNRL
-1171 SGTKSVLWHKQWK
+1171 TGSKSVLWHKQWK
-1184 DTYNYEN
+1184 DAYNYQN

-1222 ANYHWTYLKDDVGNG
+1222 ANYHWTYLEDDVWNG
-1237 DQLLSPVY
+1237 DQLLSPIY

-1255 KYDSLGYEIYYYAVE
+1255 KYDSLGYEICYYAVE
-1270 NTHVNAADFDYLD
+1270 NTHVNASDFDYED
-1283 TAISYTLDGTLTEI
+1283 TALAYPFGGANTTPSRI
-1297 GTQSGVDNGIPQNGE
+1297 GTQSGMDDGIPQNDE

-1323 LANAGKYALLEDGT
+1323 LADAGKYALLEDGT

-1418 GTLRIDPAPGN
+1418 DGTLSIEPAPGN

-1440 NGQRYTYTLQETSIT
+1440 NGQRYTYTLKETAIT
-1455 LKYGVNPNDP
+1455 LKNGTN
-1465 DDYSKVYLDPV
+1465 SKLVYLDPV
-1476 INTYLVENGYRSIQG
+1476 INTYLVENSYRSIQG

-1502 TDEDGDPTAYPAV
+1502 TDEKGTPTAYPAV
-1515 QFTLDRRYT
+1515 QFTLDRRYIKNDGT
-1524 QNNGDPSDWEKDV
+1524 PSGWEKDV

-1543 SEKVEAAYEANSGNK
+1543 SEEVKTAYEANSGNK

-1565 FENLDYY
+1565 FKNLDYY

-1583 REVTDGWLGGYKI
+1583 REVTDGWLGGYEI
-1596 TAEPGDIDI
+1596 TVAAGNADS
-1605 TQITTDYNAEN
+1605 TDVINTVYDAEN

-1625 TLNESGDNAAVAASF
+1625 TLYESGDDVAVAASF

-1645 DTRETVTLE
+1645 DIRETVTLE

-1663 DAFDT
+1663 NAFGT
-1668 RPDALTLTV
+1668 RPDELTLTV
-1677 LRQAHAQEGQDNAI
+1677 QRQAHAQEGQENKI
-1691 LPPTEVPDTA
+1691 PLTEVPDTA

-1715 TITGTEDGELE
+1715 TITGKADGELE

-1733 PWIYRIVEE
+1733 PWVYGIVEA
-1742 EPSGYESASGGET
+1742 EPDGYTNNATGDAT
-1755 WTTGDPVDGVLT
+1755 WTIGDPENGVLY
-1767 AGKLTNSI
+1767 ADDMTNSI
-1775 TQKVYYRKQWLN
+1775 TQTVYYQKQWLDAN
-1787 SDGTAVT
+1787 GNTVT
-1794 EDYLGTKI
+1794 EDYLGTEI
-1802 TVTFQLQVWNDQ
+1802 TVTFQLQVWNATGSQ
-1814 YHLWE
+1814 WE
-1819 NGDTFFQHALDSENY
+1819 NAETFFQNALSAEDY
-1834 TKLFGS
+1834 AKLFGS
-1840 YDFTPELTGRIND
+1840 YDFTPELTGRLGD
-1853 GTVWGKNHSFTG
+1853 SSVWGKNHALITK
-1865 LPKFITVNQQTTQL
+1865 LPRFISNGQGGNTEL
-1879 TYRVIETG
+1879 TYRVVETS
-1887 IYWDDDT
+1887 ISWDGGNPITDT
-1894 TPKITVSVENDSK
+1894 ITVTVTDDINDPK
-1907 DSWKYEFSGNG
+1907 NKWEYAF
-1918 LFSPVQETLSLPSDS
+1918 SDS
-1933 TFIIQNQLNT
+1933 DHLFQPEPGGFTLPTNNIFVIRNRLNT
-1943 TSITARKEWDG
+1943 TSITVRKEWDG
-1954 DQDNAYGTR
+1954 DQNNAYGTR

-1980 YSTDDANWKTL
+1980 YQANGGTNWTTL
-1991 TTYETVKD
+1991 TARTPSAAD
-1999 PDTQKPITIDH
+1999 PDTLVET
-2010 PVILHVYGVNEQDV
+2010 PVILHIYGKNTDASGEA
-2024 STANA
+2024 S
-2029 TLSGLP
+2029 LSGLP
-2035 LYDLNGNE
+2035 AYDLEGNQLT
-2043 ISYRVRELQPK
+2043 YRVRELQPK

-2065 RDIAVAEAEA
+2065 RDITVAKAEA
-2075 AIVGKNG
+2075 AIAGNNK
-2082 TFHHNYTANYTDDNG
+2082 TFHHNYTANYTADNG
-2097 TLVAENTYGDVLW
+2097 TLVAENTYGSLLQ
-2110 FTAQKNWHGTPAA
+2110 FTAKKTWHGAPA
-2123 DLTLEL
+2123 DSLPLEL
-2129 QYLAVEN
+2129 QYLAEEN
-2136 GKEVWK
+2136 GKKVWK
-2142 SFPTPAKVELDGTAD
+2142 SFPTPATVELDGTAG
-2157 PTPTDPYYEN
+2157 PNPIGRPYYE
-2167 TPADSA
+2167 TAPQDGK
-2173 VWTAVWEKVPTVM
+2173 WTVTWTNVPVVM
-2186 PGSVTGDDGK
+2186 PGSYRGDDGTDD
-2196 TRYRIVETVPS
+2196 TRYRIAETVP
-2207 DYLAVDPDTKEIITG
+2207 DGYQTVDGSPTW
-2222 AKTVPQEV
+2222 QEV
-2230 TEGDS
+2230 TADNPEA
-2235 TAEFTNVKSTS
+2235 TFTNVKSTS

-2253 GTALSSTSLPS
+2253 GTSLAATSLPAS
-2264 ITVQLYASTNP
+2264 ITVQLYSSTNP
-2275 DDAKAGR
+2275 EDAEKGNT
-2282 ADAGL
+2282 ADRLKVEG
-2287 IVRGQTKT
+2287 KT
-2295 LTGTSKTWTATFTG
+2295 LILRNPNPASANWTGSFTN
-2309 LPLYNEAGDQ
+2309 LPLYTADGDPI
-2319 LYYYALETQIGGQTP
+2319 YYYAKEIQIAGKDLV
-2334 IKADDGCYL
+2334 KAADGCYL
-2343 VTIGSKEHHFRFS
+2343 VTIGSKEYHFRFS

-2378 GTKTWEDNSDA
+2378 GTKSWKDNSDA

-2496 NALGLRPDEII
+2496 NALGLRPEEII

-2514 SPDPAR
+2514 SPDPTR
-2520 ALTLTAAN
+2520 TLTLTAAN

-2572 TPESNEEPV
+2572 TPESSEEPV

-2615 TSGLPSAAPADAYP
+2615 TSGLPSTAPADAYP

-2725 TPSPDPELPYTGQD
+2725 TTSPDPELPYTGQD

>member
-1 MESQTLELCLT
+1 M
-12 LPAPF
+12 
-17 AFIEG
+17 
-22 EPEWQGSVLSLGG
+22 
-35 TEALRLDGLDSSVT
+35 
-49 IGGTSV
+49 
-55 SERELTL
+55 
-62 TLERSGSDLDSLDLT
+62 
-77 LTVPGTALRTLRPA
+77 
-91 VNLLL
+91 
-96 AAPADTR
+96 
-103 TEAGGEVEL
+103 EVE
-112 TLTLTSG
+112 
-119 GSTVTSRSS
+119 
-128 LWLSTVQDIEPTAW
+128 
-142 QAEYRQNIFW
+142 
-152 VDNSDELHNRPGT
+152 VDTN
-165 GSFAAPRLAFR
+165 
-176 ITPKDGTPSGDFTV
+176 
-190 LTEENMGDL
+190 
-199 GLDAL
+199 
-204 PRPTIKDLG
+204 
-213 TGGWEYIFEGNSKGL
+213 
-228 PSEIR
+228 
-233 VTDIYGDATDY
+233 
-244 TVEWQITPQEN
+244 
-255 DGYYLRPVTQEE
+255 
-267 IDGDTIDSVSQP
+267 
-279 GWYYVLKRDLTFNM
+279 
-293 VLRVGTIPS
+293 
-302 TEESREALLNKVLDN
+302 
-317 FRFTA
+317 
-322 FWNVG
+322 
-327 DEQKTRI
+327 
-334 SILRAMEDYVQIT
+334 
-347 EDNDNLTLTVAGVW
+347 
-361 KYNLDGSLITY
+361 
-372 KVDQLPESEGGTT
+372 
-385 PGRLPLENMGEDYLA
+385 
-400 ITYDNSNV
+400 
-408 PNFGS
+408 
-413 IEDAL
+413 
-418 YSGGTLNLTL
+418 
-428 TGSTEYEAYKVWMDS
+428 
-443 GTEEAIKARPGG
+443 
-455 TFQLWRYRKGQD
+455 
-467 FGTASPLRNAD
+467 
-478 GTLVEVAVKT
+478 
-488 DPQPDETGVA
+488 PQPDETGVA

-511 GQADGSLLPKY
+511 GKADGSLLPKY
-522 DPEGYEYIYCVM
+522 DPEGYEYIYCVK
-534 EVTQTLSTSNNYK
+534 EVTQSRADSNHYK
-547 QVFGAVQSDGTLLD
+547 QVFGEVQDDDTLLD
-561 TVDLGGEVQ
+561 RIEVNG
-570 SDSEGKRPAGNAY
+570 SIVEDTEGKRPAGNAY

-668 RELEYRWVERGV
+668 QELEYRWVECGV

-692 DGTFTLRQNGYS
+692 DGTFTLQQNGYS
-704 VNYQSSLVQQDGSST
+704 VNYRSSPVQQDGSST

-905 GIGSSYTADEV
+905 SIGSSYTADEV
-916 YILETQVGDKP
+916 YILETQVGEEP

-960 IQYETEHHRY
+960 IQYKTEHHRY

-981 TEFLTVTNRRLGNIN
+981 TEFLTVTNRRLGNIDL
-996 FTITKQWLDGEGIVR
+996 TVTKQWLDGEGSVR
-1011 EELAAELKKTQDN
+1011 EELLDELKKTWEN
-1024 ADPASQL
+1024 PDPANPANQL
-1031 YLAIRLDLVGG
+1031 YLAIRLDFVGG
-1042 EDYYAITRNGL
+1042 EDYYKIIRNGP
-1053 GEADTVT
+1053 GEADTIT
-1060 VGNPDNQVAILDQNG
+1060 VGNPDNQVKILDQNG
-1075 NKVSSVQV
+1075 NPASSLQI
-1083 VSLKDSTT
+1083 VSLEPGDSTW
-1091 EYYFHNLPK
+1091 EYAFHNLPK

-1144 TGYSDEKYLVD
+1144 TGYSDEKYLVG
-1155 KHRDSDIQ
+1155 KHRANDQQ

-1200 IYQVTHVLDNQG
+1200 IYQVTHVRDN
-1212 KPTTQVSLYQ
+1212 PTTQVSLYQ
-1222 ANYHWTYLKDDVGNG
+1222 ANYHWTYLEDDVWNG
-1237 DQLLSPVY
+1237 DQLLSPIY

-1270 NTHVNAADFDYLD
+1270 NTHVNASDFDYKD
-1283 TAISYTLDGTLTEI
+1283 TALAYPFGGANTTPSRI
-1297 GTQSGVDNGIPQNGE
+1297 GTQSGMDDGIPQNGE

-1323 LANAGKYALLEDGT
+1323 LADAGKYALLEDGT

-1440 NGQRYTYTLQETSIT
+1440 NGQRYTYTLKETAIT
-1455 LKYGVNPNDP
+1455 LENGTN
-1465 DDYSKVYLDPV
+1465 SKLVYLDPV

-1502 TDEDGDPTAYPAV
+1502 TDEKGKPTAYPAV
-1515 QFTLDRRYT
+1515 QFTLDRRYIK
-1524 QNNGDPSDWEKDV
+1524 NGDTLSDWEKDV

-1543 SEKVEAAYEANSGNK
+1543 SKDVKEAYEANPGSK

-1625 TLNESGDNAAVAASF
+1625 TLNESGDNAAVAATF
-1640 YNKPD
+1640 YNKLDEDP
-1645 DTRETVTLE
+1645 ETITLK
-1654 FDKVWDDFG
+1654 FDKEWDDFSN
-1663 DAFDT
+1663 AFGT
-1668 RPDALTLTV
+1668 RPGELTFTIS
-1677 LRQAHAQEGQDNAI
+1677 RYARPQAGQWNGIPLQKVNSDLYDIAVSKND
-1691 LPPTEVPDTA
+1691 DTW
-1701 YEIQVQKDGNTWHY
+1701 TY
-1715 TITGTEDGELE
+1715 TITGKVDGELE

-1733 PWIYRIVEE
+1733 PWVYEIAEAV
-1742 EPSGYESASGGET
+1742 PDGYTNNATGNAT

-1767 AGKLTNSI
+1767 AGDLTNSI
-1775 TQKVYYRKQWLN
+1775 TQTVYYRKQWLN
-1787 SDGTAVT
+1787 SDSTAVT
-1794 EDYLGTKI
+1794 EDYLGTEI
-1802 TVTFQLQVWNDQ
+1802 TVTFQLQVWDDTTSRWKNA
-1814 YHLWE
+1814 
-1819 NGDTFFQHALDSENY
+1819 DTFFQHALDSENY

-1853 GTVWGKNHSFTG
+1853 GTVWGKNHTLIN
-1865 LPKFITVNQQTTQL
+1865 LPRFISDGQGGTTQL
-1879 TYRVIETG
+1879 SYRVVETG
-1887 IYWDDDT
+1887 ISWDGGS
-1894 TPKITVSVENDSK
+1894 PITVTVTEDSK

-1918 LFSPVQETLSLPSDS
+1918 LFSPVQGALSLPSDS

-1943 TSITARKEWDG
+1943 TSITVRKEWDG

-1980 YSTDDANWKTL
+1980 YSSDGGTNWTTL
-1991 TTYETVKD
+1991 TARTPSVAN
-1999 PDTQKPITIDH
+1999 PDTLVETPE
-2010 PVILHVYGVNEQDV
+2010 ILHIYGKNTDASGEA
-2024 STANA
+2024 S
-2029 TLSGLP
+2029 LSGLP
-2035 LYDLNGNE
+2035 AYDLEGNQLT
-2043 ISYRVRELQPK
+2043 YRIRELQPK
-2054 VGDDTWWYSQL
+2054 VEDDTWWYSQL
-2065 RDIAVAEAEA
+2065 RDITVAKAEA
-2075 AIVGKNG
+2075 AIADENG

-2097 TLVAENTYGDVLW
+2097 TLVAKNTYGDVLR
-2110 FTAQKNWHGTPAA
+2110 FTAEKKWHGTPAA
-2123 DLTLEL
+2123 SLTLEL
-2129 QYLAVEN
+2129 QYLKEIGAD
-2136 GKEVWK
+2136 GKEVWA
-2142 SFPTPAKVELDGTAD
+2142 SFPTPATVELDGTAG
-2157 PTPTDPYYEN
+2157 PKLTDPYYEN

-2186 PGSVTGDDGK
+2186 PGSVTDDDGK
-2196 TRYRIVETVPS
+2196 TRYRIAETVPG
-2207 DYLAVDPDTKEIITG
+2207 YQTVDGSPTW
-2222 AKTVPQEV
+2222 QEV
-2230 TEGDS
+2230 TADN
-2235 TAEFTNVKSTS
+2235 AEASFTNVKSTS

-2253 GTALSSTSLPS
+2253 GTALSSTSLPA

-2287 IVRGQTKT
+2287 IVRDKT
-2295 LTGTSKTWTATFTG
+2295 LTLKSENKWTATFTG
-2309 LPLYNEAGDQ
+2309 LPLYNESGDQ

-2343 VTIGSKEHHFRFS
+2343 VTIGSKEYHFRFS

-2366 TTLVNVEYSDIT
+2366 TTLVNVAYSDIT

-2389 YGTRPDGI
+2389 YGTRPGGI

-2441 ADDQGAVYTYRVEEI
+2441 ADGQGESYTYRVEEI

-2477 NTLTGTVNLQVEK
+2477 NTLTGTVNLQAEK

-2514 SPDPAR
+2514 SPDPTR
-2520 ALTLTAAN
+2520 TLTLTAAN

-2615 TSGLPSAAPADAYP
+2615 TSGLPSTAPADAYP

-2725 TPSPDPELPYTGQD
+2725 TPSSDPELPYTGQD

>member
-1 MESQTLELCLT
+1 MSGKEVVPDSVRTGSMDTGSATADGSGEGIAGMAAGSSAGDSGIVREPDSPPLSRYPKMDADEVRT
-12 LPAPF
+12 MTSISPPASRG
-17 AFIEG
+17 G
-22 EPEWQGSVLSLGG
+22 ENITAADCTSSTRNMKNRQRSASDRVRSSRRNREN
-35 TEALRLDGLDSSVT
+35 SVT
-49 IGGTSV
+49 LRRERRERFGIG
-55 SERELTL
+55 
-62 TLERSGSDLDSLDLT
+62 
-77 LTVPGTALRTLRPA
+77 
-91 VNLLL
+91 
-96 AAPADTR
+96 
-103 TEAGGEVEL
+103 
-112 TLTLTSG
+112 
-119 GSTVTSRSS
+119 VTPS
-128 LWLSTVQDIEPTAW
+128 
-142 QAEYRQNIFW
+142 
-152 VDNSDELHNRPGT
+152 
-165 GSFAAPRLAFR
+165 FR
-176 ITPKDGTPSGDFTV
+176 IILCRCPRIGPS
-190 LTEENMGDL
+190 
-199 GLDAL
+199 
-204 PRPTIKDLG
+204 P
-213 TGGWEYIFEGNSKGL
+213 
-228 PSEIR
+228 
-233 VTDIYGDATDY
+233 
-244 TVEWQITPQEN
+244 
-255 DGYYLRPVTQEE
+255 
-267 IDGDTIDSVSQP
+267 P

-293 VLRVGTIPS
+293 VLRDGTISS
-302 TEESREALLNKVLDN
+302 TEESKESFRNKILDN

-327 DEQKTRI
+327 DEQKTQI
-334 SILRAMEDYVQIT
+334 FILRAMAKEEKNVQIT

-400 ITYDNSNV
+400 ITYNNSNV

-455 TFQLWRYRKGQD
+455 TFQLWRYRKEQD
-467 FGTASPLRNAD
+467 FDTASPLRNAD
-478 GTLVEVAVKT
+478 GTLVEVKVDT

-511 GQADGSLLPKY
+511 GKADGSLLPKY
-522 DPEGYEYIYCVM
+522 DPEGYEYIYCVK
-534 EVTQTLSTSNNYK
+534 EVTQSRADSNHYK
-547 QVFGAVQSDGTLLD
+547 QVFGEVQDDDTLLD
-561 TVDLGGEVQ
+561 RIEVNG
-570 SDSEGKRPAGNAY
+570 SIVEDTEGKRPAGNAY

-631 YEPWEDTRLPTVTM
+631 YEPWEDTSLSTVTM

-668 RELEYRWVERGV
+668 RELEYRWVECGV
-680 YQGESEENLLRD
+680 YQGESDENLLRD

-704 VNYQSSLVQQDGSST
+704 VNYQSSSVQQNGSST

-797 TEPWKGEVRNLPEFD
+797 TEPWKGEVKNLPEFD
-812 SSGRQYEY
+812 SSGHQYEY

-865 WIDDSDTTHRLP
+865 WIDDSDTTHRMP
-877 VTIQAYAKEDNKPI
+877 VTIQAYAKEDNKAI

-905 GIGSSYTADEV
+905 GIGSYTADEV
-916 YILETQVGDKP
+916 YILETRVGDEP

-960 IQYETEHHRY
+960 IQYKTEYHRY

-981 TEFLTVTNRRLGNIN
+981 TEFLTVTNRRLGNIDL
-996 FTITKQWLDGEGIVR
+996 TVTKQWLDGKGSVR
-1011 EELAAELKKTQDN
+1011 EELLAELEKTWEK
-1024 ADPASQL
+1024 DPANQL
-1031 YLAIRLDLVGG
+1031 YLAIRLDFVGG
-1042 EDYYAITRNGL
+1042 EDYYKIIRNGP
-1053 GEADTVT
+1053 GEADTIT

-1075 NKVSSVQV
+1075 NPASSLQI
-1083 VSLKDSTT
+1083 VSLKPGGSTR
-1091 EYYFHNLPK
+1091 EYAFHNLPK

-1144 TGYSDEKYLVD
+1144 TGYSDEKYLVGE
-1155 KHRDSDIQ
+1155 HHDSDSQ

-1200 IYQVTHVLDNQG
+1200 IYQVTHVRDNQG

-1222 ANYHWTYLKDDVGNG
+1222 ANYHWTYLEDDVWNG
-1237 DQLLSPVY
+1237 DQLLSPIY

-1270 NTHVNAADFDYLD
+1270 NTHVNASDFDYED
-1283 TAISYTLDGTLTEI
+1283 TALAYPFGGANTTPSRI
-1297 GTQSGVDNGIPQNGE
+1297 GTQSGMDDGIPQNGE

-1323 LANAGKYALLEDGT
+1323 LADAGKYALLEDGT

-1359 SYPAADLPEVTFT
+1359 NYPAADLPQVDFT
-1372 LQQTLGTETRDIATL
+1372 LVQSITGSTTSTDIATL
-1387 TIRNWNLPLENG
+1387 TITDWDGLPVEDG
-1399 AYHFGFAY
+1399 AFHFGIAY
-1407 TGENVVSMNAD
+1407 TGANVVTVAD
-1418 GTLRIDPAPGN
+1418 DGSLKIEPAAGN
-1429 ENAQPLPKYDE
+1429 DNAQPLPKYNE
-1440 NGQRYTYTLQETSIT
+1440 NGDRYTYTLKETSIT
-1455 LKYGVNPNDP
+1455 LRNGP
-1465 DDYSKVYLDPV
+1465 DSTKVYLQPV

-1502 TDEDGDPTAYPAV
+1502 TDEDGKPTAYPAV

-1524 QNNGDPSDWEKDV
+1524 RNNGSPSDWEEEV

-1543 SEKVEAAYEANSGNK
+1543 SAEVQEASKAAQDK
-1558 LLEQVLT
+1558 TAPLENVLT
-1565 FENLDYY
+1565 FKNLDYY

-1583 REVTDGWLGGYKI
+1583 REVTDGWLGGYEI
-1596 TAEPGDIDI
+1596 TAAAGNADS
-1605 TQITTDYNAEN
+1605 TDVIGTIYTAE
-1616 GIAVNPDDI
+1616 GILVAEDAI
-1625 TLNESGDNAAVAASF
+1625 TLNKDEGRGGTADNVAVAASF

-1645 DTRETVTLE
+1645 DTRETVKLQ
-1654 FDKVWDDFG
+1654 FNKKWNDFS
-1663 DAFDT
+1663 DAFGT
-1668 RPDALTLTV
+1668 RPDELTLTV
-1677 LRQAHAQEGQDNAI
+1677 GRRANSQADQENKI
-1691 LPPTEVPDTA
+1691 PLTEVPDTA

-1767 AGKLTNSI
+1767 AGDLTNSI
-1775 TQKVYYRKQWLN
+1775 TQTVYYRKQWLN
-1787 SDGTAVT
+1787 SDSTAVT
-1794 EDYLGTKI
+1794 EDYLGTEI
-1802 TVTFQLQVWNDQ
+1802 TVTFQLQVWNDTASQ
-1814 YHLWE
+1814 WE

-1853 GTVWGKNHSFTG
+1853 GTVWGKNHALIN
-1865 LPKFITVNQQTTQL
+1865 LPQFISDGQGGTTQL
-1879 TYRVIETG
+1879 SYRVVETE
-1887 IYWDDDT
+1887 ISWDGGS
-1894 TPKITVSVENDSK
+1894 PITVSVTENSDGT
-1907 DSWKYEFSGNG
+1907 WKYEFSRNG
-1918 LFSPVQETLSLPSDS
+1918 LFSPVQGTLSLPSDS

-1980 YSTDDANWKTL
+1980 YSSDGGTNWTTL
-1991 TTYETVKD
+1991 TARTPSVAD
-1999 PDTQKPITIDH
+1999 PDT
-2010 PVILHVYGVNEQDV
+2010 PVETPEILHIYGKNTDASGEA
-2024 STANA
+2024 S
-2029 TLSGLP
+2029 LSGLP
-2035 LYDLNGNE
+2035 AYDLEGNQLT
-2043 ISYRVRELQPK
+2043 YRVRELQPK

-2065 RDIAVAEAEA
+2065 RDITVAEAEA
-2075 AIVGKNG
+2075 AIADENG
-2082 TFHHNYTANYTDDNG
+2082 TFHHNYTANYTADNG
-2097 TLVAENTYGDVLW
+2097 TLVAENTYGDVLR

-2123 DLTLEL
+2123 SLTLEL

-2142 SFPTPAKVELDGTAD
+2142 SFPTQAKVELDGTAD

-2186 PGSVTGDDGK
+2186 PGSVTGNDGN
-2196 TRYRIVETVPS
+2196 TRYRIAETVPGG
-2207 DYLAVDPDTKEIITG
+2207 YQTVDGSPTW
-2222 AKTVPQEV
+2222 QEV
-2230 TEGDS
+2230 TADN
-2235 TAEFTNVKSTS
+2235 AEASFTNVKSTS

-2253 GTALSSTSLPS
+2253 GTALSSTSLPA

-2287 IVRGQTKT
+2287 IVRDKTKPM
-2295 LTGTSKTWTATFTG
+2295 TGTSKTWTATFTG

-2343 VTIGSKEHHFRFS
+2343 VTIGSKEYHFRFS

-2378 GTKTWEDNSDA
+2378 GTKSWKDNSDA

-2421 QPTWVKSGNT
+2421 QPTWVKSGDT
-2431 WTYTY
+2431 WTFIYN
-2436 THLPE
+2436 HLPQANAQGE
-2441 ADDQGAVYTYRVEEI
+2441 AYTYRVEEI

-2465 QYTATQNGMNLT
+2465 QYTVTQNGMNLT

-2514 SPDPAR
+2514 SPDPTR
-2520 ALTLTAAN
+2520 TLTLTAAD

-2572 TPESNEEPV
+2572 TPESSEEPV

-2615 TSGLPSAAPADAYP
+2615 TSGLPSTAPADAYP

-2666 AAYQFTESDNAGY
+2666 AAYQFTESDNTGY